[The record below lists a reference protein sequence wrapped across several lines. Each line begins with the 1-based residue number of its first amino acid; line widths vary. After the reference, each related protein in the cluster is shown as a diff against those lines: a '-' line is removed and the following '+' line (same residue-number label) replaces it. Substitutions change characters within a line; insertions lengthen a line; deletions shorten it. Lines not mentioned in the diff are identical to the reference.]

1 MEEVHEDQTESLN
14 TREESGPGPVTP
26 EKTGPGSIPP
36 EEDDPGLV
44 PSEKAGPGPNPQ
56 GEAEPSP
63 VLTEESKP
71 IPVPL
76 EEAQPDPISPD
87 KPGPGLVPPEEAGP
101 GLLSLDETGPARTRQ
116 KTSFRP
122 PVESFSPS
130 LSNRRMSKFRRSTS
144 GVQSLQETLK
154 EKQARYRDAREGR
167 KMKIDAS
174 YRYIFEVLGDKLGLD
189 PTTVEEMILD
199 GPSLQAFD
207 DFFAKN
213 GSRTLKFLYQEGE
226 APGVECGRTIPGVVK
241 GTKIMRLYLDTAPDK
256 FRGLCLF
263 FVRYRNDIP
272 LNAKSIHEDIY
283 FCVLDATEGLLCGTR
298 NMLAN
303 IFLPAILA
311 TNNWGALSQTTQG
324 TIEKQ
329 SFIETINRYLSFLD
343 GARVSI
349 DGTVELKKIDY
360 IDFSKLQSFEE
371 VTAAAAN
378 SDTVHQLEEVLMIW
392 YKQIEQVLIESEQ
405 MRKEADDSGPLTELE
420 HWKRMSAKFNF
431 IIEQIKG
438 PSCKAVV
445 NVLNVAHS
453 KLLKMWRELDA
464 RITDTAN
471 ESKDNVRYL
480 YTLEKVC
487 QPLYNYDLVSMAHG
501 IQNLINAIRMIHSVS
516 RYYNTSERMTSL
528 FIKVTNQMVTACKAY
543 ITDGGLSRI
552 WDQDT
557 PVVIKKIQDCIFLFK
572 EYQKCFHKTRKQI
585 LEALGEKTFE
595 VSEMYIFGKFEAFC
609 KRLEKITE
617 MITIVET
624 FSALSMS
631 TIEGIDIM
639 AIKFKNIYQNVQK
652 KQYDILDPRKTEFDV
667 DFVDFMTKIEGLEV
681 QIQTFMNTCFGRILS
696 SQHSLQLLQR
706 FQKLNMPCL
715 QHEIAHTVGLILHHY
730 VAELEATKKLYQ
742 AQKDDPPLARNMP
755 PVAGKILWVRQLFR
769 RISEPI
775 NFFYK
780 NSDILTS
787 PEGKAVVRLF
797 NKISYV
803 LVEFEVL
810 YHVAWVK
817 EISQLQYALQAT
829 LLVRHPETGKL
840 LVNFDPKIL
849 EIVRETK
856 CMIKMGLEVPEQAKR
871 VVKIENNLKTN
882 KLYLENLLQCYE
894 DLCQEIPTV
903 FVNLMAPKMRKV
915 ESVLRQG
922 LTILTWSSLTL
933 DSFFQEVDE
942 VMNMFKQLLKMVND
956 LCEMQIDL
964 VMKDISNTLLILLP
978 EDGPIKVEDMLA
990 CNETHTK
997 EWADILNHKSMH
1009 IEDAVQELISIFET
1023 IYEIKDSKK
1032 TLKKY
1037 SVPEGKHVAFG
1048 TDGEEKNS
1056 DGSSSIL
1063 GEDAEDNEKE
1073 DEFQKEC
1080 KEVIAYFSHQL
1091 LDSLLK
1097 ATRLSLD
1104 TLKKRMFVSN
1114 ISTFGRTGFFAQASK
1129 SEEVVSF
1136 LKAEVHLAIPN
1147 VVMVPS
1153 LDDIQQAINRMI
1165 QLTLEVSRGVAQ
1177 WGQQHLQKSSILLDR
1192 NVPIVSSSPSMV
1204 AGKPAKKEEKVLDEA
1219 FPVRKQRN
1227 FYPGVAEHKDISKL
1241 VVLLSS
1247 SVNSVRKAASE
1258 ALQDFQK
1265 YKVLWTEDRDAK
1277 VQQFL
1282 ASGPSLTEI
1291 RAEILHYATFEQE
1304 IEDLKPTILV
1314 GPIELHTGP
1323 LKLALSI
1330 EAKAWK
1336 MLLCRYLN
1344 EEYKKKMADM
1354 ISFITEYLKKLSRP
1368 IRDLDDV
1375 RFAMEALSN
1384 IRDNEIQMDMTLGP
1398 IEEAYSILNRFE
1410 VEVTKEESE
1419 GVDTLRYSFNKLQTK
1434 AVSVQDELVQVQP
1447 KFKSNL
1453 LESVEIFREDVA
1465 NFDKSYDTEGPM
1477 VPNTPPQEASNR
1489 LQIFQAN
1496 FDELWRKFIT
1506 YSSGEQLFGLPV
1518 TDYEVLHKIRKE
1530 LGLLQK
1536 LYGLYDT
1543 VMNNISGYYEILW
1556 TEVDIE
1562 KINAELLDF
1571 QNRCRK
1577 LPKGLKHWQAFLD
1590 LKKRID
1596 DFSESCPLLEM
1607 MTNKAMKERHWNRIA
1622 ETTGH
1627 QFDVESDSFCLRNI
1641 MEAPLLKHKDD
1652 IEDICISAIKEK
1664 DIEAKLSQIIESWG
1678 GQNLS
1683 FSSFK
1688 ARGELLLKGSESAEI
1703 ITLMEDSLM
1712 ILGSLLSNRYNTP
1725 FKKDIQSWVY
1735 KLSTSS
1741 DIIEEWLVVQNLWV
1755 YLEAV
1760 FVGGDIAKQ
1769 LPQEA
1774 KRFQNIDK
1782 SWIKIMQRAHENP
1795 NVINCC
1801 VGDETMG
1808 QLLPHLHEQLEV
1820 CQKSLTGYLEK
1831 KRLLFPRFFFI
1842 SDPVLLEILGQA
1854 SDSHTIQPHLPGV
1867 SDNINEVQFHQKDY
1881 DRILAVISRE
1891 GEKIPLD
1898 APVNAKGPVEL
1909 WLLDLLRMQQSSL
1922 HCVIRAAY
1930 YQISDPGY
1938 QLLNFLYHFP
1948 AQVGLLGIQMLWTHD
1963 SEEALRNAK
1972 DDRKIMQ
1979 VTNQKFLDILNTL
1992 ISQTTHDLS
2001 SFDRVKF
2008 ETLITIHVHQRDIF
2022 DDLVKMHIKSVTDFE
2037 WLKQSR
2043 FYFKEDVDQVWVSIT
2058 NVDFIYQNEFLGC
2071 TDRLVITPLTD
2082 RCYITLAQALG
2093 MNMGGAPAG
2102 PAGTGKTETTK
2113 DMGKAL
2119 GKYVVVFNCSDQM
2132 DFRGLGR
2139 IFKGLAQSGSWG
2151 CFDEFNRIELP
2162 VLSVAA
2168 QQIYIILT
2176 ARKERKKQFIFSDG
2190 DCVDLNPE
2198 FGIFLTMNPGYAG
2211 RQELPENLKIQF
2223 RTVSMMVPDRQI
2235 IMRVKLASCG
2245 FIDNVVLAQKFFVL
2259 YKLCEEQLTKQ
2270 VHYDFGLRNILSV
2283 LRTLGA
2289 QKRARP
2295 DDSEL
2300 STVMRGLRDMNLSK
2314 LVDEDEPLFLSLIND
2329 LFPGLQLDS
2338 STYAELQAAVANQ
2351 VEEAGLINHPPWNLK
2366 LVQLYETYKVRHGL
2380 MILGPSGSG
2389 KTTVITM
2396 LMKAM
2401 TECGRPHRE
2410 MRMNP
2415 KAITAPQMFG
2425 KLDTATND
2433 WTDGIFS
2440 TLWRKTLKTKKGENT
2455 FLILDGPVDA
2465 IWIENLN
2472 SVLDDNKTLTLANG
2486 DRIPMSPTCKLLFEV
2501 HNIEN
2506 ASPATVS
2513 RMGMVYISSSALSW
2527 RPILQAW
2534 LKKRTPQEADIL
2546 QNLYD
2551 RNFEAAYTYM
2561 KLNLNP
2567 KMELLE
2573 CNYIMQSINL
2583 LEGLIPSKEEGG
2595 ISSPAHLHKL
2605 FAFGLMW
2612 SLGALLELDSR
2623 DKLEAFIRAND
2634 NKLDLPE
2641 VPKGTIQTMY
2651 EFHVT
2656 DYGDWE
2662 HWNKRVQ
2669 EYVYPTESVPEYASI
2684 LVPNVDNVR
2693 TQFLIETIAKQHKA
2707 VLLTGEQGTAKT
2719 VMIKSYLKKYD
2730 PEEHLSK
2737 CLNFSSATEPF
2748 MFQRTIESYVD
2759 KRMGSTYGPPGG
2771 RKMTVFI
2778 DDINMPIIN
2787 EWGDQVTNEI
2797 VRQMMEME
2805 GMYSLDKPGDFTTI
2819 VDVQLVAAMIHPGG
2833 GRNDIPQRLKRQFTV
2848 FNCTLPS
2855 NASIDK
2861 IFGIIGCG
2869 YFHPCR
2875 KFNPEICDMVKKLVP
2890 AGRILWQWTKV
2901 KMLPT
2906 PSKFHYIFNL
2916 RDLSR
2921 IWQGMLTI
2929 KAEECEDTTTL
2940 LALFKHECNRV
2951 ITDRF
2956 ISDEDVAWFN
2966 KTTAR
2971 AIEEHVDPGSASAL
2985 QAEPYFVD
2993 FLRDMPEPTGDE
3005 PEDFV
3010 FEAPKVYE
3018 MIPSFEFLC
3027 EKLQMYQRQYNETV
3041 RGSFLDLVF
3050 FKDAM
3055 THLVKISRII
3065 RTACGNALLVGV
3077 GGSGKQS
3084 LSRLASFIAGYKI
3097 FQITLT
3103 RSYNVSNLTDDL
3115 KLLYRVAG
3123 AEGKGITFIFTDNE
3137 IKDEAFLEYLN
3148 NLLSS
3153 GEISNLFARDEL
3165 DEITQGL
3172 IPVMKKELPRF
3183 PPTFDNLYDYFI
3195 SRSKKNLHVVLCFSP
3210 VGEKFRARSLKF
3222 PGLISGCTMDWF
3234 NRWPKEAL
3242 VAVASYFLS
3251 EFNIVCSSEVKAQ
3264 VVETMGLFHDIVSES
3279 CESYFQ
3285 RYRRRAH
3292 VTPKSYLAFINGYK
3306 EVYSEK
3312 LGNINEQAERMQ
3324 IGLSKLME
3332 ASESVAKL
3340 SLDLAVKEK
3349 ELALASVKADKVLAE
3364 VTVSAEASAKVKN
3377 EVQGVKDKAQ
3387 KIVDE
3392 IDSEKVIAETKLEA
3406 ARPALEEAEAA
3417 LNTIKP
3423 VDIATVRKL
3432 AKPPHLI
3439 MRIMD
3444 CCLLLFQK
3452 KIDPVTMDPEKPCC
3466 KPSWGESLK
3475 LMSGPFLQSL
3485 QQFAKDSINE
3495 ETVELL
3501 QPYFNMDDYTFEN
3514 GKKVCGNVAGLLSWT
3529 QAMATFY
3536 GINREVLPL
3545 KANLA
3550 KQEGRLKVAN
3560 AELATAQAL
3569 LDEKQAELDK
3579 VQAKFDAA
3587 MKEKMDLL
3595 NDADVCRRK
3604 MQAASAL
3611 IDGLSGEKVR
3621 WTQQSKEFKTQINR
3635 LVGDVLLCTGFL
3647 SYCGPFNQIFRNLL
3661 LKDLWEVEL
3670 KARQIPFT
3678 ENLNLISM
3686 LVDQPT
3692 ISEWNLQGL
3701 PGDELS
3707 IQNGII
3713 VTKATRY
3720 PLLIDPQTQGKTW
3733 IKQKEKGNELQ
3744 VTTLNHKY
3752 FRTHLEDSLSLGRS
3766 LVIED
3771 ISEELDPALDNILEK
3786 NFIKSGTSFKV
3797 KVGDKEVEVM
3807 TSFKLYITTKLP
3819 NPAFTP
3825 EINAKTSVI
3834 DFTVTMKGL
3843 ENQLL
3848 KRVILTEKQELEA
3861 ERIKLIEDVTFN
3873 KRKMKELE
3881 DNLLYKLSATKGSLV
3896 DDESLIGVLRTTKQ
3910 TASEVSEKLYVAAET
3925 QVKINTAQEEYRPAA
3940 TRGSILYFLI
3950 TEMSMVNNMY
3960 QTSLA
3965 QFLKLFDQS
3974 MGRSEKSPLP
3984 QKRISNIIEYLTF
3997 ETFTYSVRGLYEN
4010 HKFLFT
4016 LLLTLKIDLQRGQVK
4031 PKEFQALI
4039 KGGAALDL
4047 KACPPKPFRWILDMT
4062 WLNLVE
4068 LSKLPQF
4075 AEIMNQVSRNEK
4087 GWKSWFDKDAPEE
4100 EVIPDGYNDSLDTCR
4115 KLLLIRSW
4123 CPDRTLSQAR
4133 KYIADSLEEKY
4144 TEPVILNLEKTW
4156 EESDTRTPLVC
4167 FLSMGSDP
4175 TIQIDALARKLKL
4188 ECRAISM
4195 GQGQEVHARKLTQ
4208 MSMQQGGW
4216 VLLQNCHLGLDF
4228 LDELLETVV
4237 TADIPDETFRVWI
4250 TTEPHDKFPITL
4262 LQISIK
4268 FTNEP
4273 PQGVRAGLKRTF
4285 SGINQDLLDVS
4296 NMPMWKPLLYTVAF
4310 LHSTV
4315 QERRKFGPLGWNIP
4329 YEFNSADFTASVQ
4342 FIQNH
4347 LDECDIK
4354 KGISWSTVRYMIGE
4368 VQYGGR
4374 VTDDFDKRL
4383 LNCFARVW
4391 FSEKMFESTFC
4402 FYTGYKIPVCKTL
4415 DQYQEYIQTLPAM
4428 DSPEVFGLHPNADIT
4443 YQSNTA
4449 ASVLDTITNIQP
4461 KESGGGAGET
4471 REAIVYRLAED
4482 MLDKLPP
4489 DYVPHEVKAR
4499 LIKMGHLNSMNI
4511 FLRQEIDRMQKVITI
4526 LRNSLSDLK
4535 LAIEGTIIMSENLR
4549 DALDNMY
4556 DARIPQLWR
4565 RVSWDSS
4572 TLGFWFT
4579 ELLERNTQFHTWIFE
4594 GRPNVFWMTGFFNPQ
4609 GFLTAMRQ
4617 EATRAHKG
4625 WALDTV
4631 TIHNEVLKQSKEEIT
4646 TPPAEGVYIYGL
4658 YLDGAGWD
4666 RRNSKLTEPT
4676 PKILFTVLPVVHI
4689 FAVNTTGPKD
4699 PKLYVCPIY
4708 KKPRRTDL
4716 TYITVIYLRTI
4727 VSPDHWILRG
4737 VALLCDI
4744 K

>member
-1 MEEVHEDQTESLN
+1 MSAQEGD
-14 TREESGPGPVTP
+14 PP
-26 EKTGPGSIPP
+26 PP
-36 EEDDPGLV
+36 EEEAPPASGERAPPGYEEVAPPDPGDEAPPPAEEETPLPSSEETPNLPEEV
-44 PSEKAGPGPNPQ
+44 SEGDTGSLSEKAP
-56 GEAEPSP
+56 
-63 VLTEESKP
+63 
-71 IPVPL
+71 
-76 EEAQPDPISPD
+76 
-87 KPGPGLVPPEEAGP
+87 
-101 GLLSLDETGPARTRQ
+101 
-116 KTSFRP
+116 TS
-122 PVESFSPS
+122 S
-130 LSNRRMSKFRRSTS
+130 LSDYLNLLPSDERIVMPDDDELEPGRVRPRPAPRMAQSMLSDGLSQSSRRSSKYRRSMS
-144 GVQSLQETLK
+144 GIPNLQETLK
-154 EKQARYRDAREGR
+154 ERQARYRDARENR
-167 KMKIDAS
+167 KMKIDPS
-174 YRYIFEVLGDKLGLD
+174 YKYIFEILSEKLGLD
-189 PTTVEEMILD
+189 IVTVEELILD
-199 GPSLQAFD
+199 CPSLDAFTL
-207 DFFAKN
+207 FFMKD
-213 GSRTLKFLYQEGE
+213 GCKTLKFLYQEGDV
-226 APGVECGRTIPGVVK
+226 PGFECGRTIAGATK
-241 GTKIMRLYLDTAPDK
+241 GAKMMRLYVDNAAPEK
-256 FRGLCLF
+256 LKGQCVF
-263 FVRYRNDIP
+263 FVRCRNDIP
-272 LNAKSIHEDIY
+272 INTKNIQEEVL
-283 FCVLDATEGLLCGTR
+283 FTVLDASEGLLVGIR

-311 TNNWGALSQTTQG
+311 TNNWGALNQSQQG
-324 TIEKQ
+324 ESEKYI
-329 SFIETINRYLSFLD
+329 FTETINRYLSFLD
-343 GARVSI
+343 GARISI
-349 DGTVELKKIDY
+349 EGTVKLKKIDNV
-360 IDFSKLQSFEE
+360 DFSKLYTFEG
-371 VTAAAAN
+371 VTLAAN
-378 SDTVHQLEEVLMIW
+378 NSETVRQLEDVLMIW

-420 HWKRMSAKFNF
+420 HWKRMSAKFNY

-438 PSCKAVV
+438 PSCKAVI
-445 NVLNVAHS
+445 NVLNVARS
-453 KLLKMWRELDA
+453 KLLKNWRDLDA

-543 ITDGGLSRI
+543 ITEGGTTHV
-552 WDQDT
+552 WDQET
-557 PVVIKKIQDCIFLFK
+557 PVVLKKIQDCIFLFK
-572 EYQKCFHKTRKQI
+572 EYQASFHKTRKQI
-585 LEALGEKTFE
+585 LESSGEKSFE

-617 MITIVET
+617 MITIVQT
-624 FSALSMS
+624 YSALNNS
-631 TIEGIDIM
+631 TIEGIDII
-639 AIKFKNIYQNVQK
+639 AIKFKGIYQGVKK
-652 KQYDILDPRKTEFDV
+652 KQYDILDPRRTEFDT
-667 DFVDFMTKIEGLEV
+667 DFLDFMTKINALEV
-681 QIQTFMNTCFGRILS
+681 QIQAFMNSTFGKILS
-696 SQHSLQLLQR
+696 SQQALQLLQR
-706 FQKLNMPCL
+706 FQKLNIPCL
-715 QHEIAHTVGLILHHY
+715 QLEINHTIERILQYY
-730 VAELEATKKLYQ
+730 VAELEATKKLYHS
-742 AQKDDPPLARNMP
+742 QKDDPPLARNMP
-755 PVAGKILWVRQLFR
+755 PIAGKILWVRQLYR

-775 NFFYK
+775 NYFFK
-780 NSDILTS
+780 NSEILS
-787 PEGKAVVRLF
+787 SAEGKAVIRQY

-803 LVEFEVL
+803 LVEFEVV
-810 YHVAWVK
+810 YHTAWIR

-829 LLVRHPETGKL
+829 LFVRHPETGKL

-849 EIVRETK
+849 EVVRETK
-856 CMIKMGLEVPEQAKR
+856 CMIKMKLDVPEQAKR
-871 VVKIENNLKTN
+871 LLKLESKLKGD
-882 KLYLENLLQCYE
+882 KLYLQGLLQHYD
-894 DLCQEIPTV
+894 DLCQEVPPV
-903 FVNLMAPKMRKV
+903 FVNLMTPKMKKV
-915 ESVLRQG
+915 EAVLRQG

-933 DSFFQEVDE
+933 ESFFQEVDS
-942 VMNMFKQLLKMVND
+942 VLGMFNQLLKKIND
-956 LCEMQIDL
+956 LCEMHIDAVL
-964 VMKDISNTLLILLP
+964 KEIAKTVLISLP
-978 EDGPIKVEDMLA
+978 ESGATKVEDMLTL
-990 CNETHTK
+990 NETYTK
-997 EWADILNHKSMH
+997 EWAEVLNHKSKH
-1009 IEDAVQELISIFET
+1009 VEEAVKELISIFET
-1023 IYEIKDSKK
+1023 IYEV
-1032 TLKKY
+1032 KY
-1037 SVPEGKHVAFG
+1037 SGKGARHLPELRKHVVFGSEGEDGESTDYDANIVPEADVK
-1048 TDGEEKNS
+1048 D
-1056 DGSSSIL
+1056 D
-1063 GEDAEDNEKE
+1063 KE
-1073 DEFQKEC
+1073 DEFKKEC
-1080 KEVIAYFSHQL
+1080 KEVYAFFSHQL
-1091 LDSLLK
+1091 LDSLQK

-1104 TLKKRMFVSN
+1104 TMKRRIFVASLY
-1114 ISTFGRTGFFAQASK
+1114 GRK
-1129 SEEVVSF
+1129 RSEDVISF
-1136 LKAEVHLAIPN
+1136 LKSEVHLAIPN

-1165 QLTLEVSRGVAQ
+1165 QFTLEVSRGVAH
-1177 WGQQHLQKSSILLDR
+1177 WGQQSRPIKRVISSTSRTTMDLAHA
-1192 NVPIVSSSPSMV
+1192 S
-1204 AGKPAKKEEKVLDEA
+1204 AGKQLKKEEKSFEEMI
-1219 FPVRKQRN
+1219 PTRKLKN

-1241 VVLLSS
+1241 VLLLSS
-1247 SVNSVRKAASE
+1247 SVNSLRKAVHE

-1265 YKVLWTEDRDAK
+1265 YKTLWTEDRDVK
-1277 VQQFL
+1277 VKEFL
-1282 ASGPSLTEI
+1282 ANNPSLTEI
-1291 RAEILHYATFEQE
+1291 RSEILHYATFEQE
-1304 IEDLKPTILV
+1304 IDELKPIIVV
-1314 GPIELHTGP
+1314 GALELHTEP
-1323 LKLALSI
+1323 MKLALSI

-1344 EEYKKKMADM
+1344 EEYKKKMSDM
-1354 ISFITEYLKKLSRP
+1354 IAFINEYLKKLSRP

-1375 RFAMEALSN
+1375 RFAMEALSC

-1398 IEEAYSILNRFE
+1398 IEEAYAILNRFE

-1419 GVDTLRYSFNKLQTK
+1419 AVDTLRYSFNKLQSK

-1447 KFKSNL
+1447 KFKSSL
-1453 LESVEIFREDVA
+1453 LESVEVFREDVM
-1465 NFDKSYDTEGPM
+1465 NFAEAYETEGPM
-1477 VPNTPPQEASNR
+1477 VPNIPPQEASNR

-1496 FDELWRKFIT
+1496 FDDLWRKFVT

-1518 TDYEVLHKIRKE
+1518 TDYEVLHKTRKE
-1530 LGLLQK
+1530 LNLLQK

-1543 VMNNISGYYEILW
+1543 VMGNISGYYEILW
-1556 TEVDIE
+1556 GDVDIE
-1562 KINAELLDF
+1562 KINAELLEF

-1577 LPKGLKHWQAFLD
+1577 LPKGLKDWQAFLD

-1607 MTNKAMKERHWNRIA
+1607 MTNKAMKQRHWDRIS
-1622 ETTGH
+1622 ELTGTP
-1627 QFDVESDSFCLRNI
+1627 FDVESDSFCLRNI
-1641 MEAPLLKHKDD
+1641 MEAPLLKNKDD

-1664 DIEAKLSQIIESWG
+1664 DIEAKLTQVIENWTN
-1678 GQNLS
+1678 QNLS
-1683 FSSFK
+1683 FATFK
-1688 ARGELLLKGSESAEI
+1688 GKGELLLKGTESGEI

-1712 ILGSLLSNRYNTP
+1712 VLGSLLSNRYNAP
-1725 FKKDIQSWVY
+1725 FKKNIQNWVY

-1795 NVINCC
+1795 NVISCC

-1831 KRLLFPRFFFI
+1831 KRLLFPRFFFV

-1854 SDSHTIQPHLPGV
+1854 SDSHTIQPHLPAV
-1867 SDNINEVQFHQKDY
+1867 SDNINEVTFHAKDY
-1881 DRILAVISRE
+1881 DRITAVISRE
-1891 GEKIPLD
+1891 GEKIILD
-1898 APVNAKGPVEL
+1898 NPVMAKGPVEI
-1909 WLLDLLRMQQSSL
+1909 WLLDLLKMQMSSL
-1922 HCVIRAAY
+1922 HNIIRSAF
-1930 YQISDPGY
+1930 YQISDSGF
-1938 QLLNFLYHFP
+1938 QLLPFLNHFP

-1963 SEEALRNAK
+1963 SEEALNNAK

-2001 SFDRVKF
+2001 KFDRVKF

-2022 DDLVKMHIKSVTDFE
+2022 DDLVKMHIRSVTDFE

-2043 FYFKEDVDQVWVSIT
+2043 FYFKEDLDQTVVSIT
-2058 NVDFIYQNEFLGC
+2058 DVDFIYQNEFLGC

-2113 DMGKAL
+2113 DMGRCL

-2168 QQIYIILT
+2168 QQIYIVLT

-2223 RTVSMMVPDRQI
+2223 RTVAMMVPDRQI

-2245 FIDNVVLAQKFFVL
+2245 FLENVILAQKFYVL

-2283 LRTLGA
+2283 LRTLGS

-2295 DDSEL
+2295 EDSEL

-2314 LVDEDEPLFLSLIND
+2314 LIDEDEPLFLSLIND

-2338 STYAELQAAVANQ
+2338 NSYVELQAAVANQ
-2351 VEEAGLINHPPWNLK
+2351 VQLEGLINHPPWNLK
-2366 LVQLYETYKVRHGL
+2366 LVQLYETSLVRHGL
-2380 MILGPSGSG
+2380 MTLGPSGSG
-2389 KTTVITM
+2389 KTMVITI
-2396 LMKAM
+2396 LMKAL

-2425 KLDTATND
+2425 RLDTATND

-2440 TLWRKTLKTKKGENT
+2440 TLWRKTLKAKKGENI

-2486 DRIPMSPTCKLLFEV
+2486 DRIPMAPSCKLLFEV

-2534 LKKRTPQEADIL
+2534 LKKRTTQENSVFL
-2546 QNLYD
+2546 TLYD
-2551 RNFEAAYTYM
+2551 KIFEDAYTFM

-2567 KMELLE
+2567 KMQLLE
-2573 CNYIMQSINL
+2573 CNYIVQSLNL

-2595 ISSPAHLHKL
+2595 ISCVEHLHKL
-2605 FAFGLMW
+2605 FVFALMW
-2612 SLGALLELDSR
+2612 SLGALLELESR
-2623 DKLEAFIRAND
+2623 DKLEAFIRSHES
-2634 NKLDLPE
+2634 KLDLPE
-2641 VPKGTIQTMY
+2641 IPKGLTQTMY
-2651 EFHVT
+2651 EFYVT
-2656 DYGDWE
+2656 DYGDWD
-2662 HWNKRVQ
+2662 HWNKKLQ
-2669 EYVYPTESVPEYASI
+2669 PYYYPTDSVPEYSSI

-2693 TQFLIETIAKQHKA
+2693 TNFLIDTIAKQHKA

-2719 VMIKSYLKKYD
+2719 VMIKAYLKKYD
-2730 PEEHLSK
+2730 PEVQLSK
-2737 CLNFSSATEPF
+2737 SLNFSSATEPM

-2778 DDINMPIIN
+2778 DDINMPVIN
-2787 EWGDQVTNEI
+2787 EWGDQITNEI

-2819 VDVQLVAAMIHPGG
+2819 VDVQLIAAMIHPGG

-2861 IFGIIGCG
+2861 IFGVIGCG
-2869 YFHPCR
+2869 YFDSCR
-2875 KFNPEICDMVKKLVP
+2875 RFKPEICEMILNLVS
-2890 AGRILWQWTKV
+2890 ASRVLWQWTKV

-2929 KAEECEDTTTL
+2929 KADECDSVHIL
-2940 LALFKHECNRV
+2940 LSLFKHECNRV
-2951 ITDRF
+2951 IADRF
-2956 ISDEDVAWFN
+2956 ITPEDEQWFN
-2966 KTTAR
+2966 TQLVR
-2971 AIEEHVDPGSASAL
+2971 SVEENVSPDVGSYIL
-2985 QAEPYFVD
+2985 PEPYFVD
-2993 FLRDMPEPTGDE
+2993 FLREMPEPTGDE
-3005 PEDFV
+3005 PEDTT
-3010 FEAPKVYE
+3010 FEVPKVYE
-3018 MIPSFEFLC
+3018 LVPSFEFLS
-3027 EKLQMYQRQYNETV
+3027 EKLQFYQRQFNEII
-3041 RGSFLDLVF
+3041 RGTSLDLVF

-3055 THLVKISRII
+3055 THLIKISRII
-3065 RTACGNALLVGV
+3065 RTSCGNALLVGV

-3084 LSRLASFIAGYKI
+3084 LSRLASFIAGYQI

-3115 KLLYRVAG
+3115 KALYKVAG
-3123 AEGKGITFIFTDNE
+3123 ADGKGITFIFTDNE

-3153 GEISNLFARDEL
+3153 GEISNLFARDEM

-3172 IPVMKKELPRF
+3172 ISVMKRELPRH
-3183 PPTFDNLYDYFI
+3183 PPTFDNLYEYFI
-3195 SRSKKNLHVVLCFSP
+3195 SRSRKNLHVVLCFSP

-3234 NRWPKEAL
+3234 SRWPKEAL
-3242 VAVASYFLS
+3242 VAVASYFVS
-3251 EFNIVCSSEVKAQ
+3251 GYSIVCSSDTKRQ
-3264 VVETMGLFHDIVSES
+3264 VVETMGLFHDMVSES

-3292 VTPKSYLAFINGYK
+3292 VTPKSYLSFINGYK
-3306 EVYSEK
+3306 NIYTEK
-3312 LGNINEQAERMQ
+3312 VKYINEQAERMN
-3324 IGLSKLME
+3324 IGLDKLME

-3340 SLDLAVKEK
+3340 SQDLAVKEK
-3349 ELALASVKADKVLAE
+3349 ELAVASVKADEVLAE
-3364 VTVSAEASAKVKN
+3364 VTVSAQASAKVKN
-3377 EVQGVKDKAQ
+3377 EVQEVKDKAQ

-3392 IDSEKVIAETKLEA
+3392 IDSEKVVAETKLEA

-3423 VDIATVRKL
+3423 NDIATVRKL

-3444 CCLLLFQK
+3444 CVLLLFQK

-3475 LMSGPFLQSL
+3475 LMSATGFLWSL
-3485 QQFAKDSINE
+3485 QQFPKDTINE

-3501 QPYFNMDDYTFEN
+3501 QPYFNMDDYTFESA
-3514 GKKVCGNVAGLLSWT
+3514 KKVCGNVAGLLSWT
-3529 QAMATFY
+3529 LAMATFY
-3536 GINREVLPL
+3536 GVNREVLPL

-3550 KQEGRLKVAN
+3550 KQEGRLAVAN
-3560 AELATAQAL
+3560 AELGKAQAL

-3587 MKEKMDLL
+3587 MNEKMDLL
-3595 NDADVCRRK
+3595 NDADMCRKK
-3604 MQAASAL
+3604 MQAASTL

-3621 WTQQSKEFKTQINR
+3621 WTQQSKEFRAQINR
-3635 LVGDVLLCTGFL
+3635 LVGDILLCTGFL
-3647 SYCGPFNQIFRNLL
+3647 SYLGPFNQIFRNYL
-3661 LKDLWEVEL
+3661 LKEQWEMEL
-3670 KARQIPFT
+3670 KARKIPFT

-3686 LVDQPT
+3686 LVDPPT
-3692 ISEWNLQGL
+3692 IGEWGLQGL
-3701 PGDELS
+3701 PGDDLS

-3733 IKQKEKGNELQ
+3733 IKSKEKENDLQ
-3744 VTTLNHKY
+3744 VTSLNHKY
-3752 FRTHLEDSLSLGRS
+3752 FRTHLEDSLSLGRP
-3766 LVIED
+3766 LLIED
-3771 ISEELDPALDNILEK
+3771 IREELDPALDNVLEK
-3786 NFIKSGTSFKV
+3786 NFIKSGTTFKV
-3797 KVGDKEVEVM
+3797 KVGDKECDVM
-3807 TSFKLYITTKLP
+3807 DTFKLYITTKLP

-3848 KRVILTEKQELEA
+3848 RRVILTEKQELES
-3861 ERIKLIEDVTFN
+3861 ERVKLLEDVTFN

-3896 DDESLIGVLRTTKQ
+3896 DDESLIGVLRTTKL
-3910 TASEVSEKLYVAAET
+3910 TAAEVSEKLHVAAET
-3925 QVKINTAQEEYRPAA
+3925 EVKINTAQEEFRPAA

-3950 TEMSMVNNMY
+3950 TEMSMVNIMY

-3974 MGRSEKSPLP
+3974 MARSEKSPLP
-3984 QKRISNIIEYLTF
+3984 QKRITNIIEYLTY
-3997 ETFTYSVRGLYEN
+3997 EVFTYSVRGLYEN
-4010 HKFLFT
+4010 HKFLFV
-4016 LLLTLKIDLQRGQVK
+4016 LLMTLKIDLQRGTVK
-4031 PKEFQALI
+4031 HREFQALI

-4075 AEIMNQVSRNEK
+4075 AEIMNQISRNEK

-4100 EVIPDGYNDSLDTCR
+4100 EIIPDGYNDSLDTCR

-4123 CPDRTLSQAR
+4123 CPDRTVFQAR

-4156 EESDTRTPLVC
+4156 EESDTRTPLIC

-4175 TIQIDALARKLKL
+4175 TIQIDALAKKLKL
-4188 ECRAISM
+4188 ECRTISM
-4195 GQGQEVHARKLTQ
+4195 GQGQEVHARKLIQ

-4216 VLLQNCHLGLDF
+4216 VLLQNCHLGLEF
-4228 LDELLETVV
+4228 MEELLETL
-4237 TADIPDETFRVWI
+4237 TITETIDDTFRVWI
-4250 TTEPHDKFPITL
+4250 TTEPHVRFPITL
-4262 LQISIK
+4262 LQTSLK

-4285 SGINQDLLDVS
+4285 AGINQDLLDIS
-4296 NMPMWKPLLYTVAF
+4296 NLPMWKPMLYTVAF

-4329 YEFNSADFTASVQ
+4329 YEFNSADFSASVQ

-4354 KGISWSTVRYMIGE
+4354 KGVSWNTVRYMIGE

-4391 FSEKMFESTFC
+4391 FSEKMFEPSFC

-4415 DQYQEYIQTLPAM
+4415 DQYFEYIQSLPSL
-4428 DSPEVFGLHPNADIT
+4428 DNPEVFGLHPNADIT

-4449 ASVLDTITNIQP
+4449 SAVLETITNIQP
-4461 KESGGGAGET
+4461 KESGGGVGET
-4471 REAIVYRLAED
+4471 REAIVYRLSED
-4482 MLDKLPP
+4482 MLSKLPP
-4489 DYVPHEVKAR
+4489 DYIPHEVKAR
-4499 LIKMGHLNSMNI
+4499 LMKMGHLNSMNI
-4511 FLRQEIDRMQKVITI
+4511 FLRQEIDRMQKVISI
-4526 LRNSLSDLK
+4526 LRSSLSDLK

-4556 DARIPQLWR
+4556 DARIPQIWK

-4579 ELLERNTQFHTWIFE
+4579 ELLERNAQFSTWIFE

-4617 EATRAHKG
+4617 EVTRAHKG
-4625 WALDTV
+4625 WALDSV
-4631 TIHNEVLKQSKEEIT
+4631 TIHNEVLRQTKEEIT
-4646 TPPAEGVYIYGL
+4646 SPPVEGVYIYGL
-4658 YLDGAGWD
+4658 YMDGAAWD
-4666 RRNSKLTEPT
+4666 RRNGKLTEST
-4676 PKILFTVLPVVHI
+4676 PKVLFTQLPVLHI
-4689 FAVNTTGPKD
+4689 FAINSTAPKD

-4716 TYITVIYLRTI
+4716 TFITVVYLRT
-4727 VSPDHWILRG
+4727 VLSPDHWILRG

>member
-1 MEEVHEDQTESLN
+1 MEGVQEGNNENSNTGED
-14 TREESGPGPVTP
+14 
-26 EKTGPGSIPP
+26 
-36 EEDDPGLV
+36 
-44 PSEKAGPGPNPQ
+44 
-56 GEAEPSP
+56 AEPHPEAAKSTGQN
-63 VLTEESKP
+63 LTVEDTL
-71 IPVPL
+71 PVP
-76 EEAQPDPISPD
+76 AA
-87 KPGPGLVPPEEAGP
+87 PENAGAK
-101 GLLSLDETGPARTRQ
+101 PARQ
-116 KTSFRP
+116 MA
-122 PVESFSPS
+122 FSS
-130 LSNRRMSKFRRSTS
+130 SQETFSAASHRLSRFCRSSS
-144 GVQSLQETLK
+144 GVLSLQEALK
-154 EKQARYRDAREGR
+154 EKQARYKEAREYR
-167 KMKIDAS
+167 RTKIDAS
-174 YRYIFEVLGDKLGLD
+174 YKYVFEVLSVRLGLD
-189 PTTVEEMILD
+189 LTTVEEMILD
-199 GPSLQAFD
+199 SPSLDAFD
-207 DFFAKN
+207 YFFAKG
-213 GSRTLKFLYQEGE
+213 GSKALKIFYQEGDV
-226 APGVECGRTIPGVVK
+226 PGIECGRTFPAVVK
-241 GTKIMRLYLDTAPDK
+241 GSKMMQLYVDNTPDK
-256 FRGLCLF
+256 FVGLCLF
-263 FVRYRNDIP
+263 FVRFKNDSPI
-272 LNAKSIHEDIY
+272 NAKTIHEDIF
-283 FCVLDATEGLLCGTR
+283 FCVLDATEGLLRGVR
-298 NMLAN
+298 NMIEK

-311 TNNWGALSQTTQG
+311 TNNWGVLSQT
-324 TIEKQ
+324 KQ
-329 SFIETINRYLSFLD
+329 DTKDKQNFVETINRYLSFLE
-343 GARVSI
+343 GNI
-349 DGTVELKKIDY
+349 EGTVQLKEVDHIN
-360 IDFSKLQSFEE
+360 FSKLRSFEE
-371 VTAAAAN
+371 VTAAADN
-378 SDTVHQLEEVLMIW
+378 PDMVHQLEEVLMIC
-392 YKQIEQVLIESEQ
+392 
-405 MRKEADDSGPLTELE
+405 
-420 HWKRMSAKFNF
+420 FF
-431 IIEQIKG
+431 
-438 PSCKAVV
+438 
-445 NVLNVAHS
+445 S
-453 KLLKMWRELDA
+453 KLYFK
-464 RITDTAN
+464 
-471 ESKDNVRYL
+471 ESMTR
-480 YTLEKVC
+480 
-487 QPLYNYDLVSMAHG
+487 G
-501 IQNLINAIRMIHSVS
+501 IPNLINAIRMIHSVS

-528 FIKVTNQMVTACKAY
+528 FIKVTNQMVTTCRAY
-543 ITDGGLSRI
+543 ITDGGFSCVWEQEI
-552 WDQDT
+552 
-557 PVVIKKIQDCIFLFK
+557 PIVIGKIKECMFLLK
-572 EYQKCFHKTRKQI
+572 EYQKCFHETKQEI
-585 LEALGEKTFE
+585 LETLGEKSFE
-595 VSEMYIFGKFEAFC
+595 VSEMYIFGKSEAFC
-609 KRLEKITE
+609 RRLEKITE
-617 MITIVET
+617 MITVVQT
-624 FSALSMS
+624 FGALSMS

-639 AIKFKNIYQNVQK
+639 AIKFKNIYQSVQK

-667 DFVDFMTKIEGLEV
+667 DFVDFMAKVEALQV
-681 QIQTFMNTCFGRILS
+681 QIQTFMRTCFGRILS
-696 SQHSLQLLQR
+696 SQNALQLLQR
-706 FQKLNMPCL
+706 FQNLRMPCL
-715 QHEIAHTVGLILHHY
+715 QEEIVHTVSCILQHY

-742 AQKDDPPLARNMP
+742 IQKDDPPLARNMP

-769 RISEPI
+769 RINEPI
-775 NFFYK
+775 DYFYK
-780 NSDILTS
+780 NSSILTS
-787 PEGKAVVRLF
+787 PEGKAVVQLYNR
-797 NKISYV
+797 IAYV
-803 LVEFEVL
+803 LVEFEVV
-810 YHVAWVK
+810 YHNVWMK
-817 EISQLQYALQAT
+817 EISQLQYPLQAT
-829 LLVRHPETGKL
+829 VFVRHPKTGKF
-840 LVNFDPKIL
+840 LVNFDPQIP

-856 CMIKMGLEVPEQAKR
+856 CMIKLGLEVPEQAKKI
-871 VVKIENNLKTN
+871 VKLENNLKSN
-882 KLYLENLLQCYE
+882 KLRLEGLLQCYE
-894 DLCQEIPTV
+894 DLCQETRTI
-903 FVNLMAPKMRKV
+903 FLNLMAPKMQKM
-915 ESVLRQG
+915 EAVLRQG
-922 LTILTWSSLTL
+922 LTMLTWSSVTL
-933 DSFFQEVDE
+933 DSFFQESDE
-942 VMNMFKQLLKMVND
+942 VLNTFRQFLKKVND
-956 LCEMQIDL
+956 LSEVRIDL
-964 VMKDISNTLLILLP
+964 ILKEISNTLLIALP
-978 EDGPIKVEDMLA
+978 VDGPIKVEDMLTR
-990 CNETHTK
+990 NETFTK
-997 EWADILNHKSMH
+997 ECAELLNHKSMH
-1009 IEDAVQELISIFET
+1009 IEDAVQDLISVFEND
-1023 IYEIKDSKK
+1023 YEIKHSEKSSKKHTSPVKEKHVSFGNIEDERENNTGAPHGDDSK
-1032 TLKKY
+1032 
-1037 SVPEGKHVAFG
+1037 GN
-1048 TDGEEKNS
+1048 D
-1056 DGSSSIL
+1056 
-1063 GEDAEDNEKE
+1063 KE
-1073 DEFQKEC
+1073 DEFKKKC
-1080 KEVIAYFSHQL
+1080 KEVVAYFSHQL
-1091 LDSLLK
+1091 LDSLQK

-1104 TLKKRMFVSN
+1104 SLKKRIFVSN
-1114 ISTFGRTGFFAQASK
+1114 K
-1129 SEEVVSF
+1129 SEEIVSF

-1153 LDDIQQAINRMI
+1153 LDDIQQAINHMI
-1165 QLTLEVSRGVAQ
+1165 QRILDVSRGVAQ
-1177 WGQQHLQKSSILLDR
+1177 WGQRHLQKSNLKAKPDTQQ
-1192 NVPIVSSSPSMV
+1192 VSS
-1204 AGKPAKKEEKVLDEA
+1204 AGFGLSGKLTKKGEKRMKEV
-1219 FPVRKQRN
+1219 VIQRKLRN
-1227 FYPGVAEHKDISKL
+1227 FYSGVAEHEDISKL

-1247 SVNSVRKAASE
+1247 SVNNIREVASE

-1265 YKVLWTEDRDAK
+1265 YKELWTEDRDAK

-1282 ASGPSLTEI
+1282 ASCPSLTEI
-1291 RAEILHYATFEQE
+1291 KEEILHYAMFEQE
-1304 IEDLKPTILV
+1304 MEDLKPIILL

-1323 LKLALSI
+1323 LKKALSV

-1336 MLLCRYLN
+1336 MLLCHYLN
-1344 EEYKKKMADM
+1344 EEYKKKMTDM
-1354 ISFITEYLKKLSRP
+1354 MSFITTYLKKLSRP
-1368 IRDLDDV
+1368 LRDLDDV
-1375 RFAMEALSN
+1375 RLAMEALSI
-1384 IRDNEIQMDMTLGP
+1384 IRDNKIQMDMTLGP
-1398 IEEAYSILNRFE
+1398 IEEAYAILNTFE
-1410 VEVTKEESE
+1410 IEVTKEESE
-1419 GVDTLRYSFNKLQTK
+1419 GVDSLRYSFNKLQKK
-1434 AVSVQDELVQVQP
+1434 ATRIQDELVQVQP

-1453 LESVEIFREDVA
+1453 LELVAVFREDVS
-1465 NFDKSYDTEGPM
+1465 NFETSYETEGPM
-1477 VPNTPPQEASNR
+1477 VPNIPPQEASNR

-1518 TDYEVLHKIRKE
+1518 TDYAVLHKVRKE
-1530 LGLLQK
+1530 LNLLQK

-1543 VMNNISGYYEILW
+1543 VISSINGYYEILW
-1556 TEVDIE
+1556 TDVDIE

-1571 QNRCRK
+1571 QNRCRR
-1577 LPKGLKHWQAFLD
+1577 LPKVLQTWQAFLD
-1590 LKKRID
+1590 LKKKID

-1607 MTNKAMKERHWNRIA
+1607 MTDKAMKQRHWNRIA

-1627 QFDVESDSFCLRNI
+1627 QFDIESDTFCLRNI
-1641 MEAPLLKHKDD
+1641 MEAPILQNKDD
-1652 IEDICISAIKEK
+1652 IEDICISATKEK
-1664 DIEAKLSQIIESWG
+1664 DIEAKLSQIADSWG
-1678 GQNLS
+1678 NQFLS

-1688 ARGELLLKGSESAEI
+1688 GRGELLLKGTESSEI
-1703 ITLMEDSLM
+1703 ITQMEDSLM
-1712 ILGSLLSNRYNTP
+1712 ILGSLLSNRYNAP
-1725 FKKDIQSWVY
+1725 FKKDIQSWVS
-1735 KLSTSS
+1735 KLSGST

-1782 SWIKIMQRAHENP
+1782 SWVRIMQRAHENP
-1795 NVINCC
+1795 NVITCC
-1801 VGDETMG
+1801 VGDETME

-1831 KRLLFPRFFFI
+1831 KRLLFPRFFFV

-1854 SDSHTIQPHLPGV
+1854 SDSHTIQPHLPSI
-1867 SDNINEVQFHQKDY
+1867 SDNINEVEFHAKDY

-1898 APVNAKGPVEL
+1898 TPVIAKGPVEL
-1909 WLLDLLRMQQSSL
+1909 WLQDLLRVQQISL
-1922 HCVIRAAY
+1922 HGIIRAAY
-1930 YQISDPGY
+1930 YQIIDPGY
-1938 QLLNFLYHFP
+1938 NLLNFLNHFP
-1948 AQVGLLGIQMLWTHD
+1948 AQVGLLGIQMLWTRD
-1963 SEEALRNAK
+1963 SEEALQNAK
-1972 DDRKIMQ
+1972 EDRKIMQ
-1979 VTNQKFLDILNTL
+1979 VTNGRFLEILNML

-2001 SFDRVKF
+2001 KFDRVKF

-2022 DDLVKMHIKSVTDFE
+2022 DDLVKMHIKSPTDFE

-2043 FYFKEDVDQVWVSIT
+2043 FYFKEDFDQVFVSIT
-2058 NVDFIYQNEFLGC
+2058 DVDFIYQNEFLGC

-2235 IMRVKLASCG
+2235 IIRVKLASYG
-2245 FIDNVVLAQKFFVL
+2245 FIDNVVLSQKFFVL

-2283 LRTLGA
+2283 LRTLGS

-2295 DDSEL
+2295 NDSEL
-2300 STVMRGLRDMNLSK
+2300 SIVMRGLRDMNLSK
-2314 LVDEDEPLFLSLIND
+2314 LIDEDEPLFLSLIND

-2338 STYAELQAAVANQ
+2338 STYTELQAAVANQ
-2351 VEEAGLINHPPWNLK
+2351 IEEAGLINHPPWNLK
-2366 LVQLYETYKVRHGL
+2366 LVQLYETSLVRHGL
-2380 MILGPSGSG
+2380 MTLGPSGSG
-2389 KTTVITM
+2389 KTMVITI
-2396 LMKAM
+2396 LMRAM
-2401 TECGRPHRE
+2401 TECGQPHRE

-2425 KLDTATND
+2425 KLDAATND

-2440 TLWRKTLKTKKGENT
+2440 TLWRKTLKAKKGENV

-2534 LKKRTPQEADIL
+2534 LKKRSSQEAEVL
-2546 QNLYD
+2546 QSLYD
-2551 RNFEAAYTYM
+2551 RIFEPAYTYM

-2595 ISSPAHLHKL
+2595 LSTISHLHKL
-2605 FAFGLMW
+2605 FSFGIMW

-2623 DKLEAFIRAND
+2623 EKLEAFIRAHD

-2641 VPKGTIQTMY
+2641 IPAGTNQTMY
-2651 EFHVT
+2651 EFYVT

-2662 HWNKRVQ
+2662 HWSKNVQ
-2669 EYVYPTESVPEYASI
+2669 EYVYPTDSVPDYASI

-2693 TQFLIETIAKQHKA
+2693 TQFLINTIAKQNKA
-2707 VLLTGEQGTAKT
+2707 VLLIGEQGTAKT
-2719 VMIKSYLKKYD
+2719 VMIKAYLKKYD

-2759 KRMGSTYGPPGG
+2759 KRVGSTYGPPGG

-2787 EWGDQVTNEI
+2787 EWGDQITNEI
-2797 VRQMMEME
+2797 VRQMMEMK

-2819 VDVQLVAAMIHPGG
+2819 VDVQLIAAMIHPGG
-2833 GRNDIPQRLKRQFTV
+2833 GRNDIPQRLKRQFCI

-2861 IFGIIGCG
+2861 IFGVIGCG
-2869 YFHPCR
+2869 YFHSCR
-2875 KFNPEICDMVKKLVP
+2875 NFSPEVCDMVKKLIP
-2890 AGRILWQWTKV
+2890 TGRILWQWTKT

-2929 KAEECEDTTTL
+2929 KSEECMNSSVL
-2940 LALFKHECNRV
+2940 LALFKHECTRV
-2951 ITDRF
+2951 IADRF
-2956 ISDEDVAWFN
+2956 ITPEDTAWFD
-2966 KTTAR
+2966 KTVTK
-2971 AIEEHVDPGSASAL
+2971 AIEEYVDTGVTVF
-2985 QAEPYFVD
+2985 QGERYFVD
-2993 FLRDMPEPTGDE
+2993 FLRDIPEPTGDE

-3010 FEAPKVYE
+3010 FEAPKIYE
-3018 MIPSFEFLC
+3018 EVPSFEFLC
-3027 EKLQMYQRQYNETV
+3027 EKLQMYQRQYNECI

-3055 THLVKISRII
+3055 THLIKISRII
-3065 RTACGNALLVGV
+3065 RTAYGNALLVGV

-3084 LSRLASFIAGYKI
+3084 LSRLASYIAGYKI

-3103 RSYNVSNLTDDL
+3103 RSYNVSNLSDDL
-3115 KLLYRVAG
+3115 KFLYRTAG

-3137 IKDEAFLEYLN
+3137 IKEESFLEYVN

-3172 IPVMKKELPRF
+3172 IPVMKKEMPRC
-3183 PPTFDNLYDYFI
+3183 PPTYDNLYEYFLT
-3195 SRSKKNLHVVLCFSP
+3195 RAKKNLHIVLCFSP

-3234 NRWPKEAL
+3234 SRWPKEAL

-3251 EFNIVCSSEVKAQ
+3251 EFNMVCSVSVKTQ
-3264 VVETMGLFHDIVSES
+3264 IVETMGLFHDIVSES
-3279 CESYFQ
+3279 CENYFQ
-3285 RYRRRAH
+3285 RYRRRAY
-3292 VTPKSYLAFINGYK
+3292 VTPKSYLSFINGYK
-3306 EVYSEK
+3306 DVYSEK
-3312 LGNINEQAERMQ
+3312 LASINEQAERMQ

-3340 SLDLAVKEK
+3340 SQELAIKEK
-3349 ELALASVKADKVLAE
+3349 ELAVASVKADEVLAE
-3364 VTVSAEASAKVKN
+3364 VTASAEAASKVKN

-3392 IDSEKVIAETKLEA
+3392 IDLEKVKAESKLEA
-3406 ARPALEEAEAA
+3406 AKPALEEAEAA

-3452 KIDPVTMDPEKPCC
+3452 PVDPVTMDPEKPCC

-3485 QQFAKDSINE
+3485 QQFPKDTINE

-3501 QPYFNMDDYTFEN
+3501 QPYFNMEDYTLES

-3529 QAMATFY
+3529 QAMAIFY
-3536 GINREVLPL
+3536 GVNREVLPL

-3560 AELATAQAL
+3560 AELAKAQEA

-3587 MKEKMDLL
+3587 MKEKMVRYNCLPKSIENEIAHHLL
-3595 NDADVCRRK
+3595 FIYFFYF
-3604 MQAASAL
+3604 S
-3611 IDGLSGEKVR
+3611 
-3621 WTQQSKEFKTQINR
+3621 R

-3647 SYCGPFNQIFRNLL
+3647 SYCGPFNQNFRKLL
-3661 LKDLWEVEL
+3661 LKDLWEAEMRAH
-3670 KARQIPFT
+3670 KIPFT

-3686 LVDQPT
+3686 LVDPPT

-3701 PGDELS
+3701 PGDDLS

-3720 PLLIDPQTQGKTW
+3720 PLLVDPQTQGKTW
-3733 IKQKEKGNELQ
+3733 IKKKEEDNELQ

-3766 LVIED
+3766 LIIED
-3771 ISEELDPALDNILEK
+3771 IGEELDPVLDNILEK
-3786 NFIKSGTSFKV
+3786 NFMKSGTSFKV
-3797 KVGDKEVEVM
+3797 KVGDKEVDVM
-3807 TSFKLYITTKLP
+3807 SSFRLYITTKLP

-3825 EINAKTSVI
+3825 EINAKTSII

-3848 KRVILTEKQELEA
+3848 RRVILTEKQELEA
-3861 ERIKLIEDVTFN
+3861 ERIKLMEDVTFN

-3881 DNLLYKLSATKGSLV
+3881 DNLLYKLSATRGSLV
-3896 DDESLIGVLRTTKQ
+3896 DDESLIGVLQTTKQ
-3910 TASEVSEKLYVAAET
+3910 TAAEVAVKLSVAAET
-3925 QVKINTAQEEYRPAA
+3925 EVKINSAQEEYRPAA

-3974 MGRSEKSPLP
+3974 MAKSEKSPVP
-3984 QKRISNIIEYLTF
+3984 HKRISNIIEYLTY
-3997 ETFTYSVRGLYEN
+3997 EIYTYSVRGLYEN

-4016 LLLTLKIDLQRGQVK
+4016 LLLTLKIDLERGHVK
-4031 PKEFQALI
+4031 TREFHALI
-4039 KGGAALDL
+4039 RGGAALDL
-4047 KACPPKPFRWILDMT
+4047 KACPPKPFRWILDMM

-4075 AEIMNQVSRNEK
+4075 AEILNQITSNEK
-4087 GWKSWFDKDAPEE
+4087 GWKNWFDKDAPEE

-4133 KYIADSLEEKY
+4133 KYIADSLHEKY
-4144 TEPVILNLEKTW
+4144 TEPVILNLKKTW
-4156 EESDTRTPLVC
+4156 EESDQRTPLIC

-4175 TIQIDALARKLKL
+4175 TIQIDSLARKLKL
-4188 ECRAISM
+4188 ECRTISM
-4195 GQGQEVHARKLTQ
+4195 GQGQEVHARKIIQ

-4228 LDELLETVV
+4228 MDELLETLL
-4237 TADIPDETFRVWI
+4237 TAEIQNETFRVWI
-4250 TTEPHDKFPITL
+4250 TTEPHPKFPITL
-4262 LQISIK
+4262 LQIALK

-4296 NMPMWKPLLYTVAF
+4296 NLPMWKPLLYTVAF

-4391 FSEKMFESTFC
+4391 FNEKMFDSTFC

-4415 DQYQEYIQTLPAM
+4415 AQYFEYIQSLPTM
-4428 DSPEVFGLHPNADIT
+4428 DSPKVFGLHPNADIT

-4449 ASVLDTITNIQP
+4449 ADVLDTITNIQP
-4461 KESGGGAGET
+4461 KESGAGPGET

-4482 MLDKLPP
+4482 MLEKLPP
-4489 DYVPHEVKAR
+4489 DYIPHEVKDR

-4556 DARIPQLWR
+4556 DARIPQIWK

-4579 ELLERNTQFHTWIFE
+4579 ELLERNTQFSTWIFE

-4631 TIHNEVLKQSKEEIT
+4631 TIHNEVLKQNKEEIT
-4646 TPPAEGVYIYGL
+4646 APPSEGVYIYGL
-4658 YLDGAGWD
+4658 YLEGAGWD
-4666 RRNSKLTEPT
+4666 KRNSKLIEST
-4676 PKILFTVLPVVHI
+4676 PKILFVQLPVVHI
-4689 FAVNTTGPKD
+4689 FSINTTGPKD
-4699 PKLYVCPIY
+4699 PKLYVCPVY
-4708 KKPRRTDL
+4708 KKPSRTDL
-4716 TYITVIYLRTI
+4716 NYITVIYLRTV

>member
-1 MEEVHEDQTESLN
+1 MMQFYVDN
-14 TREESGPGPVTP
+14 
-26 EKTGPGSIPP
+26 
-36 EEDDPGLV
+36 
-44 PSEKAGPGPNPQ
+44 
-56 GEAEPSP
+56 
-63 VLTEESKP
+63 
-71 IPVPL
+71 
-76 EEAQPDPISPD
+76 
-87 KPGPGLVPPEEAGP
+87 
-101 GLLSLDETGPARTRQ
+101 
-116 KTSFRP
+116 
-122 PVESFSPS
+122 
-130 LSNRRMSKFRRSTS
+130 
-144 GVQSLQETLK
+144 
-154 EKQARYRDAREGR
+154 
-167 KMKIDAS
+167 
-174 YRYIFEVLGDKLGLD
+174 
-189 PTTVEEMILD
+189 
-199 GPSLQAFD
+199 
-207 DFFAKN
+207 
-213 GSRTLKFLYQEGE
+213 
-226 APGVECGRTIPGVVK
+226 
-241 GTKIMRLYLDTAPDK
+241 APDK
-256 FRGLCLF
+256 FIGQCLF
-263 FVRYRNDIP
+263 FVRCKNDSPI
-272 LNAKSIHEDIY
+272 NAKTIHEDI
-283 FCVLDATEGLLCGTR
+283 FFGVLDANEGLLHGVR
-298 NMLAN
+298 NIIEK

-311 TNNWGALSQTTQG
+311 TSNWGALGQT
-324 TIEKQ
+324 KQ
-329 SFIETINRYLSFLD
+329 DTKDKQNFMETINRYLSFLE
-343 GARVSI
+343 GAIISI
-349 DGTVELKKIDY
+349 EGTVELKKIDY
-360 IDFSKLQSFEE
+360 INFSKLQSFEK
-371 VTAAAAN
+371 VAAAADN
-378 SDTVHQLEEVLMIW
+378 PDMVHQLEEVLMIW
-392 YKQIEQVLIESEQ
+392 YRQIEQVSLWF
-405 MRKEADDSGPLTELE
+405 RKFRYSI
-420 HWKRMSAKFNF
+420 W
-431 IIEQIKG
+431 Q
-438 PSCKAVV
+438 
-445 NVLNVAHS
+445 
-453 KLLKMWRELDA
+453 ELDA
-464 RITDTAN
+464 RITDAAN
-471 ESKDNVRYL
+471 EAKDNVKYL
-480 YTLEKVC
+480 CTLEKVC
-487 QPLYNYDLVSMAHG
+487 QPLYNYDLVSMTHG
-501 IQNLINAIRMIHSVS
+501 IPNLINAIRMIHSAS

-528 FIKVTNQMVTACKAY
+528 FIKVTNQMVTTCRAY
-543 ITDGGLSRI
+543 ITDGGLSRV
-552 WDQDT
+552 WEQEAST
-557 PVVIKKIQDCIFLFK
+557 VIGKIKDCMFLLK
-572 EYQKCFHKTRKQI
+572 EYQKCFHETKQEI
-585 LEALGEKTFE
+585 LETLGEKSFE
-595 VSEMYIFGKFEAFC
+595 VSEMYIFGKSEAFC
-609 KRLEKITE
+609 RRLEKITE
-617 MITIVET
+617 MITIVQT
-624 FSALSMS
+624 FCALSLS
-631 TIEGIDIM
+631 TIEGIDVM
-639 AIKFKNIYQNVQK
+639 AIKFKNIYQSVQK

-667 DFVDFMTKIEGLEV
+667 DFENFMAKVEGLEM
-681 QIQTFMNTCFGRILS
+681 QIQAFMHTCFGRILS
-696 SQHSLQLLQR
+696 SQHALQLLQR
-706 FQKLNMPCL
+706 FQNLRMPCL
-715 QHEIAHTVGLILHHY
+715 QEEIAHTVGCILQHY
-730 VAELEATKKLYQ
+730 VAELEAIKKLYQ
-742 AQKDDPPLARNMP
+742 IQKDDPPLARNMP

-769 RISEPI
+769 RINEPI
-775 NFFYK
+775 DYFHKKSN
-780 NSDILTS
+780 ILAS
-787 PEGKAVVRLF
+787 PEGKAVVRLY
-797 NKISYV
+797 NRIAYV
-803 LVEFEVL
+803 LVEFEIV
-810 YHVAWVK
+810 YHDAWVK
-817 EISQLQYALQAT
+817 EISQLQYPLQAT
-829 LLVRHPETGKL
+829 IFVRHPKTGKF
-840 LVNFDPKIL
+840 LVNFDPQIP

-856 CMIKMGLEVPEQAKR
+856 CMIKLGLEVPEQAKKI
-871 VVKIENNLKTN
+871 VKIENNLKSS
-882 KLYLENLLQCYE
+882 KLRLEDLLRRYE
-894 DLCQEIPTV
+894 DLCQETPMI
-903 FVNLMAPKMRKV
+903 FVNMMSPKMKKM
-915 ESVLRQG
+915 EAVLRQG
-922 LTILTWSSLTL
+922 LTMLTWSSVTL
-933 DSFFQEVDE
+933 ESFFQEADQVLHIY
-942 VMNMFKQLLKMVND
+942 KQFLKKVND
-956 LCEMQIDL
+956 LSEVQIDL
-964 VMKDISNTLLILLP
+964 ILKEISNTLLIVLP
-978 EDGPIKVEDMLA
+978 VDDPVKVENMLT

-997 EWADILNHKSMH
+997 ECAELLNHKSMH
-1009 IEDAVQELISIFET
+1009 IEDAVQELMSVFEKN
-1023 IYEIKDSKK
+1023 YEIKHPKK
-1032 TLKKY
+1032 T
-1037 SVPEGKHVAFG
+1037 SEKHVLPDNEEAR
-1048 TDGEEKNS
+1048 EKNTS
-1056 DGSSSIL
+1056 AALRGDGSK
-1063 GEDAEDNEKE
+1063 GNDKE
-1073 DEFQKEC
+1073 DEFKKKC
-1080 KEVIAYFSHQL
+1080 KELVTCFSHQL
-1091 LDSLLK
+1091 LESLQK
-1097 ATRLSLD
+1097 ATQLSLD
-1104 TLKKRMFVSN
+1104 SLKKR
-1114 ISTFGRTGFFAQASK
+1114 ISFSVRPNK
-1129 SEEVVSF
+1129 SEEVAAF
-1136 LKAEVHLAIPN
+1136 LKAEVHLVIPN

-1165 QLTLEVSRGVAQ
+1165 QLILEVNRGVAQ
-1177 WGQQHLQKSSILLDR
+1177 WGQRHLQKSNLKAESGTQQL
-1192 NVPIVSSSPSMV
+1192 SPTGFGSP
-1204 AGKPAKKEEKVLDEA
+1204 GKIAKKGERIEDVVIVKKL
-1219 FPVRKQRN
+1219 RN
-1227 FYPGVAEHKDISKL
+1227 FYAGVAEHEDISKL

-1247 SVNSVRKAASE
+1247 SVNSIREVASE
-1258 ALQDFQK
+1258 VLQGFQK
-1265 YKVLWTEDRDAK
+1265 YKVLWTEDKDAK
-1277 VQQFL
+1277 IQEFL
-1282 ASGPSLTEI
+1282 ASSPSLTEI
-1291 RAEILHYATFEQE
+1291 KEEILHYAMFERE
-1304 IEDLKPTILV
+1304 MEDLKPIILL

-1323 LKLALSI
+1323 LKIALAN

-1344 EEYKKKMADM
+1344 EDYKKKMTDM
-1354 ISFITEYLKKLSRP
+1354 KSFITEYFKKLSRP
-1368 IRDLDDV
+1368 LGDLDDV
-1375 RFAMEALSN
+1375 RFAMEALSI
-1384 IRDNEIQMDMTLGP
+1384 IRDNRIQMDMTLGP
-1398 IEEAYSILNRFE
+1398 IEEAYAILNTFE
-1410 VEVTKEESE
+1410 IEVTKEESE

-1434 AVSVQDELVQVQP
+1434 ANKVQDELVRVQP

-1453 LESVEIFREDVA
+1453 LESVAVFQEDVA
-1465 NFDKSYDTEGPM
+1465 NFEISYETEGPM
-1477 VPNTPPQEASNR
+1477 IPSIAPQEASNR

-1496 FDELWRKFIT
+1496 FDDLWRKFIT

-1518 TDYEVLHKIRKE
+1518 TDYQVLHKVRKE

-1543 VMNNISGYYEILW
+1543 VINSINGYYEILW
-1556 TEVDIE
+1556 TDVDIE
-1562 KINAELLDF
+1562 KINAELQDF
-1571 QNRCRK
+1571 RNRCRR
-1577 LPKGLKHWQAFLD
+1577 LPKGLQHWQAFFD
-1590 LKKRID
+1590 LKNKID
-1596 DFSESCPLLEM
+1596 DFSESCSLLEM
-1607 MTNKAMKERHWNRIA
+1607 MSDKAVKQRHWDRIA

-1627 QFDVESDSFCLRNI
+1627 QFDIESDSFCLRNI
-1641 MEAPLLKHKDD
+1641 MEAPILKHKDD
-1652 IEDICISAIKEK
+1652 IEDICISATKEK
-1664 DIEAKLSQIIESWG
+1664 DIEAKLYQVADTWGSQV
-1678 GQNLS
+1678 LS

-1688 ARGELLLKGSESAEI
+1688 GRGELLLKGTESSEI

-1712 ILGSLLSNRYNTP
+1712 ILGSLLTNRYNAP
-1725 FKKDIQSWVY
+1725 FKKDIQSWIY
-1735 KLSTSS
+1735 KLSSS
-1741 DIIEEWLVVQNLWV
+1741 TDIIEEWLVVQNLWI

-1782 SWIKIMQRAHENP
+1782 SWIRVMQRAHENP
-1795 NVINCC
+1795 NVISCC
-1801 VGDETMG
+1801 VGDETME

-1831 KRLLFPRFFFI
+1831 KRLLFPRFFFV

-1854 SDSHTIQPHLPGV
+1854 SDSHTIQPHLPSI
-1867 SDNINEVQFHQKDY
+1867 SDNINEVEFHAKDY

-1891 GEKIPLD
+1891 GEKISLD
-1898 APVNAKGPVEL
+1898 TPVVAKGPVEL
-1909 WLLDLLRMQQSSL
+1909 WLQDLLCVQQISL
-1922 HCVIRAAY
+1922 HGIIRAAY

-1938 QLLNFLYHFP
+1938 QLLNFLNQFP
-1948 AQVGLLGIQMLWTHD
+1948 AQVGLLGIQMLWTND
-1963 SEEALRNAK
+1963 SETALQNAK
-1972 DDRKIMQ
+1972 EDRKIMQ
-1979 VTNQKFLDILNTL
+1979 VTNGRFLEILNML

-2001 SFDRVKF
+2001 KFERVKF

-2022 DDLVKMHIKSVTDFE
+2022 DDLVKMHIKSPTDFE

-2043 FYFKEDVDQVWVSIT
+2043 FYFKEDLDQVLVSIT
-2058 NVDFIYQNEFLGC
+2058 DVDFVYQNEFLGC

-2211 RQELPENLKIQF
+2211 RQELPENLKMQF
-2223 RTVSMMVPDRQI
+2223 RSVAMMVPDKQI
-2235 IMRVKLASCG
+2235 IIRVKLASYG
-2245 FIDNVVLAQKFFVL
+2245 FIDNVFLSQKFFVL
-2259 YKLCEEQLTKQ
+2259 YQLCEEQLTKQ

-2283 LRTLGA
+2283 LRTLGS
-2289 QKRARP
+2289 QKRSRP
-2295 DDSEL
+2295 NESEL
-2300 STVMRGLRDMNLSK
+2300 SIVMRGLRDMNLSK
-2314 LVDEDEPLFLSLIND
+2314 LIDEDEPLFLSLIND
-2329 LFPGLQLDS
+2329 LFPGLQLDT

-2366 LVQLYETYKVRHGL
+2366 LVQLYETSLVRHGL
-2380 MILGPSGSG
+2380 MTLGPSGSG
-2389 KTTVITM
+2389 KTMVITM
-2396 LMKAM
+2396 LMRAL
-2401 TECGRPHRE
+2401 TECGQPHRE

-2425 KLDTATND
+2425 KLDAATND

-2440 TLWRKTLKTKKGENT
+2440 TLWRKTLKAKKGENV

-2534 LKKRTPQEADIL
+2534 LKKRSSEEAEVL
-2546 QNLYD
+2546 QSLYD
-2551 RNFEAAYTYM
+2551 RIFEPAYTYM

-2595 ISSPAHLHKL
+2595 LSTTSHLDKL
-2605 FAFGLMW
+2605 FCFAIMW

-2623 DKLEAFIRAND
+2623 DKLEAFIRAQD

-2641 VPKGTIQTMY
+2641 IAPGTNQTMY
-2651 EFHVT
+2651 EFYVT

-2662 HWNKRVQ
+2662 HWSKRVQ
-2669 EYVYPTESVPEYASI
+2669 EYVYPTDNVPDYASI

-2693 TQFLIETIAKQHKA
+2693 TQFLIDTIAKQQKA

-2719 VMIKSYLKKYD
+2719 VMIKAYVKKYD
-2730 PEEHLSK
+2730 PEKHLSK
-2737 CLNFSSATEPF
+2737 SLNFSSATEPF

-2759 KRMGSTYGPPGG
+2759 KRVGSTYGPPGG

-2778 DDINMPIIN
+2778 DDINMPFIN

-2797 VRQMMEME
+2797 VRQMMEMK

-2819 VDVQLVAAMIHPGG
+2819 VDVQLIAAMIHPGG
-2833 GRNDIPQRLKRQFTV
+2833 GRNDIPQRLKRQFCV

-2869 YFHPCR
+2869 YFHSCR
-2875 KFNPEICDMVKKLVP
+2875 KFSPEVCDMVKKLVP
-2890 AGRILWQWTKV
+2890 TGRILWQWTKT

-2929 KAEECEDTTTL
+2929 KAEECNNSTVL
-2940 LALFKHECNRV
+2940 LTLFKHECTRV
-2951 ITDRF
+2951 IADRF
-2956 ISDEDVAWFN
+2956 ITPEDTAWFD
-2966 KTTAR
+2966 KTLTK
-2971 AIEEHVDPGSASAL
+2971 AIEEHVDKDLTEVL

-2993 FLRDMPEPTGDE
+2993 FLREMPEPTGDE

-3010 FEAPKVYE
+3010 FEAPKIYE
-3018 MIPSFEFLC
+3018 EIPSFEFLC
-3027 EKLQMYQRQYNETV
+3027 EKLQMYQRQYNEYI

-3055 THLVKISRII
+3055 THLIKISRII
-3065 RTACGNALLVGV
+3065 RTAYGNALLVGV

-3103 RSYNVSNLTDDL
+3103 RSYNVSNLSDDL
-3115 KLLYRVAG
+3115 KALYRTAG
-3123 AEGKGITFIFTDNE
+3123 LEGKGITFIFTDNE
-3137 IKDEAFLEYLN
+3137 IKEESFLEYVN

-3172 IPVMKKELPRF
+3172 VPVMKKEMPRC
-3183 PPTFDNLYDYFI
+3183 PPTFDNLYEYFLT
-3195 SRSKKNLHVVLCFSP
+3195 RAKKNLHVVLCFSP

-3234 NRWPKEAL
+3234 SRWPKEAL
-3242 VAVASYFLS
+3242 VAVASHFLS
-3251 EFNIVCSSEVKAQ
+3251 EFNMVCSASVKTQ

-3279 CESYFQ
+3279 CENYFQ
-3285 RYRRRAH
+3285 RYRRRTF
-3292 VTPKSYLAFINGYK
+3292 VTPKSYLSFINGYK
-3306 EVYSEK
+3306 EVYAEQ
-3312 LGNINEQAERMQ
+3312 LGIINEQAERMQ

-3340 SLDLAVKEK
+3340 SQELAVKEK

-3364 VTVSAEASAKVKN
+3364 VTESAEAAAKVKN

-3387 KIVDE
+3387 TIVDE
-3392 IDSEKVIAETKLEA
+3392 IDLEKVKAETKLEA
-3406 ARPALEEAEAA
+3406 AKPALEEAEAA

-3423 VDIATVRKL
+3423 ADIATVRKL

-3452 KIDPVTMDPEKPCC
+3452 QVDPVTMDPEKPCC

-3485 QQFAKDSINE
+3485 QQFPKDTIND

-3501 QPYFNMDDYTFEN
+3501 QPYFNMEDYTLEY

-3529 QAMATFY
+3529 QAMAIFY
-3536 GINREVLPL
+3536 GVNREVLPL

-3550 KQEGRLKVAN
+3550 KQEGYLKIAN
-3560 AELATAQAL
+3560 AELAKAQEA

-3595 NDADVCRRK
+3595 NDAETCRRK

-3621 WTQQSKEFKTQINR
+3621 WTQQSKEFKSRINR

-3647 SYCGPFNQIFRNLL
+3647 SYCGPFNQIFRKLL
-3661 LKDLWEVEL
+3661 LKDLWEAEMRAH
-3670 KARQIPFT
+3670 KIPFS

-3686 LVDQPT
+3686 LVDPPT

-3701 PGDELS
+3701 PGDDLS

-3720 PLLIDPQTQGKTW
+3720 PLLVDPQTQGKSW
-3733 IKQKEKGNELQ
+3733 IKKKEEDNELQ
-3744 VTTLNHKY
+3744 VTTLNDKY

-3771 ISEELDPALDNILEK
+3771 IGEELDPVLDNILEK
-3786 NFIKSGTSFKV
+3786 NFMKSGTSFKV
-3797 KVGDKEVEVM
+3797 KVGDKEVDIM
-3807 TSFKLYITTKLP
+3807 SSFRLYITTKLS

-3825 EINAKTSVI
+3825 EINAKTSII

-3848 KRVILTEKQELEA
+3848 RRVILTEKQELEA
-3861 ERIKLIEDVTFN
+3861 ERIKLMEDVTFN

-3881 DNLLYKLSATKGSLV
+3881 DNLLYKLSATRGSLV
-3896 DDESLIGVLRTTKQ
+3896 DDESLIGVLQTTKQ
-3910 TASEVSEKLYVAAET
+3910 TAAEVAEKLSVAAET
-3925 QVKINTAQEEYRPAA
+3925 EVKINTAQEEYRPAA

-3974 MGRSEKSPLP
+3974 MAKSKKSPLP

-3997 ETFTYSVRGLYEN
+3997 ETYSYSVRGLYEN

-4016 LLLTLKIDLQRGQVK
+4016 LLLTLKIDLERGHVK
-4031 PKEFQALI
+4031 NREFHALI
-4039 KGGAALDL
+4039 RGGAALDL
-4047 KACPPKPFRWILDMT
+4047 QACPPKPFRWILDMM

-4075 AEIMNQVSRNEK
+4075 ADILDQIACNEK

-4100 EVIPDGYNDSLDTCR
+4100 EIIPDGYNDSLDTFR
-4115 KLLLIRSW
+4115 RLLLIRSW

-4133 KYIADSLEEKY
+4133 KYIADSLDEKY

-4156 EESDTRTPLVC
+4156 EESDTRTPLIC

-4175 TIQIDALARKLKL
+4175 TIQIDSLARKLKL
-4188 ECRAISM
+4188 ECRTISM
-4195 GQGQEVHARKLTQ
+4195 GQGQEVHARKLIQIST
-4208 MSMQQGGW
+4208 QQGGW

-4228 LDELLETVV
+4228 MDELLETLL
-4237 TADIPDETFRVWI
+4237 TAEIQDETFRVWI
-4250 TTEPHDKFPITL
+4250 TTEPHPKFPITL
-4262 LQISIK
+4262 LQIAIK

-4273 PQGVRAGLKRTF
+4273 PQGARASLKRTF

-4329 YEFNSADFTASVQ
+4329 YEFNSSDFAASVQ

-4354 KGISWSTVRYMIGE
+4354 KGISWTTVRYMIGE

-4391 FSEKMFESTFC
+4391 FNEKMFDSNFC
-4402 FYTGYKIPVCKTL
+4402 FHTGYKIPVCKTVEE
-4415 DQYQEYIQTLPAM
+4415 YFEYIQSLPAI
-4428 DSPEVFGLHPNADIT
+4428 DSPKVFGLHPNADIT

-4449 ASVLDTITNIQP
+4449 ADVLDTITNIQP
-4461 KESGGGAGET
+4461 KESGAGAGET

-4482 MLDKLPP
+4482 MLEKLPP
-4489 DYVPHEVKAR
+4489 DYIPHEVKAR
-4499 LIKMGHLNSMNI
+4499 FIKMGHLNSMNI

-4526 LRNSLSDLK
+4526 VRNSLNDLK
-4535 LAIEGTIIMSENLR
+4535 LAIEGTIVMSENLR
-4549 DALDNMY
+4549 DALDNIY
-4556 DARIPQLWR
+4556 DARIPQVWR
-4565 RVSWDSS
+4565 RVSWDST

-4579 ELLERNTQFHTWIFE
+4579 ELLERNNQFSTWIYE
-4594 GRPNVFWMTGFFNPQ
+4594 GRPNTFWITGFFNPQ

-4631 TIHNEVLKQSKEEIT
+4631 TIHNEVLKQNKEEIT
-4646 TPPAEGVYIYGL
+4646 APPSEGVYIYGL
-4658 YLDGAGWD
+4658 YLEGAGWD
-4666 RRNSKLTEPT
+4666 RRNSKLTEST
-4676 PKILFTVLPVVHI
+4676 PKILFVQLPVLHI
-4689 FAVNTTGPKD
+4689 YAVNTTSPKD
-4699 PKLYVCPIY
+4699 PRLYVCPLY
-4708 KKPRRTDL
+4708 RKPRRTDL
-4716 TYITVIYLRTI
+4716 NYITVIYLRTS

>member
-1 MEEVHEDQTESLN
+1 MSSEEGGPPSWQEAPPS
-14 TREESGPGPVTP
+14 SGEAAP
-26 EKTGPGSIPP
+26 PGSEGTAPP
-36 EEDDPGLV
+36 GDEAPPPPG
-44 PSEKAGPGPNPQ
+44 
-56 GEAEPSP
+56 
-63 VLTEESKP
+63 
-71 IPVPL
+71 
-76 EEAQPDPISPD
+76 EEA
-87 KPGPGLVPPEEAGP
+87 PPPLDEEAPLSVTGAASTVETGSLSERDP
-101 GLLSLDETGPARTRQ
+101 ALSGSDFLNVPASEHDEQGGYRVRPKSAVRLGQSLLSE
-116 KTSFRP
+116 
-122 PVESFSPS
+122 V
-130 LSNRRMSKFRRSTS
+130 LSQSSRKSSRYHRSMS
-144 GVQSLQETLK
+144 GIPNLQETLK
-154 EKQARYRDAREGR
+154 ERQARFREARENR
-167 KMKIDAS
+167 KTKIDPS
-174 YRYIFEVLGDKLGLD
+174 YKYIFEILAEKLGLD
-189 PTTVEEMILD
+189 LVTVEELILD
-199 GPSLQAFD
+199 CPSLDAFAQ
-207 DFFAKN
+207 FFMKD
-213 GSRTLKFLYQEGE
+213 GCKTLKFLYQEGDV
-226 APGVECGRTIPGVVK
+226 PGIECGRTIAGATK
-241 GTKIMRLYLDTAPDK
+241 GAKMMRLYIDNAAPEK
-256 FRGLCLF
+256 LKGLCIF
-263 FVRYRNDIP
+263 FVRCHNDIAI
-272 LNAKSIHEDIY
+272 NVKSIHEEVL
-283 FCVLDATEGLLCGTR
+283 FTVLDASTGILPGIS
-298 NMLAN
+298 NMLSS
-303 IFLPAILA
+303 IFVPAILA
-311 TNNWGALSQTTQG
+311 TNNWGALNQSKQG
-324 TIEKQ
+324 ESEKHI
-329 SFIETINRYLSFLD
+329 FTETINRYLSFLD

-349 DGTVELKKIDY
+349 EGTVKLKKVDNV
-360 IDFSKLQSFEE
+360 DFSKLHTFEE
-371 VTAAAAN
+371 VTAAASN
-378 SDTVHQLEEVLMIW
+378 SEMVRQLEDVLMTW

-420 HWKRMSAKFNF
+420 HWKRISAKFNY

-438 PSCKAVV
+438 PSCKAVI

-453 KLLKMWRELDA
+453 KLLKNWRDLDA

-501 IQNLINAIRMIHSVS
+501 IQNLINAIRMIHGVS

-543 ITDGGLSRI
+543 ITDGGTVHV
-552 WDQDT
+552 WDQET
-557 PVVIKKIQDCIFLFK
+557 PLVLKKIQDCIFLFK
-572 EYQKCFHKTRKQI
+572 EYQTSFHKTRKQI
-585 LEALGEKTFE
+585 LESSGEKSFE

-617 MITIVET
+617 MITIVQT
-624 FSALSMS
+624 YSALSNS

-639 AIKFKNIYQNVQK
+639 AIKFKSIYQGVKK
-652 KQYDILDPRKTEFDV
+652 KQYDILDPRRTEFDT
-667 DFVDFMTKIEGLEV
+667 DFSEFMTKINGLEV
-681 QIQTFMNTCFGRILS
+681 QIQAFMNSTFGKILS
-696 SQHSLQLLQR
+696 SQQALQLLQR
-706 FQKLNMPCL
+706 FQKLNIPCL
-715 QHEIAHTVGLILHHY
+715 QLEINHTIERILQYY
-730 VAELEATKKLYQ
+730 VAELEATKKLYHS
-742 AQKDDPPLARNMP
+742 QKDDPPLARNMP
-755 PVAGKILWVRQLFR
+755 PIAGKILWVRQLYR

-775 NFFYK
+775 NYFFK
-780 NSDILTS
+780 NSEILS
-787 PEGKAVVRLF
+787 SAEGKAVIRQY

-803 LVEFEVL
+803 LVEFEVV
-810 YHVAWVK
+810 YHTAWVR

-829 LLVRHPETGKL
+829 LFVRHPETGKL

-849 EIVRETK
+849 EVVRETK
-856 CMIKMGLEVPEQAKR
+856 CMIKMKLDVPEEAKR
-871 VVKIENNLKTN
+871 LLKLES
-882 KLYLENLLQCYE
+882 KLKADKLHLQGLLQYYD
-894 DLCQEIPTV
+894 DLCQEVPSV
-903 FVNLMAPKMRKV
+903 FVNLMTPRMKKV

-933 DSFFQEVDE
+933 ESFFQEVDS
-942 VMNMFKQLLKMVND
+942 VLDMFNQLLKKISD
-956 LCEMQIDL
+956 LCEMHIDTVL
-964 VMKDISNTLLILLP
+964 KEIAKTVLISLP
-978 EDGPIKVEDMLA
+978 ESGATKVEDMLTL
-990 CNETHTK
+990 NETYTK
-997 EWADILNHKSMH
+997 EGADILNHKSKH
-1009 IEDAVQELISIFET
+1009 VEEAVKELILIFEA
-1023 IYEIKDSKK
+1023 IYEVKDSGK
-1032 TLKKY
+1032 TAKPL
-1037 SVPEGKHVAFG
+1037 PEQRKHVAFG
-1048 TDGEEKNS
+1048 SETEEGENPDYETN
-1056 DGSSSIL
+1056 IL
-1063 GEDAEDNEKE
+1063 PQADFNDKE
-1073 DEFQKEC
+1073 DEFKKEC
-1080 KEVIAYFSHQL
+1080 KEVYAFFSHQL
-1091 LDSLLK
+1091 LDSLQK

-1104 TLKKRMFVSN
+1104 TMKRRIFVSSQYGRRRSEDV
-1114 ISTFGRTGFFAQASK
+1114 ISFIKT
-1129 SEEVVSF
+1129 
-1136 LKAEVHLAIPN
+1136 EVHLAIPN

-1165 QLTLEVSRGVAQ
+1165 QLTLEVSRGVAH
-1177 WGQQHLQKSSILLDR
+1177 WGQQPTRQVKP
-1192 NVPIVSSSPSMV
+1192 VVTSPSRTTDLMHLNTT
-1204 AGKPAKKEEKVLDEA
+1204 KPAKKEEKSVEEVITA
-1219 FPVRKQRN
+1219 RKLKN

-1241 VVLLSS
+1241 VLLLSS
-1247 SVNSVRKAASE
+1247 SVNSLRKVAHE

-1265 YKVLWTEDRDAK
+1265 YKMLWTEDRDVK
-1277 VQQFL
+1277 VKEFL
-1282 ASGPSLTEI
+1282 ANNPSLTEI
-1291 RAEILHYATFEQE
+1291 RSEILHFATFEQE
-1304 IEDLKPTILV
+1304 IDELKPIVVV
-1314 GPIELHTGP
+1314 GALELHTGP
-1323 LKLALSI
+1323 MKLALSI

-1344 EEYKKKMADM
+1344 EEYKKKMSDM
-1354 ISFITEYLKKLSRP
+1354 IAFINEYLKKLSRP

-1375 RFAMEALSN
+1375 RFAMEALAC

-1398 IEEAYSILNRFE
+1398 IEEAYAILNRFE

-1419 GVDTLRYSFNKLQTK
+1419 AVDTLRYSFNRLQSK

-1453 LESVEIFREDVA
+1453 LEAVEVFREDVM
-1465 NFDKSYDTEGPM
+1465 NFTEAYEMEGPM
-1477 VPNTPPQEASNR
+1477 VPNIPPQEASNR

-1496 FDELWRKFIT
+1496 FDDLWRKFVT

-1518 TDYEVLHKIRKE
+1518 TDYEVLHKTRKE
-1530 LGLLQK
+1530 LNLLQK

-1543 VMNNISGYYEILW
+1543 VMSNISGYYEILW
-1556 TEVDIE
+1556 GDVDIE
-1562 KINAELLDF
+1562 KINAELQEF

-1577 LPKGLKHWQAFLD
+1577 LPKGLKDWQAFLD

-1607 MTNKAMKERHWNRIA
+1607 MTNKAMKQRHWDRIS
-1622 ETTGH
+1622 ELTGTP
-1627 QFDVESDSFCLRNI
+1627 FDVESDSFCLRNI
-1641 MEAPLLKHKDD
+1641 MEAPLLKNKDD

-1664 DIEAKLSQIIESWG
+1664 DIEAKLTQVIENWTN
-1678 GQNLS
+1678 QNLS
-1683 FSSFK
+1683 FAAFK
-1688 ARGELLLKGSESAEI
+1688 GKGELLLKGTESGEI

-1712 ILGSLLSNRYNTP
+1712 VLGSLLSNRYNAP
-1725 FKKDIQSWVY
+1725 FKKTIQNWVY

-1795 NVINCC
+1795 NVISCC

-1831 KRLLFPRFFFI
+1831 KRLLFPRFFFV

-1854 SDSHTIQPHLPGV
+1854 SDSHTIQPHLPAV
-1867 SDNINEVQFHQKDY
+1867 SDNINEVTFHAKDY

-1891 GEKIPLD
+1891 GEKIILD
-1898 APVNAKGPVEL
+1898 NPVMAKGPVEI
-1909 WLLDLLRMQQSSL
+1909 WLMDLLKMQMSSL
-1922 HCVIRAAY
+1922 HNIIRSAF
-1930 YQISDPGY
+1930 YQISDSGF
-1938 QLLNFLYHFP
+1938 QLLPFLNHFP

-1963 SEEALRNAK
+1963 SEEALHNAK

-1979 VTNQKFLDILNTL
+1979 VTNQKFLDILNIL

-2001 SFDRVKF
+2001 KFDRVKF

-2043 FYFKEDVDQVWVSIT
+2043 FYFKEDLDQTVVSIT
-2058 NVDFIYQNEFLGC
+2058 DVDFIYQNEFLGC

-2113 DMGKAL
+2113 DMGRCL

-2168 QQIYIILT
+2168 QQIYIVLT

-2223 RTVSMMVPDRQI
+2223 RTVAMMVPDRQI

-2245 FIDNVVLAQKFFVL
+2245 FLENIVLAQKFYVL

-2283 LRTLGA
+2283 LRTLGS

-2295 DDSEL
+2295 EDSEL

-2351 VEEAGLINHPPWNLK
+2351 VQIEGLINHPPWNLK
-2366 LVQLYETYKVRHGL
+2366 LVQLYETSLVRHGL
-2380 MILGPSGSG
+2380 MTLGPSGSG
-2389 KTTVITM
+2389 KTTVITI
-2396 LMKAM
+2396 LMKAL

-2425 KLDTATND
+2425 RLDTATND

-2440 TLWRKTLKTKKGENT
+2440 TLWRKTLKAKKGENI

-2486 DRIPMSPTCKLLFEV
+2486 DRIPMAPSCKLLFEV

-2534 LKKRTPQEADIL
+2534 LKKRTAQEASVF
-2546 QNLYD
+2546 QTLYD
-2551 RNFEAAYTYM
+2551 KIFEDIYTFM

-2567 KMELLE
+2567 KMQLLE
-2573 CNYIMQSINL
+2573 CNYIMQSLTL

-2595 ISSPAHLHKL
+2595 ISCVEHLHKL
-2605 FAFGLMW
+2605 FVFGLMW
-2612 SLGALLELDSR
+2612 SLGALLELESR
-2623 DKLEAFIRAND
+2623 EKLEAFLRSHGS
-2634 NKLDLPE
+2634 KLDLPE
-2641 VPKGTIQTMY
+2641 IPKGTNQTMY
-2651 EFHVT
+2651 EFYVT

-2662 HWNKRVQ
+2662 HWNKKLQ
-2669 EYVYPTESVPEYASI
+2669 PYYYPTDSIPEYSSI
-2684 LVPNVDNVR
+2684 LVPNVDNIR
-2693 TQFLIETIAKQHKA
+2693 TNFLIDTIAKQYKA

-2719 VMIKSYLKKYD
+2719 VMIKAYLKRYD
-2730 PEEHLSK
+2730 PEVQLSK
-2737 CLNFSSATEPF
+2737 SLNFSSATEPV

-2778 DDINMPIIN
+2778 DDINMPVIN

-2819 VDVQLVAAMIHPGG
+2819 VDVQLIAAMIHPGG

-2861 IFGIIGCG
+2861 IFGLIGCG
-2869 YFHPCR
+2869 YFDPCR
-2875 KFNPEICDMVKKLVP
+2875 KFKPEICEMIGNLVS
-2890 AGRILWQWTKV
+2890 AGRVLWQWTKV

-2929 KAEECEDTTTL
+2929 KSEECDSISVL
-2940 LALFKHECNRV
+2940 LSLFKHECNRV
-2951 ITDRF
+2951 IADRF
-2956 ISDEDVAWFN
+2956 ITSEDEQWFN
-2966 KTTAR
+2966 IHLVH
-2971 AIEEHVDPGSASAL
+2971 AIEENISPDVASSIL
-2985 QAEPYFVD
+2985 PEPYFVD
-2993 FLRDMPEPTGDE
+2993 FLREMPEPTGDE
-3005 PEDFV
+3005 PEDTV
-3010 FEAPKVYE
+3010 FEVPKVYE
-3018 MIPSFEFLC
+3018 LVPSFDFLS
-3027 EKLQMYQRQYNETV
+3027 EKLQFYQRQFNEII
-3041 RGSFLDLVF
+3041 RGTSLDLVF

-3055 THLVKISRII
+3055 THLIKISRII
-3065 RTACGNALLVGV
+3065 RTSCGNALLVGV

-3084 LSRLASFIAGYKI
+3084 LSRLASFIAGYQI

-3103 RSYNVSNLTDDL
+3103 RSYNVNNLTEDL
-3115 KLLYRVAG
+3115 KGLYKVAG

-3153 GEISNLFARDEL
+3153 GEISNLFARDEM

-3172 IPVMKKELPRF
+3172 ISVMKKELPRH
-3183 PPTFDNLYDYFI
+3183 PPTFDNLYEYFI
-3195 SRSKKNLHVVLCFSP
+3195 SRSRKNLHVVLCFSP

-3234 NRWPKEAL
+3234 SRWPKEAL
-3242 VAVASYFLS
+3242 IAVASYFLS
-3251 EFNIVCSSEVKAQ
+3251 GYGIVCSSDTKRQ
-3264 VVETMGLFHDIVSES
+3264 VVETMGLFHDMVSES

-3292 VTPKSYLAFINGYK
+3292 VTPKSYLSFINGYK
-3306 EVYSEK
+3306 NIYAEK
-3312 LGNINEQAERMQ
+3312 VKFINEQAERMN
-3324 IGLSKLME
+3324 IGLDKLME

-3340 SLDLAVKEK
+3340 SQDLAVKEK
-3349 ELALASVKADKVLAE
+3349 ELAVASVKADEVLAE
-3364 VTVSAEASAKVKN
+3364 VTVSAQASAKVKN
-3377 EVQGVKDKAQ
+3377 EVQEVKDKAQ

-3392 IDSEKVIAETKLEA
+3392 IDSEKVKAETKLEA

-3423 VDIATVRKL
+3423 NDIATVRKL

-3444 CCLLLFQK
+3444 CVLLLFQK

-3475 LMSGPFLQSL
+3475 LMSATGFLWSL
-3485 QQFAKDSINE
+3485 QQFPKDTINE

-3501 QPYFNMDDYTFEN
+3501 QPYFNMDDYSLEN
-3514 GKKVCGNVAGLLSWT
+3514 AKKVCGNVAGLLSWT
-3529 QAMATFY
+3529 LAMATFY
-3536 GINREVLPL
+3536 GVNREVLPL

-3550 KQEGRLKVAN
+3550 KQEGRLAVAN
-3560 AELATAQAL
+3560 AELGKAQEL

-3587 MKEKMDLL
+3587 MNEKMDLL
-3595 NDADVCRRK
+3595 NDADMCRKK
-3604 MQAASAL
+3604 MQAASTL

-3621 WTQQSKEFKTQINR
+3621 WTQQSKEFKAQINR
-3635 LVGDVLLCTGFL
+3635 LVGDILLCTGFL
-3647 SYCGPFNQIFRNLL
+3647 SYLGPFNQIFRNYL
-3661 LKDLWEVEL
+3661 LKDQWEIEL
-3670 KARQIPFT
+3670 RARKIPFT

-3686 LVDQPT
+3686 LVDPPT
-3692 ISEWNLQGL
+3692 IGEWGLQGL
-3701 PGDELS
+3701 PGDDLS

-3733 IKQKEKGNELQ
+3733 IKSKERENDLQ
-3744 VTTLNHKY
+3744 VTSLNHKY
-3752 FRTHLEDSLSLGRS
+3752 FRTHLEDSLSLGRP
-3766 LVIED
+3766 LLIED
-3771 ISEELDPALDNILEK
+3771 IREELDPALDNVLEK
-3786 NFIKSGTSFKV
+3786 NFIKSGTTFKV
-3797 KVGDKEVEVM
+3797 KVGDKECDIM
-3807 TSFKLYITTKLP
+3807 DTFKLYITTKLP

-3848 KRVILTEKQELEA
+3848 RRVILTEKQELES
-3861 ERIKLIEDVTFN
+3861 ERVKLLEDVTFN

-3910 TASEVSEKLYVAAET
+3910 TASEVSEKLHVAAET
-3925 QVKINTAQEEYRPAA
+3925 EIKINTAQEEFRPAA

-3950 TEMSMVNNMY
+3950 TEMTMVNIMY

-3974 MGRSEKSPLP
+3974 MARSEKSPLP
-3984 QKRISNIIEYLTF
+3984 QKRITNIIEYLTY
-3997 ETFTYSVRGLYEN
+3997 EVFTYSVRGLYEN
-4010 HKFLFT
+4010 HKFLFV
-4016 LLLTLKIDLQRGQVK
+4016 LLMTLKIDLQRGTVK
-4031 PKEFQALI
+4031 HREFQALI

-4075 AEIMNQVSRNEK
+4075 AEIMNQISRNEK

-4100 EVIPDGYNDSLDTCR
+4100 EIIPDGYNDSLDSCR

-4123 CPDRTLSQAR
+4123 CPDRTVFQAR
-4133 KYIADSLEEKY
+4133 KYIADSLEDKY

-4156 EESDTRTPLVC
+4156 EESDTRTPLIC

-4175 TIQIDALARKLKL
+4175 TIQIDALAKKLKL
-4188 ECRAISM
+4188 ECRTISM
-4195 GQGQEVHARKLTQ
+4195 GQGQEVHARKLIQ
-4208 MSMQQGGW
+4208 VSMQQ
-4216 VLLQNCHLGLDF
+4216 
-4228 LDELLETVV
+4228 
-4237 TADIPDETFRVWI
+4237 
-4250 TTEPHDKFPITL
+4250 
-4262 LQISIK
+4262 
-4268 FTNEP
+4268 
-4273 PQGVRAGLKRTF
+4273 
-4285 SGINQDLLDVS
+4285 
-4296 NMPMWKPLLYTVAF
+4296 PM
-4310 LHSTV
+4310 
-4315 QERRKFGPLGWNIP
+4315 N
-4329 YEFNSADFTASVQ
+4329 
-4342 FIQNH
+4342 
-4347 LDECDIK
+4347 
-4354 KGISWSTVRYMIGE
+4354 RY
-4368 VQYGGR
+4368 
-4374 VTDDFDKRL
+4374 
-4383 LNCFARVW
+4383 
-4391 FSEKMFESTFC
+4391 S
-4402 FYTGYKIPVCKTL
+4402 
-4415 DQYQEYIQTLPAM
+4415 
-4428 DSPEVFGLHPNADIT
+4428 
-4443 YQSNTA
+4443 
-4449 ASVLDTITNIQP
+4449 
-4461 KESGGGAGET
+4461 
-4471 REAIVYRLAED
+4471 
-4482 MLDKLPP
+4482 
-4489 DYVPHEVKAR
+4489 
-4499 LIKMGHLNSMNI
+4499 
-4511 FLRQEIDRMQKVITI
+4511 
-4526 LRNSLSDLK
+4526 
-4535 LAIEGTIIMSENLR
+4535 
-4549 DALDNMY
+4549 
-4556 DARIPQLWR
+4556 
-4565 RVSWDSS
+4565 
-4572 TLGFWFT
+4572 
-4579 ELLERNTQFHTWIFE
+4579 
-4594 GRPNVFWMTGFFNPQ
+4594 
-4609 GFLTAMRQ
+4609 
-4617 EATRAHKG
+4617 
-4625 WALDTV
+4625 
-4631 TIHNEVLKQSKEEIT
+4631 
-4646 TPPAEGVYIYGL
+4646 
-4658 YLDGAGWD
+4658 
-4666 RRNSKLTEPT
+4666 
-4676 PKILFTVLPVVHI
+4676 HI
-4689 FAVNTTGPKD
+4689 AP
-4699 PKLYVCPIY
+4699 
-4708 KKPRRTDL
+4708 
-4716 TYITVIYLRTI
+4716 
-4727 VSPDHWILRG
+4727 
-4737 VALLCDI
+4737 
-4744 K
+4744 

>member
-1 MEEVHEDQTESLN
+1 MEEVPGDQIEIPKTEEDAGQPGLSPAAPEDGG
-14 TREESGPGPVTP
+14 SGTTVPEDNPPGPPASEDIVPRSAGHARQTAP
-26 EKTGPGSIPP
+26 LHSSEDPP
-36 EEDDPGLV
+36 AYL
-44 PSEKAGPGPNPQ
+44 
-56 GEAEPSP
+56 
-63 VLTEESKP
+63 
-71 IPVPL
+71 
-76 EEAQPDPISPD
+76 
-87 KPGPGLVPPEEAGP
+87 
-101 GLLSLDETGPARTRQ
+101 PA
-116 KTSFRP
+116 S
-122 PVESFSPS
+122 
-130 LSNRRMSKFRRSTS
+130 RRMSKFRRSVS
-144 GVQSLQETLK
+144 GVQSLQETIK
-154 EKQARYRDAREGR
+154 EKQARYRDARESR
-167 KMKIDAS
+167 KMKVDAS
-174 YRYIFEVLGDKLGLD
+174 YKYIFEVLGDRLCLD
-189 PTTVEEMILD
+189 VTTVEEMILD
-199 GPSLQAFD
+199 GPSLAAFNN
-207 DFFAKN
+207 FFAKGGN
-213 GSRTLKFLYQEGE
+213 RTLKFLYQEGD

-241 GTKIMRLYLDTAPDK
+241 GTKIMRLYVDTTPDK
-256 FRGLCLF
+256 FKGLCLF
-263 FVRYRNDIP
+263 FTRYRNDIP
-272 LNAKSIHEDIY
+272 INAKTMHEDIY
-283 FCVLDATEGLLCGTR
+283 FCTLDATEGLLLGVR
-298 NMLAN
+298 NMLSK

-311 TNNWGALSQTTQG
+311 TNNWGALNQTKQG
-324 TIEKQ
+324 TYEKQ
-329 SFIETINRYLSFLD
+329 NFIETINRYLSFLD
-343 GARVSI
+343 GATISI
-349 DGTVELKKIDY
+349 KGTVELKKIDSV
-360 IDFSKLQSFEE
+360 DFSKLQSFEE

-378 SDTVHQLEEVLMIW
+378 PDTVHELEDVFMIW

-420 HWKRMSAKFNF
+420 HWKRTSAKFNF

-438 PSCKAVV
+438 PSCKAVI
-445 NVLNVAHS
+445 NVLNIAHS
-453 KLLKMWRELDA
+453 KLLKIWRELDA

-543 ITDGGLSRI
+543 ITDGGVSRV
-552 WDQDT
+552 WDQEI
-557 PVVIKKIQDCIFLFK
+557 PVVIKKIQDCMFLFK
-572 EYQKCFHKTRKQI
+572 EYQKCFHKTRTQI

-617 MITIVET
+617 MITIVQT
-624 FSALSMS
+624 FSALSIS

-639 AIKFKNIYQNVQK
+639 AIKFKNIYQSVQK
-652 KQYDILDPRKTEFDV
+652 KQYDILDPRKSEFDL
-667 DFVDFMTKIEGLEV
+667 DFVDFSTKIGGLEV
-681 QIQTFMNTCFGRILS
+681 QIQTFMSSCFGKILS
-696 SQHSLQLLQR
+696 SQHALQLLQR

-715 QHEIAHTVGLILHHY
+715 QQEISHTVGLILQHY

-742 AQKDDPPLARNMP
+742 TQKDDPPLARNMP
-755 PVAGKILWVRQLFR
+755 PVSGKILWVRQLFR

-775 NFFYK
+775 NYFFK

-787 PEGKAVVRLF
+787 PEGKAVVRSF

-810 YHVAWVK
+810 YHNAWVK
-817 EISQLQYALQAT
+817 EISQLQYALQAS
-829 LLVRHPETGKL
+829 LLVRHPETAKF
-840 LVNFDPKIL
+840 LVNFDPKML

-871 VVKIENNLKTN
+871 MVKMENNLKAN
-882 KLYLENLLQCYE
+882 KLILENLLQCYE
-894 DLCQEIPTV
+894 DVCQETPMV

-942 VMNMFKQLLKMVND
+942 VMNMFKQLLKKVND
-956 LCEMQIDL
+956 LCEVQIDL
-964 VMKDISNTLLILLP
+964 ILKEVSNTLLIVLP
-978 EDGPIKVEDMLA
+978 EDRPVKVEDMLTR
-990 CNETHTK
+990 NETYTR
-997 EWADILNHKSMH
+997 ECAEILNHKSMH
-1009 IEDAVQELISIFET
+1009 IEDAVQELISVFET
-1023 IYEIKDSKK
+1023 IYELQYYTVSSGYLGKS
-1032 TLKKY
+1032 
-1037 SVPEGKHVAFG
+1037 SSQGKHVAFG
-1048 TDGEEKNS
+1048 GNEEEEETDEFLPILSEES
-1056 DGSSSIL
+1056 
-1063 GEDAEDNEKE
+1063 EDNEKE
-1073 DEFQKEC
+1073 DEFKKEC
-1080 KEVIAYFSHQL
+1080 KEMVAYFSHQL

-1097 ATRLSLD
+1097 TTRLSLD
-1104 TLKKRMFVSN
+1104 TLKKRIFVSN
-1114 ISTFGRTGFFAQASK
+1114 SFGRSGFFSQASK
-1129 SEEVVSF
+1129 SEEVVCF

-1165 QLTLEVSRGVAQ
+1165 QLILEVSRGVAQ
-1177 WGQQHLQKSSILLDR
+1177 WGQQHLMLNTVAHKISSI
-1192 NVPIVSSSPSMV
+1192 PSGIG
-1204 AGKPAKKEEKVLDEA
+1204 GKVGKKDEKAAEESG
-1219 FPVRKQRN
+1219 PVRKLRN
-1227 FYPGVAEHKDISKL
+1227 FYPGVAEHKDVSKL

-1247 SVNSVRKAASE
+1247 SVNSVRKATSE

-1277 VQQFL
+1277 VQEFL
-1282 ASGPSLTEI
+1282 ASNPSLTEI

-1314 GPIELHTGP
+1314 GPIELQTGP

-1344 EEYKKKMADM
+1344 EEYKKKMTDI

-1384 IRDNEIQMDMTLGP
+1384 IRDKEIQIDMTLGP
-1398 IEEAYSILNRFE
+1398 IEEAYTILNRFE

-1419 GVDTLRYSFNKLQTK
+1419 GVDTLRYSFNKLLTK

-1447 KFKSNL
+1447 KFKSSL
-1453 LESVEIFREDVA
+1453 LESVAVFREDVSS
-1465 NFDKSYDTEGPM
+1465 FETSYEMEGPM
-1477 VPNTPPQEASNR
+1477 VPNIPPQEASNR
-1489 LQIFQAN
+1489 LQLYQAN
-1496 FDELWRKFIT
+1496 FDELWRKFVT

-1556 TEVDIE
+1556 TDVDIE

-1577 LPKGLKHWQAFLD
+1577 LPKGLKNWQAFLD

-1596 DFSESCPLLEM
+1596 NFSESCPLLEM
-1607 MTNKAMKERHWNRIA
+1607 MTNKAMKQRHWNRIA
-1622 ETTGH
+1622 ETTEH
-1627 QFDVESDSFCLRNI
+1627 PFDVESDSFCLRNI
-1641 MEAPLLKHKDD
+1641 MEAPLLKHKED

-1664 DIEAKLSQIIESWG
+1664 DIEAKLSQVVESWG
-1678 GQNLS
+1678 GQSLS
-1683 FSSFK
+1683 FSAFK
-1688 ARGELLLKGSESAEI
+1688 GRGELLLKGTESSEI
-1703 ITLMEDSLM
+1703 ITMMEDSLM

-1725 FKKDIQSWVY
+1725 FKKEIQNWVY
-1735 KLSTSS
+1735 KLTTSS

-1831 KRLLFPRFFFI
+1831 KRLLFPRFFFV
-1842 SDPVLLEILGQA
+1842 SDPALLEILGQA
-1854 SDSHTIQPHLPGV
+1854 SDSHTIQPHLPSI
-1867 SDNINEVQFHQKDY
+1867 SDNVNEVQFHVKDY

-1898 APVNAKGPVEL
+1898 TPVNAKGPVEL
-1909 WLLDLLRMQQSSL
+1909 WLLDLLHVQQSSL
-1922 HCVIRAAY
+1922 HGIIRAAY
-1930 YQISDPGY
+1930 YQISDSGY
-1938 QLLNFLYHFP
+1938 QLLNFLNHFP
-1948 AQVGLLGIQMLWTHD
+1948 AQVGLLGIQMMWTHD
-1963 SEEALRNAK
+1963 SEEALHNAK

-1979 VTNQKFLDILNTL
+1979 VTNQRFLDILNTL

-2001 SFDRVKF
+2001 KYDRVKY
-2008 ETLITIHVHQRDIF
+2008 ETLVTIHVHQRDIF

-2037 WLKQSR
+2037 WLKQCR
-2043 FYFKEDVDQVWVSIT
+2043 FYFKEDFDQVLVSIT
-2058 NVDFIYQNEFLGC
+2058 NVDFVYQNEFLGC

-2190 DCVDLNPE
+2190 DTVDLNPE

-2338 STYAELQAAVANQ
+2338 NTYVELQAAVTNQ

-2366 LVQLYETYKVRHGL
+2366 LVQLYETSKVRHGL
-2380 MILGPSGSG
+2380 MTLGPSGSG
-2389 KTTVITM
+2389 KTTVITI
-2396 LMKAM
+2396 LMRAM
-2401 TECGRPHRE
+2401 TECGHPHRE

-2440 TLWRKTLKTKKGENT
+2440 TLWRKTLKAKKGENI

-2486 DRIPMSPTCKLLFEV
+2486 DRIPMAPTCKLLFEV

-2534 LKKRTPQEADIL
+2534 LKKRSSQEADVL

-2551 RNFEAAYTYM
+2551 RIFEPAYTYM
-2561 KLNLNP
+2561 KLSLNP
-2567 KMELLE
+2567 KVELLE
-2573 CNYIMQSINL
+2573 CNYIMQSIHL

-2595 ISSPAHLHKL
+2595 ISTVFHLHKL
-2605 FAFGLMW
+2605 FSFGLMW

-2623 DKLEAFIRAND
+2623 DKLEAFIRAHD

-2641 VPKGTIQTMY
+2641 IPLETNQTMY
-2651 EFHVT
+2651 EFYVT

-2662 HWNKRVQ
+2662 HWSKRVQ
-2669 EYVYPTESVPEYASI
+2669 EYVYPTDSIPEYASI

-2693 TQFLIETIAKQHKA
+2693 TQFLIDTIAKQHKA
-2707 VLLTGEQGTAKT
+2707 VLLTGEQGTAKS
-2719 VMIKSYLKKYD
+2719 VMIKAYLKKYD
-2730 PEEHLSK
+2730 PEQHLSK

-2771 RKMTVFI
+2771 RKMTVFV

-2787 EWGDQVTNEI
+2787 EWGDQITNEI

-2819 VDVQLVAAMIHPGG
+2819 VDVQLIAAMIHPGG
-2833 GRNDIPQRLKRQFTV
+2833 GRNDIPQRLKRQFSI

-2861 IFGIIGCG
+2861 IFGIIGSG

-2875 KFNPEICDMVKKLVP
+2875 KFSPEICDVIKKLVP
-2890 AGRILWQWTKV
+2890 TGRILWQWTKT

-2929 KAEECEDTTTL
+2929 KAEECNNITTL
-2940 LALFKHECNRV
+2940 MALFKHECTRV
-2951 ITDRF
+2951 IADRF
-2956 ISDEDVAWFN
+2956 ITAEDVAWFD
-2966 KTTAR
+2966 KTISR
-2971 AIEEHVDPGSASAL
+2971 AVEECVGAGLESVL
-2985 QAEPYFVD
+2985 QNEPYFVD
-2993 FLRDMPEPTGDE
+2993 FLREMPEPTGEE

-3010 FEAPKVYE
+3010 FEAPKMYE
-3018 MIPSFEFLC
+3018 EIPTFEFLC
-3027 EKLQMYQRQYNETV
+3027 ERLQAYQKSYNECI

-3084 LSRLASFIAGYKI
+3084 LSRLASFIAGYRI

-3115 KLLYRVAG
+3115 KLLYKVAG

-3172 IPVMKKELPRF
+3172 ISVMKKELPRN
-3183 PPTFDNLYDYFI
+3183 PPTYDNLYEYFI
-3195 SRSKKNLHVVLCFSP
+3195 SRAKKNLHVVLCFSP

-3251 EFNIVCSSEVKAQ
+3251 EFNMVCSTSVKAR

-3279 CESYFQ
+3279 CDNYFQ

-3292 VTPKSYLAFINGYK
+3292 VTPKSYLSFINGYK
-3306 EVYSEK
+3306 EVYADK
-3312 LGNINEQAERMQ
+3312 LENINEQAERMQ

-3340 SLDLAVKEK
+3340 SQELAVKEK
-3349 ELALASVKADKVLAE
+3349 ELAAASIKADKVLAE
-3364 VTVSAEASAKVKN
+3364 VTVSAEAAAKVKN

-3392 IDSEKVIAETKLEA
+3392 IDSEKVKAETKLEA
-3406 ARPALEEAEAA
+3406 ARPALEDAEAA

-3444 CCLLLFQK
+3444 CVLLLFQK
-3452 KIDPVTMDPEKPCC
+3452 KIDPVTLDPEKPCC

-3485 QQFAKDSINE
+3485 QQFPKDSINE

-3501 QPYFNMDDYTFEN
+3501 QPYFNMEDYTLEN

-3529 QAMATFY
+3529 QAMAIFY
-3536 GINREVLPL
+3536 SINREVLPL

-3560 AELATAQAL
+3560 AELAQAQEA

-3587 MKEKMDLL
+3587 MTEKMDLL
-3595 NDADVCRRK
+3595 NDAEMCRRK

-3621 WTQQSKEFKTQINR
+3621 WTQQSKEFRAQINR

-3647 SYCGPFNQIFRNLL
+3647 SYCGPFNQNFRNLL
-3661 LKDLWEVEL
+3661 LKDLWEAEMRNR
-3670 KARQIPFT
+3670 KIPFT

-3686 LVDQPT
+3686 LVDPPT

-3733 IKQKEKGNELQ
+3733 IKKKEQGNELQ

-3771 ISEELDPALDNILEK
+3771 IGEELDPALDNILEK
-3786 NFIKSGTSFKV
+3786 NFIKSGSSYKV
-3797 KVGDKEVEVM
+3797 KVGDKEIDVM
-3807 TSFKLYITTKLP
+3807 NTFKLYITTKLP

-3848 KRVILTEKQELEA
+3848 RRVILTEKQELEA
-3861 ERIKLIEDVTFN
+3861 ERIKLMEDVTFN

-3910 TASEVSEKLYVAAET
+3910 TAAEVAEKLYVAGET

-3974 MGRSEKSPLP
+3974 MAKSEKSPLP
-3984 QKRISNIIEYLTF
+3984 QKRISNIIEYLTY
-3997 ETFTYSVRGLYEN
+3997 ETYMYSVRGLYEN

-4016 LLLTLKIDLQRGQVK
+4016 LLLTLKIDLQRGHVK
-4031 PKEFQALI
+4031 TREFQALI
-4039 KGGAALDL
+4039 RGGAALDL

-4075 AEIMNQVSRNEK
+4075 SEIMNQILRNEK

-4133 KYIADSLEEKY
+4133 KYIADSLDEKY
-4144 TEPVILNLEKTW
+4144 TEPVILQLEKTW
-4156 EESDTRTPLVC
+4156 EESDTRTPLIC

-4175 TIQIDALARKLKL
+4175 TIQIDSLARKLKL
-4188 ECRAISM
+4188 ECRTISM

-4228 LDELLETVV
+4228 MEELLETLL
-4237 TADIPDETFRVWI
+4237 TAEIPDESFRVWM
-4250 TTEPHDKFPITL
+4250 TTEPHLKFPITL

-4285 SGINQDLLDVS
+4285 TGINQDLLDVS
-4296 NMPMWKPLLYTVAF
+4296 NLPMWKPLLYTVAF

-4391 FSEKMFESTFC
+4391 FSEKMFESAFS

-4415 DQYQEYIQTLPAM
+4415 EQYQEYIQSLPAM

-4449 ASVLDTITNIQP
+4449 ADVLDTITNIQP

-4482 MLDKLPP
+4482 MLDKLPS
-4489 DYVPHEVKAR
+4489 DYIPHEVKNR

-4511 FLRQEIDRMQKVITI
+4511 FLRQEIDRMQKVISI
-4526 LRNSLSDLK
+4526 LRNSLYDLK
-4535 LAIEGTIIMSENLR
+4535 LAIEGTIIMSESLR

-4556 DARIPQLWR
+4556 DARIPQLWK

-4579 ELLERNTQFHTWIFE
+4579 ELLERNTQFSTWIFE
-4594 GRPNVFWMTGFFNPQ
+4594 GRPPVFWMTGFFNPQ

-4631 TIHNEVLKQSKEEIT
+4631 TIHNEVLKQAKEEIT

-4666 RRNSKLTEPT
+4666 RRNSKLTESA
-4676 PKILFTVLPVVHI
+4676 PKILFTPLPVVHI
-4689 FAVNTTGPKD
+4689 FAINTTGPKD
-4699 PKLYVCPIY
+4699 PKLYVCPVY

>member
-1 MEEVHEDQTESLN
+1 MSSEEGGPPSWQEAPPS
-14 TREESGPGPVTP
+14 SGEAAP
-26 EKTGPGSIPP
+26 PGSEGTAPP
-36 EEDDPGLV
+36 GDEAPPPPG
-44 PSEKAGPGPNPQ
+44 
-56 GEAEPSP
+56 
-63 VLTEESKP
+63 
-71 IPVPL
+71 
-76 EEAQPDPISPD
+76 EEA
-87 KPGPGLVPPEEAGP
+87 PPPLDEEAPLSVTGAASTVETGSLSERDP
-101 GLLSLDETGPARTRQ
+101 ALSGSDFLNVPASEHDEQGGYRVRPKSAVRLGQSLLSE
-116 KTSFRP
+116 
-122 PVESFSPS
+122 V
-130 LSNRRMSKFRRSTS
+130 LSQSSRKSSRYHRSMS
-144 GVQSLQETLK
+144 GIPNLQETLK
-154 EKQARYRDAREGR
+154 ERQARFREARENR
-167 KMKIDAS
+167 KTKIDPS
-174 YRYIFEVLGDKLGLD
+174 YKYIFEILAEKLGLD
-189 PTTVEEMILD
+189 LVTIEELILD
-199 GPSLQAFD
+199 CPSLDAFAQ
-207 DFFAKN
+207 FFMKD
-213 GSRTLKFLYQEGE
+213 GCKTLKFLYQEGDV
-226 APGVECGRTIPGVVK
+226 PGIECGRTIAGATK
-241 GTKIMRLYLDTAPDK
+241 GAKMMRLYIDNAAPEK
-256 FRGLCLF
+256 LKGLCIF
-263 FVRYRNDIP
+263 FVRCHNDIAI
-272 LNAKSIHEDIY
+272 NVKNIHEEVL
-283 FCVLDATEGLLCGTR
+283 FTVLDASAGILPGIS
-298 NMLAN
+298 NMLSS
-303 IFLPAILA
+303 IFVPAILA
-311 TNNWGALSQTTQG
+311 TKNWGALNQSKQG
-324 TIEKQ
+324 ESEKHI
-329 SFIETINRYLSFLD
+329 FTETINRYLSFLD

-349 DGTVELKKIDY
+349 EGTVKLKKVDNV
-360 IDFSKLQSFEE
+360 DFSKLHTFEE
-371 VTAAAAN
+371 VTAAASN
-378 SDTVHQLEEVLMIW
+378 SEMVRQLEDVLMTW

-420 HWKRMSAKFNF
+420 HWKHISAKFNY

-438 PSCKAVV
+438 PSCKAVI

-453 KLLKMWRELDA
+453 KLLKNWRDLDA

-471 ESKDNVRYL
+471 ESKDNVKYL

-501 IQNLINAIRMIHSVS
+501 IQNLINAIRMIHGVS

-543 ITDGGLSRI
+543 ITDGGTVHV
-552 WDQDT
+552 WDQET
-557 PVVIKKIQDCIFLFK
+557 PLVLKKIQDCIFLFK
-572 EYQKCFHKTRKQI
+572 EYQTSFHKTRKQI
-585 LEALGEKTFE
+585 LESSGEKSFE

-617 MITIVET
+617 MITIVQT
-624 FSALSMS
+624 YSALSNS

-639 AIKFKNIYQNVQK
+639 AIKFKSIYQGVKK
-652 KQYDILDPRKTEFDV
+652 KQYDILDPRRTEFDT
-667 DFVDFMTKIEGLEV
+667 DFSEFMTKINGLEI
-681 QIQTFMNTCFGRILS
+681 QIQAFMNSTFGKILS
-696 SQHSLQLLQR
+696 SQQALQLLQR
-706 FQKLNMPCL
+706 FQKLNIPCL
-715 QHEIAHTVGLILHHY
+715 QLEINHTIERILQYY
-730 VAELEATKKLYQ
+730 VAELEATKKLYHS
-742 AQKDDPPLARNMP
+742 QKDDPPLARNMP
-755 PVAGKILWVRQLFR
+755 PIAGKILWVRQLYR

-775 NFFYK
+775 NYFFK
-780 NSDILTS
+780 NSEILS
-787 PEGKAVVRLF
+787 SAEGKAVIRQY

-803 LVEFEVL
+803 LVEFEVV
-810 YHVAWVK
+810 YHTAWVR

-829 LLVRHPETGKL
+829 LFVRHPETGKL

-849 EIVRETK
+849 EVVRETK
-856 CMIKMGLEVPEQAKR
+856 CMIKMKLDVPEEAKR
-871 VVKIENNLKTN
+871 LLKLES
-882 KLYLENLLQCYE
+882 KLKADKLHLQGLLQYYD
-894 DLCQEIPTV
+894 DLCQEVPSV
-903 FVNLMAPKMRKV
+903 FVNLMTPRMKKV

-933 DSFFQEVDE
+933 ESFFQEVDS
-942 VMNMFKQLLKMVND
+942 VLDMFNQLLKKISD
-956 LCEMQIDL
+956 LCEMHIDTVL
-964 VMKDISNTLLILLP
+964 KEIAKTVLISLP
-978 EDGPIKVEDMLA
+978 ESGATKVEDMLTL
-990 CNETHTK
+990 NETYTK
-997 EWADILNHKSMH
+997 EWADILNHKSKH
-1009 IEDAVQELISIFET
+1009 VEEAVKELILIFEA
-1023 IYEIKDSKK
+1023 IYEVKDSGK
-1032 TLKKY
+1032 TAKPL
-1037 SVPEGKHVAFG
+1037 PEQRKHVAFG
-1048 TDGEEKNS
+1048 SETEEGENPDYETN
-1056 DGSSSIL
+1056 IL
-1063 GEDAEDNEKE
+1063 PQADFNDKE
-1073 DEFQKEC
+1073 DEFKKEC
-1080 KEVIAYFSHQL
+1080 KEVYAFFSHQL
-1091 LDSLLK
+1091 LDSLQK

-1104 TLKKRMFVSN
+1104 TMKRRIFVSSQYGRRRSEDV
-1114 ISTFGRTGFFAQASK
+1114 ISFIKT
-1129 SEEVVSF
+1129 
-1136 LKAEVHLAIPN
+1136 EVHLAIPN

-1165 QLTLEVSRGVAQ
+1165 QLTLEVSRGVAH
-1177 WGQQHLQKSSILLDR
+1177 WGQQLTRQVKP
-1192 NVPIVSSSPSMV
+1192 VVTSPSRTTDLMHLNTT
-1204 AGKPAKKEEKVLDEA
+1204 KPAKKEEKSVEEVITA
-1219 FPVRKQRN
+1219 RKLKN

-1241 VVLLSS
+1241 VLLLSS
-1247 SVNSVRKAASE
+1247 SVNSLRKVAHE

-1265 YKVLWTEDRDAK
+1265 YKMLWTEDRDVK
-1277 VQQFL
+1277 VKEFL
-1282 ASGPSLTEI
+1282 ANNPSLTEI
-1291 RAEILHYATFEQE
+1291 RSEILHFATFEQE
-1304 IEDLKPTILV
+1304 IDELKPIVVV
-1314 GPIELHTGP
+1314 GALELHTGP
-1323 LKLALSI
+1323 MKLALSI

-1344 EEYKKKMADM
+1344 EEYKKKMSDM
-1354 ISFITEYLKKLSRP
+1354 IAFINEYLKKLSRP

-1375 RFAMEALSN
+1375 RFAMEALAC

-1398 IEEAYSILNRFE
+1398 IEEAYAILNRFE

-1419 GVDTLRYSFNKLQTK
+1419 AVDTLRYSFNRLQSK

-1453 LESVEIFREDVA
+1453 LEAVEVFREDVM
-1465 NFDKSYDTEGPM
+1465 NFTEAYEMEGPM
-1477 VPNTPPQEASNR
+1477 VPNIPPQEASNR

-1496 FDELWRKFIT
+1496 FDDLWRKFVT

-1518 TDYEVLHKIRKE
+1518 TDYEVLHKTRKE
-1530 LGLLQK
+1530 LNLLQK

-1543 VMNNISGYYEILW
+1543 VMSNISSYYEILW
-1556 TEVDIE
+1556 GDVDIE
-1562 KINAELLDF
+1562 KINAELQEF

-1577 LPKGLKHWQAFLD
+1577 LPKGLKDWQAFLD

-1607 MTNKAMKERHWNRIA
+1607 MTNKAMKQRHWDRIS
-1622 ETTGH
+1622 ELTGTP
-1627 QFDVESDSFCLRNI
+1627 FDVESDSFCLRNI
-1641 MEAPLLKHKDD
+1641 MEAPLLKNKDD

-1664 DIEAKLSQIIESWG
+1664 DIEAKLTQVIENWTN
-1678 GQNLS
+1678 QNLS
-1683 FSSFK
+1683 FAAFK
-1688 ARGELLLKGSESAEI
+1688 GKGELLLKGTESGEI

-1712 ILGSLLSNRYNTP
+1712 VLGSLLSNRYNAP
-1725 FKKDIQSWVY
+1725 FKKTIQNWVY

-1795 NVINCC
+1795 NVISCC

-1831 KRLLFPRFFFI
+1831 KRLLFPRFFFV

-1854 SDSHTIQPHLPGV
+1854 SDSHTIQPHLPAV
-1867 SDNINEVQFHQKDY
+1867 SDNINEVTFHAKDY

-1891 GEKIPLD
+1891 GEKIILD
-1898 APVNAKGPVEL
+1898 NPVMAKGPVEI
-1909 WLLDLLRMQQSSL
+1909 WLMDLLKMQMSSL
-1922 HCVIRAAY
+1922 HNIIRSAF
-1930 YQISDPGY
+1930 YQISDSGF
-1938 QLLNFLYHFP
+1938 QLLPFLNHFP

-1963 SEEALRNAK
+1963 SEEALHNAK

-1979 VTNQKFLDILNTL
+1979 VTNQKFLDILNIL

-2001 SFDRVKF
+2001 KFDRVKF

-2043 FYFKEDVDQVWVSIT
+2043 FYFKEDLDQTVVSIT
-2058 NVDFIYQNEFLGC
+2058 DVDFIYQNEFLGC

-2113 DMGKAL
+2113 DMGRCL

-2168 QQIYIILT
+2168 QQIYIVLT

-2223 RTVSMMVPDRQI
+2223 RTVAMMVPDRQI

-2245 FIDNVVLAQKFFVL
+2245 FLENIVLAQKFYVL

-2283 LRTLGA
+2283 LRTLGS

-2295 DDSEL
+2295 EDSEL

-2351 VEEAGLINHPPWNLK
+2351 VQIEGLINHPPWNLK
-2366 LVQLYETYKVRHGL
+2366 LVQLYETSLVRHGL
-2380 MILGPSGSG
+2380 MTLGPSGSG
-2389 KTTVITM
+2389 KTTVITI
-2396 LMKAM
+2396 LMKAL

-2425 KLDTATND
+2425 RLDTATND

-2440 TLWRKTLKTKKGENT
+2440 TLWRKTLKAKKGENI

-2486 DRIPMSPTCKLLFEV
+2486 DRIPMAPSCKLLFEV

-2534 LKKRTPQEADIL
+2534 LKKRTAQEASVF
-2546 QNLYD
+2546 QTLYD
-2551 RNFEAAYTYM
+2551 KIFEDIYTFM

-2567 KMELLE
+2567 KMQLLE
-2573 CNYIMQSINL
+2573 CNYIMQSLTL

-2595 ISSPAHLHKL
+2595 ISCVEHLHKL
-2605 FAFGLMW
+2605 FVFGLMW
-2612 SLGALLELDSR
+2612 SLGALLELESR
-2623 DKLEAFIRAND
+2623 EKLEAFLRSHGS
-2634 NKLDLPE
+2634 KLDLPE
-2641 VPKGTIQTMY
+2641 IPKGTNQTMY
-2651 EFHVT
+2651 EFYVT

-2662 HWNKRVQ
+2662 HWNKKLQ
-2669 EYVYPTESVPEYASI
+2669 PYYYPTDSIPEYSSI
-2684 LVPNVDNVR
+2684 LVPNVDNIR
-2693 TQFLIETIAKQHKA
+2693 TNFLIDTIAKQYKA

-2719 VMIKSYLKKYD
+2719 VMIKAYLKRYD
-2730 PEEHLSK
+2730 PEVQLSK
-2737 CLNFSSATEPF
+2737 SLNFSSATEPV

-2778 DDINMPIIN
+2778 DDINMPVIN

-2819 VDVQLVAAMIHPGG
+2819 VDVQLIAAMIHPGG

-2861 IFGIIGCG
+2861 IFGLIGCG
-2869 YFHPCR
+2869 YFDPCR
-2875 KFNPEICDMVKKLVP
+2875 KFKPEICEMIGNLVS
-2890 AGRILWQWTKV
+2890 AGRVLWQWTKV

-2929 KAEECEDTTTL
+2929 KSEECDSISVL
-2940 LALFKHECNRV
+2940 LSLFKHECNRV
-2951 ITDRF
+2951 IADRF
-2956 ISDEDVAWFN
+2956 ITSEDEQWFN
-2966 KTTAR
+2966 IHLVH
-2971 AIEEHVDPGSASAL
+2971 AIEENISPDVASYIL
-2985 QAEPYFVD
+2985 PEPYFVD
-2993 FLRDMPEPTGDE
+2993 FLREMPEPTGDE
-3005 PEDFV
+3005 PEDTV
-3010 FEAPKVYE
+3010 FEVPKVYE
-3018 MIPSFEFLC
+3018 LVPSFDFLS
-3027 EKLQMYQRQYNETV
+3027 EKLQFYQRQFNEII
-3041 RGSFLDLVF
+3041 RGTSLDLVF

-3055 THLVKISRII
+3055 THLIKISRII
-3065 RTACGNALLVGV
+3065 RTSCGNALLVGV

-3084 LSRLASFIAGYKI
+3084 LSRLASFIAGYQI

-3103 RSYNVSNLTDDL
+3103 RSYNVNNLTEDL
-3115 KLLYRVAG
+3115 KGLYKVAG

-3153 GEISNLFARDEL
+3153 GEISNLFARDEM

-3172 IPVMKKELPRF
+3172 ISVMKKELPRH
-3183 PPTFDNLYDYFI
+3183 PPTFDNLYEYFI
-3195 SRSKKNLHVVLCFSP
+3195 SRSRKNLHVVLCFSP

-3234 NRWPKEAL
+3234 SRWPKEAL
-3242 VAVASYFLS
+3242 IAVASYFLS
-3251 EFNIVCSSEVKAQ
+3251 GYGIVCSSDTKRQ
-3264 VVETMGLFHDIVSES
+3264 VVETMGLFHDMVSES

-3292 VTPKSYLAFINGYK
+3292 VTPKSYLSFINGYK
-3306 EVYSEK
+3306 NIYAEK
-3312 LGNINEQAERMQ
+3312 VKFINEQAERMN
-3324 IGLSKLME
+3324 IGLDKLME

-3340 SLDLAVKEK
+3340 SQDLAVKEK
-3349 ELALASVKADKVLAE
+3349 ELAVASVKADEVLAE
-3364 VTVSAEASAKVKN
+3364 VTVSAQASAKVKN
-3377 EVQGVKDKAQ
+3377 EVQEVKDKAQ

-3392 IDSEKVIAETKLEA
+3392 IDSEKVKAETKLEA

-3423 VDIATVRKL
+3423 NDIATVRKL

-3444 CCLLLFQK
+3444 CVLLLFQK

-3475 LMSGPFLQSL
+3475 LMSATGFLWSL
-3485 QQFAKDSINE
+3485 QQFPKDTINE

-3501 QPYFNMDDYTFEN
+3501 QPYFNMDDYSLEN
-3514 GKKVCGNVAGLLSWT
+3514 AKKVCGNVAGLLSWT
-3529 QAMATFY
+3529 LAMATFY
-3536 GINREVLPL
+3536 GVNREVLPL

-3550 KQEGRLKVAN
+3550 KQEGRLAVAN
-3560 AELATAQAL
+3560 AELGKAQEL

-3587 MKEKMDLL
+3587 MNEKMDLL
-3595 NDADVCRRK
+3595 NDADMCRKK
-3604 MQAASAL
+3604 MQAASTL

-3621 WTQQSKEFKTQINR
+3621 WTQQSKEFKAQINR
-3635 LVGDVLLCTGFL
+3635 LVGDILLCTGFL
-3647 SYCGPFNQIFRNLL
+3647 SYLGPFNQIFRNYL
-3661 LKDLWEVEL
+3661 LKDQWEIEL
-3670 KARQIPFT
+3670 RARKIPFT

-3686 LVDQPT
+3686 LVDPPT
-3692 ISEWNLQGL
+3692 IGEWGLQGL
-3701 PGDELS
+3701 PGDDLS

-3733 IKQKEKGNELQ
+3733 IKSKERENDLQ
-3744 VTTLNHKY
+3744 VTSLNHKY
-3752 FRTHLEDSLSLGRS
+3752 FRTHLEDSLSLGRP
-3766 LVIED
+3766 LLIED
-3771 ISEELDPALDNILEK
+3771 IREELDPALDNVLEK
-3786 NFIKSGTSFKV
+3786 NFIKSGTTFK
-3797 KVGDKEVEVM
+3797 
-3807 TSFKLYITTKLP
+3807 
-3819 NPAFTP
+3819 
-3825 EINAKTSVI
+3825 
-3834 DFTVTMKGL
+3834 
-3843 ENQLL
+3843 
-3848 KRVILTEKQELEA
+3848 ELES
-3861 ERIKLIEDVTFN
+3861 ERVKLLEDVTFN

-3910 TASEVSEKLYVAAET
+3910 TASEVSEKLHVAAET
-3925 QVKINTAQEEYRPAA
+3925 EIKINTAQEEFRPAA

-3950 TEMSMVNNMY
+3950 TEMSMVNIMY

-3974 MGRSEKSPLP
+3974 MARSEKSPLP
-3984 QKRISNIIEYLTF
+3984 QKRITNIIEYLTY
-3997 ETFTYSVRGLYEN
+3997 EVFTYSVRGLYEN
-4010 HKFLFT
+4010 HKFLFV
-4016 LLLTLKIDLQRGQVK
+4016 LLMTLKIDLQRGTVK
-4031 PKEFQALI
+4031 HREFQALI

-4075 AEIMNQVSRNEK
+4075 AEIMNQISRNEK

-4100 EVIPDGYNDSLDTCR
+4100 EIIPDGYNDSLDTCR

-4123 CPDRTLSQAR
+4123 CPDRTVFQAR
-4133 KYIADSLEEKY
+4133 KYIADSLEDKY

-4156 EESDTRTPLVC
+4156 EESDTRTPLIC

-4175 TIQIDALARKLKL
+4175 TIQIDALAKKLKL
-4188 ECRAISM
+4188 ECRTISM
-4195 GQGQEVHARKLTQ
+4195 GQGQEVHARKLIQ
-4208 MSMQQGGW
+4208 VSMQQGGW
-4216 VLLQNCHLGLDF
+4216 VLLQNCHLGLEF
-4228 LDELLETVV
+4228 MEELLETLI
-4237 TADIPDETFRVWI
+4237 TTEASDDSFRVWI
-4250 TTEPHDKFPITL
+4250 TTEPHDRFPITL
-4262 LQISIK
+4262 LQTSLK

-4285 SGINQDLLDVS
+4285 AGINQDLLDIS
-4296 NMPMWKPLLYTVAF
+4296 NLPMWKPMLYTVAF

-4354 KGISWSTVRYMIGE
+4354 KGVSWSTVRYMIGE

-4391 FSEKMFESTFC
+4391 FSEKMFEPSFQ
-4402 FYTGYKIPVCKTL
+4402 FYTGYKIPLCKTL
-4415 DQYQEYIQTLPAM
+4415 DQYFEYIQSLPSL
-4428 DSPEVFGLHPNADIT
+4428 DNPEVFGLHPNADIT

-4449 ASVLDTITNIQP
+4449 SAVLETITNIQP
-4461 KESGGGAGET
+4461 KESGGGVGET
-4471 REAIVYRLAED
+4471 REAIVYRLSED
-4482 MLDKLPP
+4482 MLSKLPP
-4489 DYVPHEVKAR
+4489 DYIPHEVKAH

-4511 FLRQEIDRMQKVITI
+4511 FLRQEIDRMQKVISI
-4526 LRNSLSDLK
+4526 LRSSLSDLK

-4556 DARIPQLWR
+4556 DARIPQIWK

-4579 ELLERNTQFHTWIFE
+4579 ELLERNAQFSTWIFE

-4617 EATRAHKG
+4617 EVTRAHKG
-4625 WALDTV
+4625 WALDSV
-4631 TIHNEVLKQSKEEIT
+4631 TIHNEVLRQTKEEIT
-4646 TPPAEGVYIYGL
+4646 SPPVEGVYIYGL
-4658 YLDGAGWD
+4658 YMDGAAWD
-4666 RRNSKLTEPT
+4666 RRNGKLTEST
-4676 PKILFTVLPVVHI
+4676 PKVLFTQLPVLHI
-4689 FAVNTTGPKD
+4689 FAINSIAPKD

-4716 TYITVIYLRTI
+4716 TFITVVYLRT
-4727 VSPDHWILRG
+4727 VLSPDHWILRG

>member
-1 MEEVHEDQTESLN
+1 M
-14 TREESGPGPVTP
+14 
-26 EKTGPGSIPP
+26 
-36 EEDDPGLV
+36 
-44 PSEKAGPGPNPQ
+44 
-56 GEAEPSP
+56 
-63 VLTEESKP
+63 
-71 IPVPL
+71 
-76 EEAQPDPISPD
+76 
-87 KPGPGLVPPEEAGP
+87 
-101 GLLSLDETGPARTRQ
+101 
-116 KTSFRP
+116 
-122 PVESFSPS
+122 
-130 LSNRRMSKFRRSTS
+130 
-144 GVQSLQETLK
+144 
-154 EKQARYRDAREGR
+154 
-167 KMKIDAS
+167 
-174 YRYIFEVLGDKLGLD
+174 
-189 PTTVEEMILD
+189 
-199 GPSLQAFD
+199 
-207 DFFAKN
+207 
-213 GSRTLKFLYQEGE
+213 
-226 APGVECGRTIPGVVK
+226 IPGVVK
-241 GTKIMRLYLDTAPDK
+241 GSKIMQLYVDNTPDK
-256 FRGLCLF
+256 FVGLCLF
-263 FVRYRNDIP
+263 FVRCKNDSPI
-272 LNAKSIHEDIY
+272 NAKTIHEDI
-283 FCVLDATEGLLCGTR
+283 FFGVLDATEGLLRGVR
-298 NMLAN
+298 NIIEK

-311 TNNWGALSQTTQG
+311 TNNWGALSQT
-324 TIEKQ
+324 KQ
-329 SFIETINRYLSFLD
+329 NTKDKQNFVETINRYVSFLE
-343 GARVSI
+343 GAIISI
-349 DGTVELKKIDY
+349 EGTVELKKIDY
-360 IDFSKLQSFEE
+360 INFPKLQSFEKI
-371 VTAAAAN
+371 TAAADN
-378 SDTVHQLEEVLMIW
+378 PDMVHQLEEVLMIW
-392 YKQIEQVLIESEQ
+392 YRQIEQVLIESKQ
-405 MRKEADDSGPLTELE
+405 VRREADDSGPLTELE
-420 HWKRMSAKFNF
+420 HWKCMSAKFNF

-438 PSCKAVV
+438 PNCKAVI
-445 NVLNVAHS
+445 NVLNVGHS
-453 KLLKMWRELDA
+453 KLLRMWQELDA
-464 RITDTAN
+464 RITDAAN
-471 ESKDNVRYL
+471 ESKDNVKYL
-480 YTLEKVC
+480 RTLENVC
-487 QPLYNYDLVSMAHG
+487 QPLYNYDFVSMTHG
-501 IQNLINAIRMIHSVS
+501 IPNLINAIRMIHSVS
-516 RYYNTSERMTSL
+516 KYYNTSERMTSL
-528 FIKVTNQMVTACKAY
+528 FIKVTNQMVTACRAY
-543 ITDGGLSRI
+543 ITDGGLSSV
-552 WDQDT
+552 WEQET
-557 PVVIKKIQDCIFLFK
+557 STVIGKIQGCMVLLK
-572 EYQKCFHKTRKQI
+572 EYQKCFHETKQEI
-585 LEALGEKTFE
+585 LETLGEKTFE
-595 VSEMYIFGKFEAFC
+595 VSEMYIFGKSEAFC
-609 KRLEKITE
+609 RRLEKITE
-617 MITIVET
+617 MITVVQT
-624 FSALSMS
+624 FCALSLS

-639 AIKFKNIYQNVQK
+639 AVKFKNIYQNIQK
-652 KQYDILDPRKTEFDV
+652 TQYDILDPRKTEFDV
-667 DFVDFMTKIEGLEV
+667 DFVNFMANIEGLEI
-681 QIQTFMNTCFGRILS
+681 QIQTFMRTCFGRILS
-696 SQHSLQLLQR
+696 SQHALQLLQR
-706 FQKLNMPCL
+706 YWQLHFKIL
-715 QHEIAHTVGLILHHY
+715 Q
-730 VAELEATKKLYQ
+730 LYQ
-742 AQKDDPPLARNMP
+742 IQKDDPPLARNMP
-755 PVAGKILWVRQLFR
+755 PVAGRILWARQLFR
-769 RISEPI
+769 RINEPI
-775 NFFYK
+775 NYFHK
-780 NSDILTS
+780 KSNILAS
-787 PEGKAVVRLF
+787 PEGKAVVRLY
-797 NKISYV
+797 NRIAYE
-803 LVEFEVL
+803 LVEFEVV
-810 YHVAWVK
+810 YHNAWMK
-817 EISQLQYALQAT
+817 EISQLQYSLQAT
-829 LLVRHPETGKL
+829 IFVRHPKTGKF
-840 LVNFDPKIL
+840 LVNFDPQIP

-856 CMIKMGLEVPEQAKR
+856 CMIKLGLEVPEQAKKI
-871 VVKIENNLKTN
+871 VKIENNLKST
-882 KLYLENLLQCYE
+882 KLRLEGLLQRYE
-894 DLCQEIPTV
+894 DLCQETPMI
-903 FVNLMAPKMRKV
+903 FVNLMAPKMKKM
-915 ESVLRQG
+915 EAVLRQG
-922 LTILTWSSLTL
+922 LTMLTWSSVTL
-933 DSFFQEVDE
+933 ESFFQEADQVLCI
-942 VMNMFKQLLKMVND
+942 FKQFLKQIND
-956 LCEMQIDL
+956 LNEVRIDL
-964 VMKDISNTLLILLP
+964 ILKEISNTLLIILP
-978 EDGPIKVEDMLA
+978 VDGPIKVEDMLTS
-990 CNETHTK
+990 NEAYAR
-997 EWADILNHKSMH
+997 ECAELLNHKSMH
-1009 IEDAVQELISIFET
+1009 IEDAVQELISVFEKN
-1023 IYEIKDSKK
+1023 YEIDYSKE
-1032 TLKKY
+1032 T
-1037 SVPEGKHVAFG
+1037 SEKHVLPETNMF
-1048 TDGEEKNS
+1048 DLKPFE
-1056 DGSSSIL
+1056 I
-1063 GEDAEDNEKE
+1063 
-1073 DEFQKEC
+1073 
-1080 KEVIAYFSHQL
+1080 IFSHQL
-1091 LDSLLK
+1091 LDSLQK

-1104 TLKKRMFVSN
+1104 SLKKRIFVSN
-1114 ISTFGRTGFFAQASK
+1114 K
-1129 SEEVVSF
+1129 PEEVASF

-1147 VVMVPS
+1147 VVIVPS
-1153 LDDIQQAINRMI
+1153 LDNIQQAINRVI
-1165 QLTLEVSRGVAQ
+1165 QLILEVSRGVAQ
-1177 WGQQHLQKSSILLDR
+1177 WGQRHLQKSSLKAESGTR
-1192 NVPIVSSSPSMV
+1192 QVSSAGFGSP
-1204 AGKPAKKEEKVLDEA
+1204 GKIAKKRESKFEDDVL
-1219 FPVRKQRN
+1219 VRKLRN
-1227 FYPGVAEHKDISKL
+1227 FYSGVTEHEDISKL

-1247 SVNSVRKAASE
+1247 AVNSVREVACE
-1258 ALQDFQK
+1258 VLQDFQK

-1277 VQQFL
+1277 IQQFL
-1282 ASGPSLTEI
+1282 ASCPSLTEI
-1291 RAEILHYATFEQE
+1291 KEEILHYAMFEE
-1304 IEDLKPTILV
+1304 EMEDLNPIILL

-1323 LKLALSI
+1323 LKIALVI

-1336 MLLCRYLN
+1336 MLLCHYLN

-1354 ISFITEYLKKLSRP
+1354 MLFINEYLKKLSRP
-1368 IRDLDDV
+1368 LRDLDDV
-1375 RFAMEALSN
+1375 RFAMEALSI
-1384 IRDNEIQMDMTLGP
+1384 IRDNNIQMDMTLGP
-1398 IEEAYSILNRFE
+1398 IEEAYAILNTFE
-1410 VEVTKEESE
+1410 IEVTKEESE

-1434 AVSVQDELVQVQP
+1434 ATKVQDVLVQVQP
-1447 KFKSNL
+1447 KFKSDM
-1453 LESVEIFREDVA
+1453 LESIAVFQEDVS
-1465 NFDKSYDTEGPM
+1465 NFEMSYETEGPM
-1477 VPNTPPQEASNR
+1477 VPGISHQEASNR

-1518 TDYEVLHKIRKE
+1518 TDYEVLHKVRKE
-1530 LGLLQK
+1530 LSLLQK
-1536 LYGLYDT
+1536 LYGLYDAAI
-1543 VMNNISGYYEILW
+1543 NSINGYYEILW
-1556 TEVDIE
+1556 TDVDIK

-1571 QNRCRK
+1571 QNRCRR
-1577 LPKGLKHWQAFLD
+1577 LPKGVQHWQTFLD
-1590 LKKRID
+1590 LKKKID

-1607 MTNKAMKERHWNRIA
+1607 MTDKAMKQRHWNRIA

-1627 QFDVESDSFCLRNI
+1627 QFDIESDSFCLRNI
-1641 MEAPLLKHKDD
+1641 MEAPILKHKDD
-1652 IEDICISAIKEK
+1652 IEDICISATKEK
-1664 DIEAKLSQIIESWG
+1664 DIEAKLAQIADIWGSQI
-1678 GQNLS
+1678 LS

-1688 ARGELLLKGSESAEI
+1688 GRGELLLKGTESSEI

-1712 ILGSLLSNRYNTP
+1712 ILGSLLTNRYNTQ
-1725 FKKDIQSWVY
+1725 FKKEIQSWIY
-1735 KLSTSS
+1735 KLSSS
-1741 DIIEEWLVVQNLWV
+1741 TDIIEEWLVVQNLWI

-1782 SWIKIMQRAHENP
+1782 SWIRIMQRAHENP

-1801 VGDETMG
+1801 VGDETME
-1808 QLLPHLHEQLEV
+1808 QLLPHLHEQLEL

-1831 KRLLFPRFFFI
+1831 KRLLFPRFFFV
-1842 SDPVLLEILGQA
+1842 SDPALLEILGQA
-1854 SDSHTIQPHLPGV
+1854 SDSHTIQPHLLSI
-1867 SDNINEVQFHQKDY
+1867 SDNISEVEFHPKDY

-1898 APVNAKGPVEL
+1898 TSVIAKGPVEL
-1909 WLLDLLRMQQSSL
+1909 WLQDLLHVQQISL
-1922 HCVIRAAY
+1922 HGIIRAAY

-1938 QLLNFLYHFP
+1938 QLLNFLNQFP

-1963 SEEALRNAK
+1963 SEEALQNAK
-1972 DDRKIMQ
+1972 EDRKIMQ
-1979 VTNQKFLDILNTL
+1979 VTNGRFLEILNML

-2001 SFDRVKF
+2001 KFDRVKF
-2008 ETLITIHVHQRDIF
+2008 ETLITIHVHQHDIF
-2022 DDLVKMHIKSVTDFE
+2022 DDLVKMHIKSPTDFE

-2043 FYFKEDVDQVWVSIT
+2043 FYFKEDFDQVLVSIT
-2058 NVDFIYQNEFLGC
+2058 DVDFVYQNEFLGC

-2223 RTVSMMVPDRQI
+2223 RTVAMMVPDRQI
-2235 IMRVKLASCG
+2235 IIRVKLASYG
-2245 FIDNVVLAQKFFVL
+2245 FIDNVILSQKFFVL
-2259 YKLCEEQLTKQ
+2259 YQLCEEQLTKQ

-2283 LRTLGA
+2283 LRTLGS

-2295 DDSEL
+2295 DESEL
-2300 STVMRGLRDMNLSK
+2300 SIVMRGLRDMNLSK
-2314 LVDEDEPLFLSLIND
+2314 LIDEDEPLFLSLVND

-2338 STYAELQAAVANQ
+2338 NTYADLQAAVANQ

-2366 LVQLYETYKVRHGL
+2366 LVQLYETSLVRHGL
-2380 MILGPSGSG
+2380 MTLGPSGSG
-2389 KTTVITM
+2389 KTMVITI
-2396 LMKAM
+2396 LMRAL
-2401 TECGRPHRE
+2401 TECGQPHRE

-2425 KLDTATND
+2425 KLDAATND

-2440 TLWRKTLKTKKGENT
+2440 TLWRKTLKAKKGENV
-2455 FLILDGPVDA
+2455 FLVLDGPVDA

-2501 HNIEN
+2501 HSIEN

-2513 RMGMVYISSSALSW
+2513 RMGMVYISSSALNW

-2534 LKKRTPQEADIL
+2534 LKRRSSQEAEVL
-2546 QNLYD
+2546 QSLYD
-2551 RNFEAAYTYM
+2551 GIFEPAYKYM

-2595 ISSPAHLHKL
+2595 LSTIFHLHKL
-2605 FAFGLMW
+2605 FCFAIMW

-2623 DKLEAFIRAND
+2623 DKLEAFIRAHD

-2641 VPKGTIQTMY
+2641 VSPGSSETMY
-2651 EFHVT
+2651 EFYVT

-2662 HWNKRVQ
+2662 HWSKRIQ
-2669 EYVYPTESVPEYASI
+2669 QYVYPTDNDPDYVSI

-2693 TQFLIETIAKQHKA
+2693 TQFLINTIAKQQKA

-2719 VMIKSYLKKYD
+2719 VMIKAYVKKYD

-2748 MFQRTIESYVD
+2748 MFQRSIESYVD
-2759 KRMGSTYGPPGG
+2759 KRIGSTYGPPGG
-2771 RKMTVFI
+2771 KKMTVFI
-2778 DDINMPIIN
+2778 DDINMPFVN
-2787 EWGDQVTNEI
+2787 EWGDQITNEI
-2797 VRQMMEME
+2797 VRQMMEMK

-2819 VDVQLVAAMIHPGG
+2819 VDIQLIAAMIHPGG
-2833 GRNDIPQRLKRQFTV
+2833 GRNDIPQRLKRQFCV

-2869 YFHPCR
+2869 YFHSCR
-2875 KFNPEICDMVKKLVP
+2875 KFNPEVCDIVKKLVP
-2890 AGRILWQWTKV
+2890 TGRILWQWTKT

-2929 KAEECEDTTTL
+2929 KAEECNSSTVL
-2940 LALFKHECNRV
+2940 LRLFKHECTRV
-2951 ITDRF
+2951 IADRF
-2956 ISDEDVAWFN
+2956 ISPEDTAWFD
-2966 KTTAR
+2966 KTITK
-2971 AIEEHVDPGSASAL
+2971 AIEKYVDTDLTEGL

-2993 FLRDMPEPTGDE
+2993 FLREMPEPTGDE
-3005 PEDFV
+3005 PEDSV
-3010 FEAPKVYE
+3010 FEAPKIYE
-3018 MIPSFEFLC
+3018 EIPSFEFLC
-3027 EKLQMYQRQYNETV
+3027 EKLQMYQTQYNEHI

-3055 THLVKISRII
+3055 THLIKISRII
-3065 RTACGNALLVGV
+3065 RTEYGNALLVGV

-3103 RSYNVSNLTDDL
+3103 RSYNISNLSDDL
-3115 KLLYRVAG
+3115 KLLYRTAG
-3123 AEGKGITFIFTDNE
+3123 AEGQGITFIFTDNE
-3137 IKDEAFLEYLN
+3137 IKEESFLEYIN
-3148 NLLSS
+3148 TLLSS

-3165 DEITQGL
+3165 DEITQAL
-3172 IPVMKKELPRF
+3172 IPVMKKEMPRCS
-3183 PPTFDNLYDYFI
+3183 PTFDNLYEYFLT
-3195 SRSKKNLHVVLCFSP
+3195 RAKKNLHVVLCFSP

-3234 NRWPKEAL
+3234 SRWPKEAL

-3251 EFNIVCSSEVKAQ
+3251 EFNIVCSASVKTQ

-3279 CESYFQ
+3279 CENYFQ
-3285 RYRRRAH
+3285 RYRRRTY
-3292 VTPKSYLAFINGYK
+3292 VTPKSYISFINGYK
-3306 EVYSEK
+3306 EVYTEK
-3312 LGNINEQAERMQ
+3312 LESINEQAQRMQ

-3332 ASESVAKL
+3332 ASDSVAKL
-3340 SLDLAVKEK
+3340 SQELAIKEK
-3349 ELALASVKADKVLAE
+3349 ELALASIKADKVLAE
-3364 VTVSAEASAKVKN
+3364 VTESAEAAAIVKN

-3392 IDSEKVIAETKLEA
+3392 IDLEKVKAECKLEA
-3406 ARPALEEAEAA
+3406 AKPALEEAEAA

-3432 AKPPHLI
+3432 AKPPHLV

-3452 KIDPVTMDPEKPCC
+3452 QVDPVTMDPEKPCC

-3485 QQFAKDSINE
+3485 QQFPKDSINE
-3495 ETVELL
+3495 ETIELL
-3501 QPYFNMDDYTFEN
+3501 QPYFNMEDYTLN
-3514 GKKVCGNVAGLLSWT
+3514 HGKKVCGNVAGLLSWT
-3529 QAMATFY
+3529 QAMAIFY
-3536 GINREVLPL
+3536 GVNREVLPL

-3550 KQEGRLKVAN
+3550 KQEGRLKMAN
-3560 AELATAQAL
+3560 AELAKAQEA

-3587 MKEKMDLL
+3587 VKEKMDLL
-3595 NDADVCRRK
+3595 NDAETCRRK
-3604 MQAASAL
+3604 MQAASVL

-3621 WTQQSKEFKTQINR
+3621 WTQQSKEFKSQINR

-3647 SYCGPFNQIFRNLL
+3647 SYCGPFNQNFRKLL
-3661 LKDLWEVEL
+3661 LKDLWEAEMRAH
-3670 KARQIPFT
+3670 KIPFS

-3686 LVDQPT
+3686 LVDPPT

-3701 PGDELS
+3701 PGDDLS

-3720 PLLIDPQTQGKTW
+3720 PLLVDPQTQGKSW
-3733 IKQKEKGNELQ
+3733 IKMKEQNNELK
-3744 VTTLNHKY
+3744 VTTLSDKY

-3771 ISEELDPALDNILEK
+3771 IGEELDPILDNILEK
-3786 NFIKSGTSFKV
+3786 NFMKSGTSFKV
-3797 KVGDKEVEVM
+3797 KVGDKEVDVM
-3807 TSFKLYITTKLP
+3807 SSFRLYITTKLP

-3825 EINAKTSVI
+3825 EINAKTSII

-3848 KRVILTEKQELEA
+3848 RRVILTEKQELEA

-3881 DNLLYKLSATKGSLV
+3881 DSLLYKLSATRGSLV
-3896 DDESLIGVLRTTKQ
+3896 DDESLIGVLQTSKQ
-3910 TASEVSEKLYVAAET
+3910 TAAEVAEKLSVAAET
-3925 QVKINTAQEEYRPAA
+3925 EVKINTAQEEYRPAA

-3965 QFLKLFDQS
+3965 QFLKLFDRS
-3974 MGRSEKSPLP
+3974 MAKSEKCPLP

-3997 ETFTYSVRGLYEN
+3997 EVHSYSVRGLHEN

-4016 LLLTLKIDLQRGQVK
+4016 LLLTLKIDLQRGHVENR
-4031 PKEFQALI
+4031 EFHALI
-4039 KGGAALDL
+4039 RGGAALDL
-4047 KACPPKPFRWILDMT
+4047 QACPPKPFCWILDMM

-4068 LSKLPQF
+4068 LNKFPQF
-4075 AEIMNQVSRNEK
+4075 AEILNQIACNEK

-4100 EVIPDGYNDSLDTCR
+4100 EILPDGYNDSLDTFR

-4133 KYIADSLEEKY
+4133 KYIANSLDEKY

-4156 EESDTRTPLVC
+4156 EESDTRTPLIC

-4175 TIQIDALARKLKL
+4175 TIQIDSLARKLKL
-4188 ECRAISM
+4188 ECRTISM
-4195 GQGQEVHARKLTQ
+4195 GQGQEVQARKLIQ

-4228 LDELLETVV
+4228 TDELLETLL
-4237 TADIPDETFRVWI
+4237 TAEIQDETFRVWL
-4250 TTEPHDKFPITL
+4250 TTEPHPKFPIAL
-4262 LQISIK
+4262 LQIAIK

-4273 PQGVRAGLKRTF
+4273 PQGIRAGLKRTF
-4285 SGINQDLLDVS
+4285 SAINQDLLDVS
-4296 NMPMWKPLLYTVAF
+4296 NVPMWKPLLYTVAF

-4329 YEFNSADFTASVQ
+4329 YEFNSSDFTASVQ

-4354 KGISWSTVRYMIGE
+4354 KGISWNTVRYMIGE

-4383 LNCFARVW
+4383 LNCFAKVW
-4391 FSEKMFESTFC
+4391 FNEKMFDSTFC

-4415 DQYQEYIQTLPAM
+4415 EQYFEYIQSLPAV
-4428 DSPEVFGLHPNADIT
+4428 DSPKVFGLHSNADIT

-4449 ASVLDTITNIQP
+4449 ADVLDTITNIQP
-4461 KESGGGAGET
+4461 KESGAGSGET

-4482 MLDKLPP
+4482 MLEKLPP
-4489 DYVPHEVKAR
+4489 DYIPHEVKTR
-4499 LIKMGHLNSMNI
+4499 LIKMGQLNSMNI

-4526 LRNSLSDLK
+4526 LRNTLNDLK

-4556 DARIPQLWR
+4556 NARIPQVWK

-4579 ELLERNTQFHTWIFE
+4579 EFLERNTQFSTWIYE

-4617 EATRAHKG
+4617 EATRSHKG

-4631 TIHNEVLKQSKEEIT
+4631 TIHNEVLKQNKEEIT
-4646 TPPAEGVYIYGL
+4646 SPPSEGVYIYGL
-4658 YLDGAGWD
+4658 YLEGAGWD
-4666 RRNSKLTEPT
+4666 KRNSKLIEST
-4676 PKILFTVLPVVHI
+4676 PKVLFVQLPVVHM
-4689 FAVNTTGPKD
+4689 FAVNTTSPKD
-4699 PKLYVCPIY
+4699 PKLYVCPLY

-4716 TYITVIYLRTI
+4716 NYITVIYLRTV

-4737 VALLCDI
+4737 AALLCDI

>member
-1 MEEVHEDQTESLN
+1 MPSSIGSDILNLIPSSERILFPEDDEEEKQRV
-14 TREESGPGPVTP
+14 RARPGP
-26 EKTGPGSIPP
+26 
-36 EEDDPGLV
+36 
-44 PSEKAGPGPNPQ
+44 
-56 GEAEPSP
+56 
-63 VLTEESKP
+63 
-71 IPVPL
+71 
-76 EEAQPDPISPD
+76 
-87 KPGPGLVPPEEAGP
+87 
-101 GLLSLDETGPARTRQ
+101 RT
-116 KTSFRP
+116 
-122 PVESFSPS
+122 
-130 LSNRRMSKFRRSTS
+130 
-144 GVQSLQETLK
+144 VQSMLSEALSQSSHRSSKYFRSMSGIPNLQETLK
-154 EKQARYRDAREGR
+154 ERQARFRDARESR
-167 KMKIDAS
+167 RLQIDPS
-174 YRYIFEVLGDKLGLD
+174 YKYLFEIISEVLGLD
-189 PTTVEEMILD
+189 VVAVEELLLD
-199 GPSLQAFD
+199 CPTLEPLTY
-207 DFFAKN
+207 FFMKD
-213 GSRTLKFLYQEGE
+213 GCKTLKFLYQEGD
-226 APGVECGRTIPGVVK
+226 APGLECGRIIAGVTK
-241 GTKIMRLYLDTAPDK
+241 GSKMMRLYIDNAAPEK
-256 FRGLCLF
+256 LKGKCIF
-263 FVRYRNDIP
+263 FVRCQNDSAIN
-272 LNAKSIHEDIY
+272 LKNIHEEVL
-283 FCVLDATEGLLCGTR
+283 FTLLDASKGLLHGIR
-298 NMLAN
+298 NMLAK

-311 TNNWGALSQTTQG
+311 TNNWGALNQSKQG
-324 TIEKQ
+324 ESEKHV
-329 SFIETINRYLSFLD
+329 FTETINRYLSFLD
-343 GARVSI
+343 GARISI
-349 DGTVELKKIDY
+349 EGTVKLKNIDNFE
-360 IDFSKLQSFEE
+360 FSKLQTFEE
-371 VTAAAAN
+371 VTVAASN
-378 SDTVHQLEEVLMIW
+378 SETVRQLEDVLMIW

-420 HWKRMSAKFNF
+420 HWKRMSAKFNY

-438 PSCKAVV
+438 PSCKAVI

-453 KLLKMWRELDA
+453 KLLKNWRDLDA

-528 FIKVTNQMVTACKAY
+528 FIKVTNQMVTASKAY
-543 ITDGGLSRI
+543 ITDGGI
-552 WDQDT
+552 NHVWDQET
-557 PVVIKKIQDCIFLFK
+557 PLVLKKIQDCIFLFK
-572 EYQKCFHKTRKQI
+572 EYQASFHKTRKLI
-585 LEALGEKTFE
+585 LESSGEKSFE

-617 MITIVET
+617 MITIVQT
-624 FSALSMS
+624 FSALSHS

-639 AIKFKNIYQNVQK
+639 AIKFKNIYHGVKK
-652 KQYDILDPRKTEFDV
+652 KQYDILDPRRIEFDT
-667 DFVDFMTKIEGLEV
+667 DFLDFMAKISALEV
-681 QIQTFMNTCFGRILS
+681 QIQAFMNSTFGKILS
-696 SQHSLQLLQR
+696 SQQALQLLQR
-706 FQKLNMPCL
+706 FQKLNIPCL
-715 QHEIAHTVGLILHHY
+715 KLEINHTIERILQCY
-730 VAELEATKKLYQ
+730 VAELEAIKKLYHS
-742 AQKDDPPLARNMP
+742 QKDDPPLARNMP
-755 PVAGKILWVRQLFR
+755 PIAGKILWVRQLYR

-775 NFFYK
+775 NYFFK
-780 NSDILTS
+780 NSDILS
-787 PEGKAVVRLF
+787 SSEGKAVIRQY

-803 LVEFEVL
+803 LVEFEVV
-810 YHVAWVK
+810 YHTAWTR
-817 EISQLQYALQAT
+817 EISQIQYALQAT
-829 LLVRHPETGKL
+829 LFVRHPESGKL
-840 LVNFDPKIL
+840 MVNFDPKIL
-849 EIVRETK
+849 EVVRETK
-856 CMIKMGLEVPEQAKR
+856 CMIKMKLEVPDQAKR
-871 VVKIENNLKTN
+871 MLKLES
-882 KLYLENLLQCYE
+882 KLKGDKLHLQDLLQYYDE
-894 DLCQEIPTV
+894 LCQEVPSV
-903 FVNLMAPKMRKV
+903 FVNLMAPKMKKV

-933 DSFFQEVDE
+933 ESFFQEVDS
-942 VMNMFKQLLKMVND
+942 VLNMFNQLLKKIND
-956 LCEMQIDL
+956 LCEMHIDTVL
-964 VMKDISNTLLILLP
+964 KEIAKTVLISLP
-978 EDGPIKVEDMLA
+978 EAGATKVEDMLTL
-990 CNETHTK
+990 NETYTK
-997 EWADILNHKSMH
+997 EWADILNHKSKH
-1009 IEDAVQELISIFET
+1009 VEEAVRELISIFEA
-1023 IYEIKDSKK
+1023 IYEV
-1032 TLKKY
+1032 KY
-1037 SVPEGKHVAFG
+1037 SVKLGKHVSEHRKHVVFG
-1048 TDGEEKNS
+1048 SEAEETENTDYET
-1056 DGSSSIL
+1056 SIMP
-1063 GEDAEDNEKE
+1063 EVAVNEKE
-1073 DEFQKEC
+1073 DEFKKEC
-1080 KEVIAYFSHQL
+1080 KEVYAFFSHQL
-1091 LDSLLK
+1091 LDSLQK

-1104 TLKKRMFVSN
+1104 TMKKRIFVASLYGRKRAEDV
-1114 ISTFGRTGFFAQASK
+1114 ISFIKT
-1129 SEEVVSF
+1129 
-1136 LKAEVHLAIPN
+1136 EVHLAIPN

-1165 QLTLEVSRGVAQ
+1165 QLTLEVSRGVAH
-1177 WGQQHLQKSSILLDR
+1177 WGQQPTRHMKNLK
-1192 NVPIVSSSPSMV
+1192 VSPSRT
-1204 AGKPAKKEEKVLDEA
+1204 ADLAHPSGGKQLKREERSFEDLIPA
-1219 FPVRKQRN
+1219 RKLKN

-1241 VVLLSS
+1241 VLLLSS
-1247 SVNSVRKAASE
+1247 SVNSLRKAAHE

-1265 YKVLWTEDRDAK
+1265 YKTLWTEDRDVK
-1277 VQQFL
+1277 VKEFL
-1282 ASGPSLTEI
+1282 AHNPSLTEI
-1291 RAEILHYATFEQE
+1291 RSEILHYATFEQE
-1304 IEDLKPTILV
+1304 IDELKPVIIV
-1314 GPIELHTGP
+1314 GALELHTEP
-1323 LKLALSI
+1323 MKLALSI

-1344 EEYKKKMADM
+1344 EEYKKKMSDM
-1354 ISFITEYLKKLSRP
+1354 IAFITEYLKKLSRP

-1375 RFAMEALSN
+1375 RFAMEALSC

-1398 IEEAYSILNRFE
+1398 IEEAYAILNRFE

-1419 GVDTLRYSFNKLQTK
+1419 AVDTLRYSFNKLQSK

-1453 LESVEIFREDVA
+1453 LESVEVFREDVM
-1465 NFDKSYDTEGPM
+1465 NFAESYELEGPM
-1477 VPNTPPQEASNR
+1477 VPNIPPQEASNR

-1496 FDELWRKFIT
+1496 FDDLWRKFVT

-1518 TDYEVLHKIRKE
+1518 TDYEVLHKVRKE
-1530 LGLLQK
+1530 LNLLQK

-1543 VMNNISGYYEILW
+1543 VMGNISGYYEILW
-1556 TEVDIE
+1556 GDVDIE
-1562 KINAELLDF
+1562 KINAELQEF

-1577 LPKGLKHWQAFLD
+1577 LPKGLKDWQAFLD

-1607 MTNKAMKERHWNRIA
+1607 MTNKAMKLRHWDRIA
-1622 ETTGH
+1622 ELTGTP
-1627 QFDVESDSFCLRNI
+1627 FDVESDSFCLRNI
-1641 MEAPLLKHKDD
+1641 MEAPLLKNKDD

-1664 DIEAKLSQIIESWG
+1664 DIEAKLAQVTDNWTN
-1678 GQNLS
+1678 QNLS
-1683 FSSFK
+1683 FAAFK
-1688 ARGELLLKGSESAEI
+1688 GKGELLLKGSESAEI

-1712 ILGSLLSNRYNTP
+1712 VLGSLLSNRYNAP
-1725 FKKDIQSWVY
+1725 FKKNIQNWVY

-1795 NVINCC
+1795 NVISCC

-1831 KRLLFPRFFFI
+1831 KRLLFPRFFFV

-1854 SDSHTIQPHLPGV
+1854 SDSHTIQPHLPAV
-1867 SDNINEVQFHQKDY
+1867 SDNINEVTFHAKDY

-1891 GEKIPLD
+1891 GEKIILD
-1898 APVNAKGPVEL
+1898 GPVMAKGPVEI
-1909 WLLDLLRMQQSSL
+1909 WLLDLLKMQMSSL
-1922 HCVIRAAY
+1922 HNIIRSGF
-1930 YQISDPGY
+1930 YQISDSGF
-1938 QLLNFLYHFP
+1938 QLLPFLSHFP

-1963 SEEALRNAK
+1963 SEEALHNAK

-1979 VTNQKFLDILNTL
+1979 ITNQKFLDILNVL

-2001 SFDRVKF
+2001 KFERVKF

-2022 DDLVKMHIKSVTDFE
+2022 DDLVKMHIKSPTDFE

-2043 FYFKEDVDQVWVSIT
+2043 FYFKEDLDQTVVSIT
-2058 NVDFIYQNEFLGC
+2058 DVDFIYQNEFLGC

-2113 DMGKAL
+2113 DMGRCL

-2168 QQIYIILT
+2168 QQIYIVLT

-2223 RTVSMMVPDRQI
+2223 RTVAMMVPDRQI

-2245 FIDNVVLAQKFFVL
+2245 FLENVILAQKFYVL

-2283 LRTLGA
+2283 LRTLGS

-2295 DDSEL
+2295 EDSEL
-2300 STVMRGLRDMNLSK
+2300 SIVMRGLRDMNLSK

-2338 STYAELQAAVANQ
+2338 NTYVELQDAVARQ
-2351 VEEAGLINHPPWNLK
+2351 VQAEGLINHPPWNLK
-2366 LVQLYETYKVRHGL
+2366 LVQLYETSLVRHGL
-2380 MILGPSGSG
+2380 MTLGPSGSG
-2389 KTTVITM
+2389 KTTVITI
-2396 LMKAM
+2396 LMKAL
-2401 TECGRPHRE
+2401 TDCGRPHRE

-2425 KLDTATND
+2425 RLDTATND

-2440 TLWRKTLKTKKGENT
+2440 TLWRKTLKAKKGENI

-2486 DRIPMSPTCKLLFEV
+2486 DRIPMSPHCKLLFEV

-2513 RMGMVYISSSALSW
+2513 RMGMVYISSSALNW

-2534 LKKRTPQEADIL
+2534 LKKRTTQEATVF
-2546 QNLYD
+2546 QSLYD
-2551 RNFEAAYTYM
+2551 KVFEDVYTYM
-2561 KLNLNP
+2561 KLSLNP
-2567 KMELLE
+2567 KMQLLE
-2573 CNYIMQSINL
+2573 CNYIVQSLTL

-2595 ISSPAHLHKL
+2595 ISSVDHLHKL
-2605 FAFGLMW
+2605 FVFGLMW

-2623 DKLEAFIRAND
+2623 DKLETFMRSHKSKI
-2634 NKLDLPE
+2634 LLPE
-2641 VPKGTIQTMY
+2641 IPKGTNYTMY
-2651 EFHVT
+2651 EFYVT

-2662 HWNKRVQ
+2662 HWNKKLQ
-2669 EYVYPTESVPEYASI
+2669 PYFYPTDSIPEYSSI

-2693 TQFLIETIAKQHKA
+2693 TNFLIDTIAKQNK
-2707 VLLTGEQGTAKT
+2707 
-2719 VMIKSYLKKYD
+2719 I
-2730 PEEHLSK
+2730 
-2737 CLNFSSATEPF
+2737 
-2748 MFQRTIESYVD
+2748 
-2759 KRMGSTYGPPGG
+2759 
-2771 RKMTVFI
+2771 
-2778 DDINMPIIN
+2778 
-2787 EWGDQVTNEI
+2787 TNEI

-2819 VDVQLVAAMIHPGG
+2819 VDVQLIAAMIHPGG

-2861 IFGIIGCG
+2861 IFGVIGCG
-2869 YFHPCR
+2869 YFDPCR
-2875 KFNPEICDMVKKLVP
+2875 KFKPEICEMISSLVS
-2890 AGRILWQWTKV
+2890 AGRVLWQWTKV

-2921 IWQGMLTI
+2921 IWQGMLNI
-2929 KAEECEDTTTL
+2929 RADECNSISVL
-2940 LALFKHECNRV
+2940 LSLFKHECNRV
-2951 ITDRF
+2951 IADRF
-2956 ISDEDVAWFN
+2956 VMPEDEQWFN
-2966 KTTAR
+2966 AHIVR
-2971 AIEEHVDPGSASAL
+2971 AIEENINSEVTSYIHP
-2985 QAEPYFVD
+2985 EPYFVD
-2993 FLRDMPEPTGDE
+2993 FLREMPEPTGDE
-3005 PEDFV
+3005 PEDSI
-3010 FEAPKVYE
+3010 FEVPKIYE
-3018 MIPSFEFLC
+3018 LVPSFEFLS
-3027 EKLQMYQRQYNETV
+3027 EKLQFYQRQFNEII
-3041 RGSFLDLVF
+3041 RGTSLDLVF

-3055 THLVKISRII
+3055 THLIKISRII
-3065 RTACGNALLVGV
+3065 RTSCGNALLVGV

-3084 LSRLASFIAGYKI
+3084 LSRLASFIAGYQI

-3103 RSYNVSNLTDDL
+3103 RSYNVTNLTEDL
-3115 KLLYRVAG
+3115 KVLYKVAG

-3153 GEISNLFARDEL
+3153 GEISNLFARDEI

-3172 IPVMKKELPRF
+3172 IAVMKRELPRH
-3183 PPTFDNLYDYFI
+3183 PPTFDNLYEYFI
-3195 SRSKKNLHVVLCFSP
+3195 SRSRRNLHVVLCFSP

-3234 NRWPKEAL
+3234 SRWPREAL

-3251 EFNIVCSSEVKAQ
+3251 GYNIVCSADIKRQ
-3264 VVETMGLFHDIVSES
+3264 VVETMGLFHDMVSEN

-3292 VTPKSYLAFINGYK
+3292 VTPKSYLSFINGYK
-3306 EVYSEK
+3306 NIYTEK
-3312 LGNINEQAERMQ
+3312 VKFINEQAERMN
-3324 IGLSKLME
+3324 IGLDKLME

-3340 SLDLAVKEK
+3340 SQDLAVKEK
-3349 ELALASVKADKVLAE
+3349 ELEVASVKADEVLAE
-3364 VTVSAEASAKVKN
+3364 VTVSAQASAKVKN
-3377 EVQGVKDKAQ
+3377 EVQEVKDKAQ

-3392 IDSEKVIAETKLEA
+3392 IDSEKVKAESKLEA
-3406 ARPALEEAEAA
+3406 AKPALEEAEAA

-3423 VDIATVRKL
+3423 NDIATVRKL

-3444 CCLLLFQK
+3444 CVLLLFQK

-3475 LMSGPFLQSL
+3475 LMSATGFLWSL
-3485 QQFAKDSINE
+3485 QQFPKDTINE

-3501 QPYFNMDDYTFEN
+3501 QPYFNMDDYTFESA
-3514 GKKVCGNVAGLLSWT
+3514 KKVCGNVAGLLSWT
-3529 QAMATFY
+3529 LAMAIFY

-3550 KQEGRLKVAN
+3550 KQEGRLAVAN
-3560 AELATAQAL
+3560 AELGKAQAL

-3587 MKEKMDLL
+3587 MNEKMDLL
-3595 NDADVCRRK
+3595 NDADMCRKK
-3604 MQAASAL
+3604 MQAASTL
-3611 IDGLSGEKVR
+3611 IDGLSGEKIR
-3621 WTQQSKEFKTQINR
+3621 WTQQSKEFKAQINR
-3635 LVGDVLLCTGFL
+3635 LVGDILLCTGFL
-3647 SYCGPFNQIFRNLL
+3647 SYLGPFNQIFRNYL
-3661 LKDLWEVEL
+3661 LKELWELEL
-3670 KARQIPFT
+3670 RARKIPFS

-3686 LVDQPT
+3686 LVDPPT
-3692 ISEWNLQGL
+3692 IGEWGLQGL
-3701 PGDELS
+3701 PGDDLS

-3733 IKQKEKGNELQ
+3733 IKSKEKENDLQ
-3744 VTTLNHKY
+3744 VTSLNHKY
-3752 FRTHLEDSLSLGRS
+3752 FRTHLEDSLSLGRP
-3766 LVIED
+3766 LLIED
-3771 ISEELDPALDNILEK
+3771 IREELDPALDNVLEK
-3786 NFIKSGTSFKV
+3786 NFIKSGTNFKV
-3797 KVGDKEVEVM
+3797 KVGDKECDIM
-3807 TSFKLYITTKLP
+3807 DSFKLYITTKLP

-3848 KRVILTEKQELEA
+3848 RRVILTEKQELES
-3861 ERIKLIEDVTFN
+3861 ERVKLLEDVTFN

-3896 DDESLIGVLRTTKQ
+3896 DDESLIGVLRTTKL
-3910 TASEVSEKLYVAAET
+3910 TAAEVSEKLHVAAET
-3925 QVKINTAQEEYRPAA
+3925 EVKINLAQEEFRPAA

-3950 TEMSMVNNMY
+3950 TEMSMVNIMY

-3974 MGRSEKSPLP
+3974 MARSEKSPLP
-3984 QKRISNIIEYLTF
+3984 QKRITNIIEYLTY
-3997 ETFTYSVRGLYEN
+3997 EVFTYSVRGLYEN
-4010 HKFLFT
+4010 HKFLFV
-4016 LLLTLKIDLQRGQVK
+4016 LLMTLKIDLQRGTVK
-4031 PKEFQALI
+4031 HREFHALI

-4075 AEIMNQVSRNEK
+4075 AEIMNQISRNEK

-4100 EVIPDGYNDSLDTCR
+4100 EIIPDGYNDSLDTCH

-4123 CPDRTLSQAR
+4123 CPDRTVFQAR
-4133 KYIADSLEEKY
+4133 KYIASSLEEKY

-4156 EESDTRTPLVC
+4156 EESDTRTPLIC

-4175 TIQIDALARKLKL
+4175 TIQIDALAKKLKL
-4188 ECRAISM
+4188 ECRTISM
-4195 GQGQEVHARKLTQ
+4195 GQGQEVHARKLIQ

-4216 VLLQNCHLGLDF
+4216 VLLQNCHLGLEF
-4228 LDELLETVV
+4228 MEELLETI
-4237 TADIPDETFRVWI
+4237 TNTEASDESFRVWI
-4250 TTEPHDKFPITL
+4250 TTEPHDRFPITL
-4262 LQISIK
+4262 LQTSLK

-4285 SGINQDLLDVS
+4285 AGINQDLLDIS
-4296 NMPMWKPLLYTVAF
+4296 NLPMWKPMLYTVAF

-4354 KGISWSTVRYMIGE
+4354 KGVSWSTVRYMIGE

-4391 FSEKMFESTFC
+4391 FSEKMFEPSFC
-4402 FYTGYKIPVCKTL
+4402 FYTGYKIPLCKTL
-4415 DQYQEYIQTLPAM
+4415 DQYFEYIQSLPSL
-4428 DSPEVFGLHPNADIT
+4428 DNPEVFGLHPNADIT

-4449 ASVLDTITNIQP
+4449 SAVLETITNIQP
-4461 KESGGGAGET
+4461 KESGGGVGET
-4471 REAIVYRLAED
+4471 REAIVYRLSED
-4482 MLDKLPP
+4482 MLSKLPP
-4489 DYVPHEVKAR
+4489 DYIPHEVKAR
-4499 LIKMGHLNSMNI
+4499 LVKMGHLNSMNI

-4556 DARIPQLWR
+4556 DARIPQIWK

-4579 ELLERNTQFHTWIFE
+4579 ELLERNSQFSIWIFE

-4617 EATRAHKG
+4617 EVTRAHKG
-4625 WALDTV
+4625 WALDSV
-4631 TIHNEVLKQSKEEIT
+4631 TIHNEVLRQTKEEIVA
-4646 TPPAEGVYIYGL
+4646 PPAEGVYIYGL
-4658 YLDGAGWD
+4658 YMDGAAWD
-4666 RRNSKLTEPT
+4666 RRNGKLTEST
-4676 PKILFTVLPVVHI
+4676 PKVLFMQLPVLHI
-4689 FAVNTTGPKD
+4689 FAINSTAPKD

-4708 KKPRRTDL
+4708 KKPQRTDL
-4716 TYITVIYLRTI
+4716 TFITVVYLRT
-4727 VSPDHWILRG
+4727 VLSPDHWILRG
-4737 VALLCDI
+4737 VALLCDV

>member
-1 MEEVHEDQTESLN
+1 MENSADSNPDSTL
-14 TREESGPGPVTP
+14 P
-26 EKTGPGSIPP
+26 EIIEPGPGSPEDEPVSKLKDADSSDRSHLKPP
-36 EEDDPGLV
+36 IRA
-44 PSEKAGPGPNPQ
+44 S
-56 GEAEPSP
+56 GETA
-63 VLTEESKP
+63 
-71 IPVPL
+71 
-76 EEAQPDPISPD
+76 
-87 KPGPGLVPPEEAGP
+87 
-101 GLLSLDETGPARTRQ
+101 TR
-116 KTSFRP
+116 RA
-122 PVESFSPS
+122 
-130 LSNRRMSKFRRSTS
+130 SKFRRSNS

-154 EKQARYRDAREGR
+154 EKQARYKEAREGR
-167 KMKIDAS
+167 KMKVNSA
-174 YRYIFEVLGDKLGLD
+174 YKYIFEILSDKLGLD
-189 PTTVEEMILD
+189 IGTVEELILD
-199 GPSLQAFD
+199 GPTLQAFD
-207 DFFAKN
+207 SFFAKGGN
-213 GSRTLKFLYQEGE
+213 RTLKFIYQEGE
-226 APGVECGRTIPGVVK
+226 APGIECGRAIPGILK
-241 GTKIMRLYLDTAPDK
+241 GTKMMKLYVDESQDK
-256 FRGLCLF
+256 FKGRCLF
-263 FVRYRNDIP
+263 FVRARSDLPVNI
-272 LNAKSIHEDIY
+272 KTMHEDIY
-283 FCVLDATEGLLCGTR
+283 YSSLDGSEGLL
-298 NMLAN
+298 LAIKN
-303 IFLPAILA
+303 TLSTVFLPAVLA
-311 TNNWGALSQTTQG
+311 TSNWGALNQTKQG
-324 TIEKQ
+324 ELEKQ
-329 SFIETINRYLSFLD
+329 SFIETLNRYLAFLD

-349 DGTVELKKIDY
+349 QGTVQLKKIDNM
-360 IDFSKLQSFEE
+360 DFSKFQSFEE

-378 SDTVHQLEEVLMIW
+378 PDIIHQLEDALMIW

-438 PSCKAVV
+438 QPCKSVI
-445 NVLNVAHS
+445 NVLNVSRS
-453 KLLKMWRELDA
+453 KIIKLWRELDA

-471 ESKDNVRYL
+471 ESKDN
-480 YTLEKVC
+480 
-487 QPLYNYDLVSMAHG
+487 VSMAHG

-516 RYYNTSERMTSL
+516 RYYNTSEKMTSL

-543 ITDGGLSRI
+543 ITDGGYSRV
-552 WDQDT
+552 WEQET
-557 PVVIKKIQDCIFLFK
+557 PIVIQKIKDCIFLFK
-572 EYQKCFHKTRKQI
+572 EYQKSFHKTRKQI
-585 LEALGEKTFE
+585 LETSGEKTFE

-617 MITIVET
+617 MITIVQT
-624 FSALSMS
+624 FSALNMS

-639 AIKFKNIYQNVQK
+639 SIKFKNIYQSVQK
-652 KQYDILDPRKTEFDV
+652 KKYDILDPRKTEFDV
-667 DFVDFMTKIEGLEV
+667 DFADFMTKIENLEV
-681 QIQTFMNTCFGRILS
+681 QIQTFMGACFVKILS
-696 SQHSLQLLQR
+696 SQHALQLLQR

-715 QHEIAHTVGLILHHY
+715 QNEIAYTIGRILQHY
-730 VAELEATKKLYQ
+730 VAELESTKKLYQ
-742 AQKDDPPLARNMP
+742 VQKDNPPLARNMP

-775 NFFYK
+775 NYFYK
-780 NSDILTS
+780 NSDILAS
-787 PEGKAVVRLF
+787 VEGKAVVRLY

-803 LVEFEVL
+803 LVEFEIL
-810 YHVAWVK
+810 YHTAWMK
-817 EISQLQYALQAT
+817 EISQLEYALQVT

-856 CMIKMGLEVPEQAKR
+856 CMIKMGLEV
-871 VVKIENNLKTN
+871 
-882 KLYLENLLQCYE
+882 
-894 DLCQEIPTV
+894 
-903 FVNLMAPKMRKV
+903 

-922 LTILTWSSLTL
+922 LTVLTWSSLTL
-933 DSFFQEVDE
+933 NSFFQDVDA
-942 VMNMFKQLLKMVND
+942 VMKMFNQLLKKIND

-964 VMKDISNTLLILLP
+964 TLKDISNTLLLILP
-978 EDGPIKVEDMLA
+978 ESATKVEDLLA
-990 CNETHTK
+990 RNEVSTK
-997 EWADILNHKSMH
+997 EWAEILNNKSRH
-1009 IEDAVQELISIFET
+1009 IEDAVQELISIFEQ
-1023 IYEIKDSKK
+1023 IYEVKHVRKLAPKK
-1032 TLKKY
+1032 FQ
-1037 SVPEGKHVAFG
+1037 SPEGKHVAFG
-1048 TDGEEKNS
+1048 GGEEERLS
-1056 DGSSSIL
+1056 SGSSIMISSEEP
-1063 GEDAEDNEKE
+1063 EDSEKE
-1073 DEFQKEC
+1073 DEFKKEC
-1080 KEVIAYFSHQL
+1080 KEVVAYFSHQL
-1091 LDSLLK
+1091 LDSLQK
-1097 ATRLSLD
+1097 TTRLSLD
-1104 TLKKRMFVSN
+1104 ALKRRVFVSSSSN
-1114 ISTFGRTGFFAQASK
+1114 FGRLPYLPQTTVK
-1129 SEEVVSF
+1129 PEDVVTF
-1136 LKAEVHLAIPN
+1136 LKAEVHLAIPH

-1153 LDDIQQAINRMI
+1153 LDDIQQALNRMI
-1165 QLTLEVSRGVAQ
+1165 QLTLDVSRGVAH
-1177 WGQQHLQKSSILLDR
+1177 WGQHHLLKSNNQGESNVPATPSIL
-1192 NVPIVSSSPSMV
+1192 
-1204 AGKPAKKEEKVLDEA
+1204 GKLQKKEEISREDVETLEDQ
-1219 FPVRKQRN
+1219 FPARKLRN

-1247 SVNSVRKAASE
+1247 AVNSVRKAASE

-1265 YKVLWTEDRDAK
+1265 YKALWTEDRDAK

-1282 ASGPSLTEI
+1282 ACNPSLTEI
-1291 RAEILHYATFEQE
+1291 RSEILHYATFEQE
-1304 IEDLKPTILV
+1304 IEDLKPTISV
-1314 GPIELHTGP
+1314 GPIELNTGP
-1323 LKLALSI
+1323 MKLALSI

-1344 EEYKKKMADM
+1344 EEYKKKMQDM

-1384 IRDNEIQMDMTLGP
+1384 IRDKEIEMDMIMGP
-1398 IEEAYSILNRFE
+1398 IEEAYTILYRFE

-1419 GVDTLRYSFNKLQTK
+1419 GVDTLRYSFNKLQSK
-1434 AVSVQDELVQVQP
+1434 AASVQDELIQVQP
-1447 KFKSNL
+1447 KFKGQL
-1453 LESVEIFREDVA
+1453 LEAVEVFREDVS
-1465 NFDKSYDTEGPM
+1465 SYELAYETEGPM

-1530 LGLLQK
+1530 LSLLQK

-1556 TEVDIE
+1556 GDVDIE
-1562 KINAELLDF
+1562 KINAELLEF

-1577 LPKGLKHWQAFLD
+1577 LPKGLKDWQAFLD

-1607 MTNKAMKERHWNRIA
+1607 MTNKAMKLRHWNRIS

-1627 QFDVESDSFCLRNI
+1627 PFD
-1641 MEAPLLKHKDD
+1641 
-1652 IEDICISAIKEK
+1652 DICISAIKEK
-1664 DIEAKLSQIIESWG
+1664 DIEAKLAQVVESWAY
-1678 GQNLS
+1678 QVLS
-1683 FSSFK
+1683 FAAFK
-1688 ARGELLLKGSESAEI
+1688 GRGELLLKGTESSEI
-1703 ITLMEDSLM
+1703 ITMMEDSLM
-1712 ILGSLLSNRYNTP
+1712 VLGSLLSNRYNAP
-1725 FKKDIQSWVY
+1725 FKKDIQNWVY

-1741 DIIEEWLVVQNLWV
+1741 DIIEEWLIVQNLWV

-1769 LPQEA
+1769 LPQ
-1774 KRFQNIDK
+1774 
-1782 SWIKIMQRAHENP
+1782 
-1795 NVINCC
+1795 
-1801 VGDETMG
+1801 
-1808 QLLPHLHEQLEV
+1808 
-1820 CQKSLTGYLEK
+1820 
-1831 KRLLFPRFFFI
+1831 
-1842 SDPVLLEILGQA
+1842 
-1854 SDSHTIQPHLPGV
+1854 PHLPGL
-1867 SDNINEVQFHQKDY
+1867 SDNINEVEFHPKDY
-1881 DRILAVISRE
+1881 DRIMTVVSRE

-1898 APVNAKGPVEL
+1898 TPVNAKGPVEL
-1909 WLLDLLRMQQSSL
+1909 WLMDLLKMQQSSL
-1922 HCVIRAAY
+1922 HCVIRAAF

-1963 SEEALRNAK
+1963 SEEALTNAK
-1972 DDRKIMQ
+1972 DDRKIMS

-1992 ISQTTHDLS
+1992 ISQTTHDLTK
-2001 SFDRVKF
+2001 FDRVKF

-2037 WLKQSR
+2037 WLKQCR
-2043 FYFKEDVDQVWVSIT
+2043 FYFKEDLDQTLVSIT
-2058 NVDFIYQNEFLGC
+2058 DVDFVYQNEFLGC

-2190 DCVDLNPE
+2190 DVVDLNPE

-2223 RTVSMMVPDRQI
+2223 RTVAMMVPDRQI

-2245 FIDNVVLAQKFFVL
+2245 FIDNVILAQKFFVL

-2283 LRTLGA
+2283 LRTLGS

-2295 DDSEL
+2295 DDSEM

-2329 LFPGLQLDS
+2329 LFPGLVLDS
-2338 STYAELQAAVANQ
+2338 NTYVDLQAAVANQ

-2366 LVQLYETYKVRHGL
+2366 LVQLYETSKVRHGL
-2380 MILGPSGSG
+2380 MTLGPSGSG
-2389 KTTVITM
+2389 KTAVITI
-2396 LMKAM
+2396 LMRAM
-2401 TECGRPHRE
+2401 TECGYPHRE

-2440 TLWRKTLKTKKGENT
+2440 TLWRKTLKAKKGENI

-2486 DRIPMSPTCKLLFEV
+2486 DRIPMAPTCKLLFEV

-2513 RMGMVYISSSALSW
+2513 RMGMVYISSSALTW
-2527 RPILQAW
+2527 RPILQGW
-2534 LKKRTPQEADIL
+2534 LKTRTPQEADVL
-2546 QNLYD
+2546 LALYD
-2551 RNFEAAYTYM
+2551 KAFEAAYIYM
-2561 KLNLNP
+2561 KLNLSP

-2595 ISSPAHLHKL
+2595 IACLAHLHKL
-2605 FAFGLMW
+2605 FVFGIMW
-2612 SLGALLELDSR
+2612 SLGSLLELDSR
-2623 DKLEAFIRAND
+2623 EKLEAFLRNHES
-2634 NKLDLPE
+2634 KLDLPTFDKE
-2641 VPKGTIQTMY
+2641 GTHTMY
-2651 EFHVT
+2651 EYFVT
-2656 DYGDWE
+2656 DYGDWD
-2662 HWNKRVQ
+2662 HWNKKVQ
-2669 EYVYPTESVPEYASI
+2669 EYVYPTDSIPEYSSI

-2693 TQFLIETIAKQHKA
+2693 TQFLMDTIAKQHKA
-2707 VLLTGEQGTAKT
+2707 VLLIGEQGTAKT
-2719 VMIKSYLKKYD
+2719 VMIKGYLKKYD
-2730 PEEHLSK
+2730 PEEQLSK
-2737 CLNFSSATEPF
+2737 SLNFSSATEPG

-2771 RKMTVFI
+2771 RKMTIFI

-2819 VDVQLVAAMIHPGG
+2819 VDVQLIAAMIHPGG
-2833 GRNDIPQRLKRQFTV
+2833 GRNDIPQRLKRQFT
-2848 FNCTLPS
+2848 
-2855 NASIDK
+2855 I
-2861 IFGIIGCG
+2861 
-2869 YFHPCR
+2869 
-2875 KFNPEICDMVKKLVP
+2875 
-2890 AGRILWQWTKV
+2890 

-2929 KAEECEDTTTL
+2929 KSEECTDIRTL
-2940 LALFKHECNRV
+2940 LALFKHECTRV
-2951 ITDRF
+2951 IADRF
-2956 ISDEDVAWFN
+2956 ITEDDEEWFDRN
-2966 KTTAR
+2966 FGR
-2971 AIEEHVDPGSASAL
+2971 VIEEHVDQNLLPL
-2985 QAEPYFVD
+2985 IPAEPYFVD
-2993 FLRDMPEPTGDE
+2993 FLRDMPEPTGEE
-3005 PEDFV
+3005 PEDYV

-3018 MIPSFEFLC
+3018 AVPSFEFLSD
-3027 EKLQMYQRQYNETV
+3027 KLQFYQRQYNENV
-3041 RGSFLDLVF
+3041 RGGLLDLVF
-3050 FKDAM
+3050 FKDAI

-3084 LSRLASFIAGYKI
+3084 LSRLASFIAGYRI

-3103 RSYNVSNLTDDL
+3103 RSYNVINLTDDL
-3115 KLLYRVAG
+3115 KNLYRVAG

-3153 GEISNLFARDEL
+3153 GEISNLFPRDEL

-3172 IPVMKKELPRF
+3172 ISVMKKELPR
-3183 PPTFDNLYDYFI
+3183 
-3195 SRSKKNLHVVLCFSP
+3195 

-3234 NRWPKEAL
+3234 TQWPKEAL
-3242 VAVASYFLS
+3242 VAVSHYFLS
-3251 EFNIVCSSEVKAQ
+3251 GFNIVCSAEVKAH
-3264 VVETMGLFHDIVSES
+3264 VVETMGIFHDLVSES
-3279 CESYFQ
+3279 CDNYFQ

-3292 VTPKSYLAFINGYK
+3292 VTPKSYLSFINGYK
-3306 EVYSEK
+3306 EVYAEK
-3312 LGNINEQAERMQ
+3312 LFSINEQAERMN
-3324 IGLSKLME
+3324 IGLAKLME

-3340 SLDLAVKEK
+3340 SQDLAVKEK

-3392 IDSEKVIAETKLEA
+3392 IDSEKVVAEAKLEA

-3417 LNTIKP
+3417 LN
-3423 VDIATVRKL
+3423 
-3432 AKPPHLI
+3432 
-3439 MRIMD
+3439 
-3444 CCLLLFQK
+3444 
-3452 KIDPVTMDPEKPCC
+3452 
-3466 KPSWGESLK
+3466 

-3495 ETVELL
+3495 EMVELL
-3501 QPYFNMDDYTFEN
+3501 QPYFQMEDYTFEN

-3529 QAMATFY
+3529 LAMATFY
-3536 GINREVLPL
+3536 GINRDVLPL
-3545 KANLA
+3545 KTNLA
-3550 KQEGRLKVAN
+3550 KQEGRLKIAN
-3560 AELATAQAL
+3560 AELGKAQSL

-3587 MKEKMDLL
+3587 MQEKMDLL
-3595 NDADVCRRK
+3595 NDAEMCRRK

-3611 IDGLSGEKVR
+3611 IDGLSGEKIR
-3621 WTQQSKEFKTQINR
+3621 WTQQSKEFRAQINR

-3661 LKDLWEVEL
+3661 LKDLWETEMRSR
-3670 KARQIPFT
+3670 KIPFT
-3678 ENLNLISM
+3678 ENLNIISM
-3686 LVDQPT
+3686 LVDPPT

-3707 IQNGII
+3707 VQNGII

-3733 IKQKEKGNELQ
+3733 IKQKEKDNDLQ

-3752 FRTHLEDSLSLGRS
+3752 FRSHLEDALSLGRP
-3766 LVIED
+3766 LLIED
-3771 ISEELDPALDNILEK
+3771 IREELDPALDNILEK
-3786 NFIKSGTSFKV
+3786 NFIKSGSSFKV
-3797 KVGDKEVEVM
+3797 KVGDKEIDVM
-3807 TSFKLYITTKLP
+3807 TTFKLYVTTKLP

-3861 ERIKLIEDVTFN
+3861 ERIKLMEDVTYN

-3881 DNLLYKLSATKGSLV
+3881 DNLLYKLTTTKGSLV

-3910 TASEVSEKLYVAAET
+3910 TATEVSEKLEVAGET
-3925 QVKINTAQEEYRPAA
+3925 EKKINTAQEEYRPAA

-3950 TEMSMVNNMY
+3950 TEMSMVNIMY

-3974 MGRSEKSPLP
+3974 MARSDKTPIP
-3984 QKRISNIIEYLTF
+3984 QKRITNIIEYLTY

-4047 KACPPKPFRWILDMT
+4047 KACPAKPFRWILDMT

-4075 AEIMNQVSRNEK
+4075 SEIMNQISRNEK
-4087 GWKSWFDKDAPEE
+4087 GWKNWFDKDAPEE
-4100 EVIPDGYNDSLDTCR
+4100 ETIPDGYNDSLDTCR

-4133 KYIADSLEEKY
+4133 KYIADSLSEKY

-4156 EESDTRTPLVC
+4156 EESDKRTPLIC

-4175 TIQIDALARKLKL
+4175 TNQIDALARKLKL
-4188 ECRAISM
+4188 GIKNRAISM
-4195 GQGQEVHARKLTQ
+4195 GQGQEVHARKLIQ
-4208 MSMQQGGW
+4208 VSMVQGGW
-4216 VLLQNCHLGLDF
+4216 VLLQNCHLGLEF
-4228 LDELLETVV
+4228 MEELLETML
-4237 TADIPDETFRVWI
+4237 TADIPDDTFRVWI
-4250 TTEPHDKFPITL
+4250 TTEPHDRFPITL
-4262 LQISIK
+4262 LQTSIK

-4285 SGINQDLLDVS
+4285 SGINQDLLDIS

-4374 VTDDFDKRL
+4374 VTDDYDKRL

-4391 FSEKMFESTFC
+4391 FSEKMFENTFC
-4402 FYTGYKIPVCKTL
+4402 FYIGYKIPVCKTL
-4415 DQYQEYIQTLPAM
+4415 EQYQDYISTLPAM

-4449 ASVLDTITNIQP
+4449 ADVLNTITNIQP
-4461 KESGGGAGET
+4461 KESGGGVGET

-4482 MLDKLPP
+4482 MLEKLPP
-4489 DYVPHEVKAR
+4489 DYIPHEVKAR
-4499 LIKMGHLNSMNI
+4499 LVKMGHLNSMNI
-4511 FLRQEIDRMQKVITI
+4511 FLRQEIDRMQKVIKI
-4526 LRNSLSDLK
+4526 VRNSLLDLK

-4556 DARIPQLWR
+4556 DARIPQLWK

-4579 ELLERNTQFHTWIFE
+4579 ELLERNAQFRVWIFE
-4594 GRPNVFWMTGFFNPQ
+4594 GRPHVFWMTGFFNPQ

-4617 EATRAHKG
+4617 EVTRAHKG

-4631 TIHNEVLKQSKEEIT
+4631 TIHNEVLKQIKEEIT
-4646 TPPAEGVYIYGL
+4646 AAPPEGVYIYGL

-4666 RRNSKLTEPT
+4666 RRNNKLTEST
-4676 PKILFTVLPVVHI
+4676 AKILFTLLPVVHI
-4689 FAVNTTGPKD
+4689 FAINTTGPRD

-4716 TYITVIYLRTI
+4716 TYITAIYLRTT